1 MKSRKNNINRP
12 APSRRLLLQLLTMM
26 ALTAA
31 PSSVYAQS
39 FHQTGASGLPLD
51 SRGMQQT
58 AEWNYY
64 YYLPTGSTSMTL
76 DLPIMGWT
84 DNYANELEPYGWY
97 RWYDYNTD
105 LNSANLTAYDVTS
118 SSWYGGTTHST
129 QLKTNITDNSG
140 KNIGLVAY
148 KLSATYITRK
158 HVGVNYSYSNSDATN
173 PNWKGDIV
181 ACDVS
186 RYIDYT
192 ISGTKVSKEPTLSVR
207 YIFHIQSAAYL
218 AQKLKEALC
227 EGSKSKAADLTFE
240 DNKRIVFGAKDENAK
255 MSLRT
260 NLKNS
265 GGQSYWFYPL
275 STTKGK
281 TVYPTTESQKITAAD
296 FKTTMKQAD
305 KIVWKVYNEDKTK
318 FCQLSAT
325 SSTTQFCDLTI
336 SALNSAT
343 WYNVSNDATTTKP
356 TDIGFEHT
364 VYVVAWAANSND
376 MCPVANFEVFIH
388 KGYPK
393 TKDEITADNNIDR
406 TLSYLEDED
415 RYEKKMDISFD
426 DDNADLTFDAP
437 TVNNN
442 VSLKP
447 SDFKSR
453 AYGFTYANLADYDYF
468 YGTYMRQSW
477 TGKRPTYSSP
487 NHGDYGLYKSANKT
501 GVSTTDYNKGYQ
513 WWANGNPE
521 IYDRT
526 YERTSGK
533 QYGYFLYVDASDES
547 RQIASADF
555 KANLC
560 TGSQLVFS
568 GAVAEY
574 TSGANAP
581 QVMFRLYGIDKDENG
596 NEIGKKLIQS
606 FSSGDFKTNTKSL
619 QYGKWYQ
626 IYSKQVLQKSAG
638 ADNYTDFRIVL
649 DNMCQG
655 TDGADYCIDDLC
667 LYTQT
672 SKLDVLQNKPL
683 CPNETGYE
691 TAPEE
696 ITLKLRGIY
705 ETFQAMVNMKESKL
719 FYRICDATGKQ
730 VDNIDYD
737 GDGQPDEYGTARIPA
752 SYNAA
757 YVLPPEAADGKNNV
771 AMFENDNSGN
781 RCLVIANR
789 NFNIVPGKDYYF
801 SIAYPSDDN
810 PDVPGKWGK
819 STDVCSTYSG
829 IFQVVEQSIKLTD
842 KNSNVLTALRV
853 NCDTK
858 TPTVEVIAKIET
870 ADPVNG
876 GKVTIDNV
884 KFDWFLSKPNKE
896 NELYTTPGLLEALR
910 AYRAKYPSDNGLN
923 TGFRSINYT
932 QYTLLKQYVDSKQLI
947 LNASN
952 SMGNRTFEA
961 NEMGL
966 YKIAV
971 IPVQA
976 KATIN
981 GQNYDI
987 CADPMLVDLR
997 VVTDGPNINLG
1008 FSDVIYPNDAR
1019 TVRVGLPQIKA
1030 IADNNGALNLPMTG
1044 IEGATSV
1051 KMSDAQVY
1059 ISNTNDPDF
1068 NSTKQVIGVVTS
1080 STIKNSDKTV
1090 GIRFNSNAATILK
1103 EGYWYEINFSY
1114 NNSSASTASCPGETF
1129 VKMCIVPEYATWN
1142 SSPRTASTNWNDDN
1156 NWLRS
1161 TKAEIFKDSYTDY
1174 NTTTAFMPM
1183 KFTKVTV
1190 ANQKDKGKV
1199 YPNLDEISYRSN
1211 GIASSTK
1218 MKSFAYDFVAKWSD
1232 ATADGS
1238 DNGNGTFSCE
1248 KWAGNFCDQIYFK
1261 PEAELL
1267 YANYLNYNKAYVEKE
1282 LTPNTWSIMSS
1293 PLKQTYAGDLYV
1305 QKDDG
1310 QEKSE
1315 AFKPITYKE
1324 GVNDRSAYPVYQR
1337 SWDGNA
1343 QEVKDNVTNYSA
1355 NHDGTVD
1362 VTTDNELSINSGYW
1376 SHVYNK
1382 VDELYTKGQA
1392 FAVKAGD
1399 KYTAGAQGANATA
1412 VIRLPKADTQFSYYD
1427 SESQKP
1433 VNVTVNRDANS
1444 YRMLQGDVAGD
1455 KTMAMTQPL
1464 KENLHRDN
1472 RYHLVG
1478 NPYTSSLSMYRFL
1491 KANTAFENS
1500 IWTLDN
1506 GVMKTHSVPVDLDY
1520 DKKTDVIVN
1529 PTQAFFVKVKEGE
1542 TAPANVTFNATMLIN
1557 KDVTPGEKA
1566 LIIRPT
1572 VTLTTVNGERSSQ
1585 SELIVNDEASRDY
1598 VEGED
1603 VEMLGEGNIAEIAQV
1618 YSVAGSQAVALNA
1631 SDDINWMPVGVV
1643 APKSK
1648 DIDVNISLNSK
1659 MLIKMNNEGSQ
1670 LFLFDATTKTF
1681 SEIKDGMT
1689 VKMMA
1694 NDHGRYYIT
1703 NQSSLNTTDIN
1714 TIDCFSPTENTI
1726 VVATLKGDMKRV
1738 MVYDISGALVTSNHS
1753 VNGGRCQLN
1762 VPKAGIYVVKA
1773 TTKEDRTETFK
1784 IVVR

>member
-12 APSRRLLLQLLTMM
+12 APSRRLLLQLLAMM

-31 PSSVYAQS
+31 PSSVYAQNLG
-39 FHQTGASGLPLD
+39 FHKEGQSGLPLD

-58 AEWNYY
+58 AEWHYY
-64 YYLPTGSTSMTL
+64 YYLPTNSNTMELELPFDGWLKSSTN
-76 DLPIMGWT
+76 D
-84 DNYANELEPYGWY
+84 LEPYGWI
-97 RWYDYNTD
+97 RWYDYTTD
-105 LNSANLTAYDVTS
+105 LKSDRLTVYSRYYTSLKSLKDDTSKKDIGLIAGTLRNSARDYAGVKYNKPTGADAED
-118 SSWYGGTTHST
+118 WGGET
-129 QLKTNITDNSG
+129 I
-140 KNIGLVAY
+140 
-148 KLSATYITRK
+148 
-158 HVGVNYSYSNSDATN
+158 
-173 PNWKGDIV
+173 

-186 RYIDYT
+186 RYNDYS
-192 ISGTKVSKEPTLSVR
+192 ISTNYVEKEPTLSIR
-207 YIFHIQSAAYL
+207 YIFHIKSAAYL
-218 AQKLKEALC
+218 AKRIKDALC
-227 EGSKSKAADLTFE
+227 DHSRAADLTLE
-240 DNKRIVFGAKDENAK
+240 DNKRIVFGAKDANAN
-255 MSLRT
+255 MTLRT
-260 NLKNS
+260 NMKNS

-275 STTKGK
+275 RTTVGK

-296 FKTTMKQAD
+296 FNTTMKQAN
-305 KIVWKVYNEDKTK
+305 KIVWIVYNEDKTK
-318 FCQLSAT
+318 FCQLS
-325 SSTTQFCDLTI
+325 SEIQFCDLTI
-336 SALNSAT
+336 NALKNAT
-343 WYNVSNDATTTKP
+343 WYNVSNDAKTSKP
-356 TDIGFEHT
+356 TDIGFEQT
-364 VYVVAWAANSND
+364 VYVVAWAANGD
-376 MCPVANFEVFIH
+376 YMCPVANFEVFIH

-393 TKDEITADNNIDR
+393 MKDELTADGDVDR

-426 DDNADLTFDAP
+426 DDNPDLTLDAP
-437 TVNNN
+437 TTPENNM
-442 VSLKP
+442 SLKP

-453 AYGFTYANLADYDYF
+453 AYGFTYAQLASYDY
-468 YGTYMRQSW
+468 YYDGSTPHHS
-477 TGKRPTYSSP
+477 KSP
-487 NHGDYGLYKSANKT
+487 IHGDYGLYKSGNLR
-501 GVSTTDYNKGYQ
+501 GISYDNENGYQ
-513 WWANGNPE
+513 WWAAGSPT

-526 YERTSGK
+526 HAKTSGK
-533 QYGYFLYVDASDES
+533 QYGHFLYVDASNES

-560 TGSQLVFS
+560 TGSQLIFS

-574 TSGANAP
+574 TASYNATAP
-581 QVMFRLYGIDKDENG
+581 QVMFRLYGINKDENG
-596 NEIGKKLIQS
+596 NVTDQKLIQS
-606 FSSGDFKTNTKSL
+606 FSSGDFKTNTKSHE
-619 QYGKWYQ
+619 YGKWYQ
-626 IYSKQVLQKSAG
+626 IYSKQVLQKSAA

-649 DNMCQG
+649 DNMCQN
-655 TDGADYCIDDLC
+655 TKGADYCIDDLC
-667 LYTQT
+667 LFTQT

-691 TAPEE
+691 TAPDD

-705 ETFQAMVNMKESKL
+705 ETFQAMVNQKESKL

-737 GDGQPDEYGTARIPA
+737 GDGHPDEYGTARIPA

-757 YVLPPEAADGKNNV
+757 YVLPSAAAGGKTNV

-801 SIAYPSDDN
+801 SIAYPSEDN
-810 PDVPGKWGK
+810 PNVPGKWGE

-829 IFQVVEQSIKLTD
+829 IFQVVEQNIKLTD

-853 NCDTK
+853 NCNTHI
-858 TPTVEVIAKIET
+858 PTVEMIAKIET

-884 KFDWFLSKPNKE
+884 KFDWFLSKPNAE
-896 NELYTTPGLLEALR
+896 NELYSTSGLLEALH
-910 AYRAKYPSDNGLN
+910 AYRAKYPEYNGLS
-923 TGFRSINYT
+923 TDFRYVNNV
-932 QYTLLKQYVDSKQLI
+932 QYNLLKKYVDSKQLI

-952 SMGNRTFEA
+952 SMGTRKFEA
-961 NEMGL
+961 KEMGL

-981 GQNYDI
+981 GQVYEI
-987 CADPMLVDLR
+987 CAAPMLVDLR
-997 VVTDGPNINLG
+997 VVTDGPNINFG
-1008 FSDVIYPNDAR
+1008 FPNVIYPNDAR
-1019 TVRVGLPQIKA
+1019 TVRVGLPQIQA
-1030 IADNNGALNLPMTG
+1030 IAEKNGALNLPMTG

-1051 KMSDAQVY
+1051 EMIDKAQVS

-1068 NSTKQVIGVVTS
+1068 NSTEQMIGVVTAN
-1080 STIKNSDKTV
+1080 TIKNSDNTV

-1103 EGYWYEINFSY
+1103 EGYWYEIHFRYANADGSM
-1114 NNSSASTASCPGETF
+1114 ASCPGETF
-1129 VKMCIVPEYATWN
+1129 IKMCIVPEYATWN

-1161 TKAEIFKDSYTDY
+1161 TKAEIFKDSYADY

-1232 ATADGS
+1232 TKDGS

-1267 YANYLNYNKAYVEKE
+1267 YANYLTYNKAYVEKE

-1293 PLKQTYAGDLYV
+1293 PLQQTYAGDLYV
-1305 QKDDG
+1305 PKNNG
-1310 QEKSE
+1310 QEMSE
-1315 AFKPITYKE
+1315 AFKPMTYDE
-1324 GVNDRSAYPVYQR
+1324 NVNDRSAYPVYQR

-1343 QEVKDNVTNYSA
+1343 QEVMGNVTNYSA

-1382 VDELYTKGQA
+1382 VDEQYTKGQA

-1433 VNVTVNRDANS
+1433 VNVTVSRDANS

-1455 KTMAMTQPL
+1455 KTMAMIQPL

-1542 TAPANVTFNATMLIN
+1542 TAPANVTFNAMMLIN

-1585 SELIVNDEASRDY
+1585 SELIVNDEASREY

>member
-39 FHQTGASGLPLD
+39 FHQTGASGMPLD

-58 AEWNYY
+58 AEWHYY

-84 DNYANELEPYGWY
+84 DEKANDLEPYGWY

-105 LNSANLTAYDVTS
+105 LESANLTAYDVTT
-118 SSWYGGTTHST
+118 SSWYGSTKHST

-148 KLSATYITRK
+148 KLSDTYVTRK
-158 HVGVNYSYSNSDATN
+158 HVGVNYEYTNSDAIN

-186 RYIDYT
+186 RYIDYS

-218 AQKLKEALC
+218 AKQIKDALC
-227 EGSKSKAADLTFE
+227 DHSRAADLTLE
-240 DNKRIVFGAKDENAK
+240 DNKRIVFGAKDANAK
-255 MSLRT
+255 MTLRT
-260 NLKNS
+260 NMKNS

-275 STTKGK
+275 KNTVGK
-281 TVYPTTESQKITAAD
+281 SVYPTTESQKITAAD
-296 FKTTMKQAD
+296 FNTTMKQAD
-305 KIVWKVYNEDKTK
+305 NIVWRVYNEDKTK
-318 FCQLSAT
+318 YCQLPP
-325 SSTTQFCDLTI
+325 STPSNPRTPISPQFCDLTI
-336 SALNSAT
+336 NALKNAT
-343 WYNVSNDATTTKP
+343 WRNVSNGATTAKP

-364 VYVVAWAANSND
+364 VYVVAWAANGD
-376 MCPVANFEVFIH
+376 YMCPVANFEVFIH

-393 TKDEITADNNIDR
+393 TKDELTADGDVDR
-406 TLSYLEDED
+406 TISYFEGK
-415 RYEKKMDISFD
+415 YEQQMDISFD
-426 DDNADLTFDAP
+426 DDNPYLTLDAP
-437 TVNNN
+437 TTPLNNM
-442 VSLKP
+442 SPKP

-453 AYGFTYANLADYDYF
+453 AYGFTYAELASFDYYN
-468 YGTYMRQSW
+468 G
-477 TGKRPTYSSP
+477 SSP
-487 NHGDYGLYKSANKT
+487 HHSKSPIHGDYGLYKSGNLH
-501 GVSTTDYNKGYQ
+501 GISYNNENGYQ
-513 WWANGNPE
+513 WWAEGSPT

-526 YERTSGK
+526 YAKTSGK
-533 QYGYFLYVDASDES
+533 QYGHFLYVDASNES

-560 TGSQLVFS
+560 TGSQLIFS

-574 TSGANAP
+574 TAANNSTAP

-596 NEIGKKLIQS
+596 NVTDQKLIQS
-606 FSSGDFKTNTKSL
+606 FSSGDFKTNTKSHE
-619 QYGKWYQ
+619 YGKWYQ
-626 IYSKQVLQKSAG
+626 IYSKQVLQKSAA

-649 DNMCQG
+649 DNMCQD
-655 TDGADYCIDDLC
+655 TWGADYCVDDLC

-705 ETFQAMVNMKESKL
+705 ETFQAMVNQKESKL
-719 FYRICDATGKQ
+719 FYRICDATGKP
-730 VDNIDYD
+730 VENIDYD
-737 GDGQPDEYGTARIPA
+737 GDGKPDDYGIARIPE
-752 SYNAA
+752 SYNAG
-757 YVLPPEAADGKNNV
+757 YVLPSAAAGGKTNV
-771 AMFENDNSGN
+771 PMFENDNSGN

-810 PDVPGKWGK
+810 PDVPGDWGK
-819 STDVCSTYSG
+819 STDVCSTYSD
-829 IFQVVEQSIKLTD
+829 IFQVVEQNIKLTD

-853 NCDTK
+853 NCNSK

-884 KFDWFLSKPNKE
+884 KFDWFLSKPNAE
-896 NELYTTPGLLEALR
+896 NELYSTANLLEALH
-910 AYRAKYPSDNGLN
+910 AYRAKYPEYNGLS
-923 TGFRSINYT
+923 TGFSSVNYT
-932 QYTLLKQYVDSKQLI
+932 QYALLKKYVDSKQLI

-952 SMGNRTFEA
+952 SMGNRTFDSD
-961 NEMGL
+961 EMGL

-981 GQNYDI
+981 GQVYEI
-987 CADPMLVDLR
+987 CAAPMLVDLR
-997 VVTDGPNINLG
+997 VVTDGPNINFG
-1008 FSDVIYPNDAR
+1008 FPGVIYPNDAR
-1019 TVRVGLPQIKA
+1019 TVRVGLPQINA
-1030 IADNNGALNLPMTG
+1030 IATKNGALNLPMTG

-1051 KMSDAQVY
+1051 RMRDYAKVF
-1059 ISNTNDPDF
+1059 ISNTNDPSF
-1068 NSTKQVIGVVTS
+1068 NSTKQEIGVVTS
-1080 STIKNSDKTV
+1080 NTIYRTDNTV
-1090 GIRFNSNAATILK
+1090 GIRFNPNAATILK

-1114 NNSSASTASCPGETF
+1114 DNADGSMASCPGETF
-1129 VKMCIVPEYATWN
+1129 IKMCIVPEYATWN

-1232 ATADGS
+1232 TADGS

-1293 PLKQTYAGDLYV
+1293 PLQQTYAGDLYV
-1305 QKDDG
+1305 PKDNG
-1310 QEKSE
+1310 QEQSE
-1315 AFKPITYKE
+1315 AFKPMTYDE
-1324 GVNDRSAYPVYQR
+1324 NVNDRSAYPVYQR
-1337 SWDGNA
+1337 SWDGDA
-1343 QEVKDNVTNYSA
+1343 KEIVDNTKFYQA
-1355 NHDGTVD
+1355 HEDGTVEE
-1362 VTTDNELSINSGYW
+1362 TTNDFFLTSGYW

-1382 VDELYTKGQA
+1382 VDEQYTKGQA

-1444 YRMLQGDVAGD
+1444 YRMLLGDVAGD

-1464 KENLHRDN
+1464 KENLHSEN

-1491 KANTAFENS
+1491 KANPAFENS

-1506 GVMKTHSVPVDLDY
+1506 GKVTAYTLALDEAY
-1520 DKKTDVIVN
+1520 DKKTDVLVS
-1529 PTQAFFVKVKEGE
+1529 PTQAFFVKLKTGE
-1542 TAPANVTFNATMLIN
+1542 SATEATFNASMLIN

-1566 LIIRPT
+1566 LVIRPT
-1572 VTLTTVNGERSSQ
+1572 LTLTTTDGVRN
-1585 SELIVNDEASRDY
+1585 SESKLIVNDEASRDY

-1643 APKSK
+1643 APKNK

-1726 VVATLKGDMKRV
+1726 VEATLKGDVKRV
-1738 MVYDISGALVTSNHS
+1738 VVYDISGALVTSNHS

>member
-12 APSRRLLLQLLTMM
+12 APSRRLLLQLLAMM

-39 FHQTGASGLPLD
+39 LGFHKNGKSGLPLD

-58 AEWNYY
+58 AEWHYY
-64 YYLPTGSTSMTL
+64 YYLPTNSNTMELELPFAGWENSTN
-76 DLPIMGWT
+76 D
-84 DNYANELEPYGWY
+84 LEPYGWI
-97 RWYDYNTD
+97 RWYDYTTD
-105 LNSANLTAYDVTS
+105 LKSDRLTVYNSSSTSLYNSKDNTSNKDIGLIAGSLSNSARDYA
-118 SSWYGGTTHST
+118 
-129 QLKTNITDNSG
+129 
-140 KNIGLVAY
+140 
-148 KLSATYITRK
+148 
-158 HVGVNYSYSNSDATN
+158 GVKYNKPTGADAEDWAGET
-173 PNWKGDIV
+173 I

-186 RYIDYT
+186 RYNDYNL
-192 ISGTKVSKEPTLSVR
+192 TKRGYYPKYTNYVEHEPTLSIR
-207 YIFHIQSAAYL
+207 YIFHIKSAAYL
-218 AQKLKEALC
+218 AKQIKDALC
-227 EGSKSKAADLTFE
+227 DHSRAADLTLE
-240 DNKRIVFGAKDENAK
+240 DNKRIVFGAKDANAN
-255 MSLRT
+255 MTLRT
-260 NLKNS
+260 NMKNS

-275 STTKGK
+275 RTTVGK
-281 TVYPTTESQKITAAD
+281 TVYPTTEAQKITAAD
-296 FKTTMKQAD
+296 FNTTMKQAN
-305 KIVWKVYNEDKTK
+305 KIVWIVYNEDKTK
-318 FCQLSAT
+318 FCQLS
-325 SSTTQFCDLTI
+325 STTQFCDLTI
-336 SALNSAT
+336 NALKNAT
-343 WYNVSNDATTTKP
+343 WYNVSNDAKTSKP

-364 VYVVAWAANSND
+364 VYVVAWAANGD
-376 MCPVANFEVFIH
+376 YMCPVANFEVFIH

-393 TKDEITADNNIDR
+393 TKDELTADGDVDR
-406 TLSYLEDED
+406 TLSYFEGK
-415 RYEKKMDISFD
+415 YEQQTVISFD
-426 DDNADLTFDAP
+426 DDNPDLTLDAP
-437 TVNNN
+437 KTPLDNM
-442 VSLKP
+442 SLKP

-453 AYGFTYANLADYDYF
+453 AYGFTYAELSSYDY
-468 YGTYMRQSW
+468 YKGGTHN
-477 TGKRPTYSSP
+477 GKSP
-487 NHGDYGLYKSANKT
+487 IHGDYGLYKSGNLR
-501 GVSTTDYNKGYQ
+501 GISYTDQNGYK
-513 WWANGNPE
+513 WWAEGSPT
-521 IYDRT
+521 IFDRT
-526 YERTSGK
+526 YAKTSGK
-533 QYGYFLYVDASDES
+533 QYGHFLYVDASNES

-560 TGSQLVFS
+560 TGSQLIFS

-574 TSGANAP
+574 TAAMNSTAP

-606 FSSGDFKTNTKSL
+606 FSSGDFKTNTKTHA
-619 QYGKWYQ
+619 YGKWYQ
-626 IYSKQVLQKSAG
+626 IYSKQVLQKSAA
-638 ADNYTDFRIVL
+638 ADHYTDFRIVL
-649 DNMCQG
+649 DNMCQD
-655 TDGADYCIDDLC
+655 TWGADYCIDDLC

-691 TAPEE
+691 TAPDD

-705 ETFQAMVNMKESKL
+705 ETFQAMVNQKESKL
-719 FYRICDATGKQ
+719 FYRICDATGKR
-730 VDNIDYD
+730 VENIDYD
-737 GDGQPDEYGTARIPA
+737 GDGHPDEYGTARIPA

-757 YVLPPEAADGKNNV
+757 YVLPPAAAGGKTNV
-771 AMFENDNSGN
+771 PMFENDNSGN

-810 PDVPGKWGK
+810 PNVPGDWGK

-829 IFQVVEQSIKLTD
+829 LFQVVEQNIKLTD

-853 NCDTK
+853 NCNTN

-876 GKVTIDNV
+876 GKVTIDKV
-884 KFDWFLSKPNKE
+884 KFDWFLSKPNAE
-896 NELYTTPGLLEALR
+896 NELYSTTGLLEALH
-910 AYRAKYPSDNGLN
+910 AYRAKYPEYNGLS
-923 TGFRSINYT
+923 TDFRYVNYA
-932 QYTLLKQYVDSKQLI
+932 QYDLLKKYVDSKQLI

-952 SMGNRTFEA
+952 SMGNRTFA
-961 NEMGL
+961 SDEMGL

-981 GQNYDI
+981 GQVYEI
-987 CADPMLVDLR
+987 CAAPMLVDLR
-997 VVTDGPNINLG
+997 VVTDGPNINFG
-1008 FSDVIYPNDAR
+1008 FPNVIYPNDAR

-1030 IADNNGALNLPMTG
+1030 IAEKNGALNLPMTG
-1044 IEGATSV
+1044 IEGAKSV
-1051 KMSDAQVY
+1051 KMRYDAQVS

-1068 NSTKQVIGVVTS
+1068 NSTKQAIGVVTS
-1080 STIKNSDKTV
+1080 STIYETDKTV
-1090 GIRFNSNAATILK
+1090 GIRFNPNAATILK

-1114 NNSSASTASCPGETF
+1114 DNADGSMASCPGETF
-1129 VKMCIVPEYATWN
+1129 IKMCIVPEYATWN

-1161 TKAEIFKDSYTDY
+1161 TKAEIFKDSYADY

-1232 ATADGS
+1232 TADGS

-1267 YANYLNYNKAYVEKE
+1267 YANYLTYNKAYVEKE

-1293 PLKQTYAGDLYV
+1293 PLQQTYAGDLYV
-1305 QKDDG
+1305 PKNNG
-1310 QEKSE
+1310 QEMSE
-1315 AFKPITYKE
+1315 AFQPITYKE

-1337 SWDGNA
+1337 SWDGDA
-1343 QEVKDNVTNYSA
+1343 KEIVDNTKFYQA
-1355 NHDGTVD
+1355 HEDGTVEE
-1362 VTTDNELSINSGYW
+1362 TTNDFFLTSGYW

-1382 VDELYTKGQA
+1382 VDEQYTKGQA

-1427 SESQKP
+1427 SESQNP

-1444 YRMLQGDVAGD
+1444 YRMLLGDVAGD

-1464 KENLHRDN
+1464 KENLHSEN

-1491 KANTAFENS
+1491 KANPAFENS

-1506 GVMKTHSVPVDLDY
+1506 GKVTAYTLALDEAY
-1520 DKKTDVIVN
+1520 DKKTDVLVS
-1529 PTQAFFVKVKEGE
+1529 PTQAFFVKLKTGE
-1542 TAPANVTFNATMLIN
+1542 SATEATFNASMLIN

-1566 LIIRPT
+1566 LVIRPT
-1572 VTLTTVNGERSSQ
+1572 LTLTTTDGVRN
-1585 SELIVNDEASRDY
+1585 SESKLIVNDEASRDY
-1598 VEGED
+1598 VDGED

-1631 SDDINWMPVGVV
+1631 SDDINWMSVGVV

-1648 DIDVNISLNSK
+1648 DIDVNICLNSK

-1694 NDHGRYYIT
+1694 NDHGRYYVT

-1714 TIDCFSPTENTI
+1714 TIDCFSPTDNTI

-1738 MVYDISGALVTSNHS
+1738 VVYDVAGSLVTSNHS
-1753 VNGGRCQLN
+1753 VNGGRCRLN

>member
-1 MKSRKNNINRP
+1 MKSRKNNINRL

-39 FHQTGASGLPLD
+39 LGFHKKGQSGLPLD

-58 AEWNYY
+58 AEWHYN
-64 YYLPTGSTSMTL
+64 YYLPNNSNTMELELPFDGWEKSSTN
-76 DLPIMGWT
+76 D
-84 DNYANELEPYGWY
+84 LEPYGWI
-97 RWYDYNTD
+97 RWYDYTTD
-105 LNSANLTAYDVTS
+105 LTSNRLTVYSSSTSLNSLKDYNSKKDIGLIAGTLKNSARNYA
-118 SSWYGGTTHST
+118 
-129 QLKTNITDNSG
+129 
-140 KNIGLVAY
+140 
-148 KLSATYITRK
+148 
-158 HVGVNYSYSNSDATN
+158 GVKYNKPTGADAEDWPGET
-173 PNWKGDIV
+173 I

-186 RYIDYT
+186 RYNDYSFQRVN
-192 ISGTKVSKEPTLSVR
+192 IGTKNNPKYTNRVEKEPTLSIR
-207 YIFHIQSAAYL
+207 YIFHIKSAAYL
-218 AQKLKEALC
+218 AKRIKDALC
-227 EGSKSKAADLTFE
+227 DHSRAADLTLE
-240 DNKRIVFGAKDENAK
+240 DNKRIVFGAKDANAN
-255 MSLRT
+255 MTLRT
-260 NLKNS
+260 NMKNS

-275 STTKGK
+275 RTTVGK

-296 FKTTMKQAD
+296 FNTTMKQAN
-305 KIVWKVYNEDKTK
+305 KIVWIVYNEDKTK
-318 FCQLSAT
+318 FCQLS
-325 SSTTQFCDLTI
+325 SETQFCDLTI
-336 SALNSAT
+336 NALKNAT
-343 WYNVSNDATTTKP
+343 WYNVSNDAKTSKP
-356 TDIGFEHT
+356 TDIGFEQT
-364 VYVVAWAANSND
+364 VYVVAWAANGD
-376 MCPVANFEVFIH
+376 YMCPVANFEVFIH

-393 TKDEITADNNIDR
+393 MKDELTADGDVDR
-406 TLSYLEDED
+406 TISYFEDK
-415 RYEKKMDISFD
+415 YEQQMDISFD
-426 DDNADLTFDAP
+426 DDNPDLTLDAP
-437 TVNNN
+437 TTPLNNM
-442 VSLKP
+442 SLKP

-453 AYGFTYANLADYDYF
+453 AYGFTYAQLASYDY
-468 YGTYMRQSW
+468 YYDGSTPHHS
-477 TGKRPTYSSP
+477 KSP
-487 NHGDYGLYKSANKT
+487 IHGDYGLYKSGNLR
-501 GVSTTDYNKGYQ
+501 GISYDNENGYQ
-513 WWANGNPE
+513 WWAAGSPT

-526 YERTSGK
+526 YAKTSGK
-533 QYGYFLYVDASDES
+533 QYGHFLYVDASNES

-560 TGSQLVFS
+560 TGSQLIFS

-574 TSGANAP
+574 TASYNATAP
-581 QVMFRLYGIDKDENG
+581 QVMFRLYGINKDENG
-596 NEIGKKLIQS
+596 NVTDQKLIQS
-606 FSSGDFKTNTKSL
+606 FSSGDFKTNTKSHE
-619 QYGKWYQ
+619 YGKWYQ
-626 IYSKQVLQKSAG
+626 IYSKQVLQKSAA

-649 DNMCQG
+649 DNMCQN
-655 TDGADYCIDDLC
+655 TKGADYCIDDLC

-672 SKLDVLQNKPL
+672 TKLDVLQNKPL

-691 TAPEE
+691 TAPDD

-705 ETFQAMVNMKESKL
+705 ETFQAMVNQKESKL
-719 FYRICDATGKQ
+719 FYRICDATGTP
-730 VDNIDYD
+730 VDNIDYN
-737 GDGQPDEYGTARIPA
+737 GDGKPDEYGTARIPE

-757 YVLPPEAADGKNNV
+757 YVLPPAAADGKNNV

-801 SIAYPSDDN
+801 SIAYPSEEN
-810 PDVPGKWGK
+810 SEVPGKWGI
-819 STDVCSTYSG
+819 STDVCSTYSDK
-829 IFQVVEQSIKLTD
+829 FQVVEQNIKLTD

-853 NCDTK
+853 NCNTH
-858 TPTVEVIAKIET
+858 TPTVEMIAKIET

-884 KFDWFLSKPNKE
+884 KFDWFLSKPNAE
-896 NELYTTPGLLEALR
+896 NELYTTAGLLEALH
-910 AYRAKYPSDNGLN
+910 AYRAKYPEYNGLS
-923 TGFRSINYT
+923 TDFRNDNRT
-932 QYTLLKQYVDSKQLI
+932 QYNLLKQYVDSKQLI

-952 SMGNRTFEA
+952 SMGNRQFA
-961 NEMGL
+961 SDEMGL

-981 GQNYDI
+981 GQVYDI
-987 CADPMLVDLR
+987 CAAPMLVDLR
-997 VVTDGPNINLG
+997 VVTDGPNINFG
-1008 FSDVIYPNDAR
+1008 FPGVIYPNDAR
-1019 TVRVGLPQIKA
+1019 TVRVGLPQIEA
-1030 IADNNGALNLPMTG
+1030 IATKKGALNLPMTG

-1051 KMSDAQVY
+1051 KMRDYAKVF
-1059 ISNTNDPDF
+1059 ISNTNDPSF
-1068 NSTKQVIGVVTS
+1068 NSTKQEIGVVTS
-1080 STIKNSDKTV
+1080 NTIYNSSKTV
-1090 GIRFNSNAATILK
+1090 GIRFNSNAKTILK

-1114 NNSSASTASCPGETF
+1114 DNADGSMASCPGETF
-1129 VKMCIVPEYATWN
+1129 IKMCIVPEYATWN

-1161 TKAEIFKDSYTDY
+1161 TKAEIFKDSYADY

-1218 MKSFAYDFVAKWSD
+1218 MKSFAYDFVAKWSNTTD
-1232 ATADGS
+1232 DGS

-1267 YANYLNYNKAYVEKE
+1267 YANYLTYNKAYVEKE

-1293 PLKQTYAGDLYV
+1293 PLQQTYAGDLYV
-1305 QKDDG
+1305 PKDDG

-1315 AFKPITYKE
+1315 AFQPITYKE

-1337 SWDGNA
+1337 SWDGDA

-1362 VTTDNELSINSGYW
+1362 VTTDNELSINSVYW

-1382 VDELYTKGQA
+1382 VDEQYTKGQA

-1399 KYTAGAQGANATA
+1399 KYTAGAQDANATA

-1427 SESQKP
+1427 SKSNKP

-1444 YRMLQGDVAGD
+1444 YRMLLGDVDGD
-1455 KTMAMTQPL
+1455 KTMRMTQPL

-1491 KANTAFENS
+1491 KANPAFENS
-1500 IWTLDN
+1500 IWTLNN
-1506 GVMKTHSVPVDLDY
+1506 GKVTAYTLALDEAY
-1520 DKKTDVIVN
+1520 DKKTDVLVS
-1529 PTQAFFVKVKEGE
+1529 PTQAFFVKLKTGE
-1542 TAPANVTFNATMLIN
+1542 SATEATFNASMLIN

-1566 LIIRPT
+1566 LVIRPT
-1572 VTLTTVNGERSSQ
+1572 LTLTTTDGVRN
-1585 SELIVNDEASRDY
+1585 SESKLIVNDEASRDY
-1598 VEGED
+1598 VDGED

-1714 TIDCFSPTENTI
+1714 TIECFSPTENTI

-1738 MVYDISGALVTSNHS
+1738 VVYDISGALVTSNHS

>member
-31 PSSVYAQS
+31 PSSVYAQNLG
-39 FHQTGASGLPLD
+39 FHKKGQSGLPLD

-58 AEWNYY
+58 AEWHYY
-64 YYLPTGSTSMTL
+64 YYLPTNSNTMELELPFDGWGKSSTN
-76 DLPIMGWT
+76 D
-84 DNYANELEPYGWY
+84 LEPYGWI
-97 RWYDYNTD
+97 RWYDYTTD
-105 LNSANLTAYDVTS
+105 LKSNRLTVYSSSTSLNSLKDYTSQKDIGLIAGTLRNSARDYA
-118 SSWYGGTTHST
+118 
-129 QLKTNITDNSG
+129 
-140 KNIGLVAY
+140 
-148 KLSATYITRK
+148 
-158 HVGVNYSYSNSDATN
+158 GVKYNKPTGADAEDWAGET
-173 PNWKGDIV
+173 I

-186 RYIDYT
+186 RYNDYSFQRVN
-192 ISGTKVSKEPTLSVR
+192 IGTKYNPKYTNRVEKEPTLSIR
-207 YIFHIQSAAYL
+207 YIFHIKSAAYL
-218 AQKLKEALC
+218 AKRIKDALC
-227 EGSKSKAADLTFE
+227 DHSRAADLTLE
-240 DNKRIVFGAKDENAK
+240 DNKRIVFGAKDANAT

-265 GGQSYWFYPL
+265 GGQTYWFYPL
-275 STTKGK
+275 NTAQPKS
-281 TVYPTTESQKITAAD
+281 VYPTTESQKITASD
-296 FKTTMKQAD
+296 FGSNMLKAEYVSW
-305 KIVWKVYNEDKTK
+305 IAYNEDKTK
-318 FCQLSAT
+318 YKVLGTT
-325 SSTTQFCDLTI
+325 STQFFDLSI
-336 SALNSAT
+336 SKLKGSGWLNVKDDKST
-343 WYNVSNDATTTKP
+343 GVP
-356 TDIGFEHT
+356 EDIGFGHT
-364 VYVVAWAANSND
+364 VYVVAWAVNGTTD
-376 MCPVANFEVFIH
+376 MCPVANYEVFIH
-388 KGYPK
+388 EGYPK
-393 TKDEITADNNIDR
+393 TKDEITADNNTDR

-415 RYEKKMDISFD
+415 RYEKQMDISFD
-426 DDNADLTFDAP
+426 DDNPDLTLDAP
-437 TVNNN
+437 TTPLNNM
-442 VSLKP
+442 SLKP

-453 AYGFTYANLADYDYF
+453 AYGFTYAELARYDY
-468 YGTYMRQSW
+468 YYDGSTPHHS
-477 TGKRPTYSSP
+477 KSP
-487 NHGDYGLYKSANKT
+487 IHGDYGLYKSGNLR
-501 GVSTTDYNKGYQ
+501 GISYDNENGYQ
-513 WWANGNPE
+513 WWAAGSPT

-526 YERTSGK
+526 HAKTSGK
-533 QYGYFLYVDASDES
+533 QYGHFLYVDASNES

-560 TGSQLVFS
+560 TGSQLIFS

-574 TSGANAP
+574 TASYNATAP
-581 QVMFRLYGIDKDENG
+581 QVMFRLYGINKDENG
-596 NEIGKKLIQS
+596 NVTDQKLIQS
-606 FSSGDFKTNTKSL
+606 FSSGDFKTNTKSHE
-619 QYGKWYQ
+619 YGKWYQ
-626 IYSKQVLQKSAG
+626 IYSKQVLQKSAA

-649 DNMCQG
+649 DNMCQN
-655 TDGADYCIDDLC
+655 TKGADYCIDDLC

-691 TAPEE
+691 TAPDD

-705 ETFQAMVNMKESKL
+705 ETFQAMVNQKESKL

-737 GDGQPDEYGTARIPA
+737 GDGHPDEYGTARIPA

-757 YVLPPEAADGKNNV
+757 YVLPSAAAGGKTNV
-771 AMFENDNSGN
+771 PMFENDNSGN

-810 PDVPGKWGK
+810 PDVPGVWGK

-829 IFQVVEQSIKLTD
+829 IFQVVEQNIKLTD

-853 NCDTK
+853 NCNTH
-858 TPTVEVIAKIET
+858 TPTVEMIAKIET

-884 KFDWFLSKPNKE
+884 KFDWFLSKPNQE
-896 NELYTTPGLLEALR
+896 NELYTTAGLLEALHD
-910 AYRAKYPSDNGLN
+910 YRAKYPAYNGLS
-923 TGFRSINYT
+923 TYFRNDNPT
-932 QYTLLKQYVDSKQLI
+932 QYALLKTYVDSKQLI

-952 SMGNRTFEA
+952 SMGNRQFA
-961 NEMGL
+961 SNEMGL

-976 KATIN
+976 KAIIN
-981 GQNYDI
+981 GREYEI
-987 CADPMLVDLR
+987 CAAPMLVDLR
-997 VVTDGPNINLG
+997 VVTDGPSINFG

-1019 TVRVGLPQIKA
+1019 TVRVGLPQIEA
-1030 IADNNGALNLPMTG
+1030 IAANNGALNLPMTG

-1051 KMSDAQVY
+1051 NMRDYAKVF
-1059 ISNTNDPDF
+1059 ISNTNDPSF
-1068 NSTKQVIGVVTS
+1068 NSTKQEIGVVTS
-1080 STIKNSDKTV
+1080 STIYNSSKTV
-1090 GIRFNSNAATILK
+1090 GIRFNSNAKTTLK

-1114 NNSSASTASCPGETF
+1114 DNADGSMASCQGETF
-1129 VKMCIVPEYATWN
+1129 IKMCIVPEYATWN

-1161 TKAEIFKDSYTDY
+1161 TKAEIFKDSYADY

-1190 ANQKDKGKV
+1190 ANQNDKGKV

-1232 ATADGS
+1232 TTDDGS
-1238 DNGNGTFSCE
+1238 DTGNGTFSCE

-1293 PLKQTYAGDLYV
+1293 PLQQTYAGDLYV
-1305 QKDDG
+1305 PKNNG
-1310 QEKSE
+1310 QEQSE
-1315 AFKPITYKE
+1315 AFKPMTYDE
-1324 GVNDRSAYPVYQR
+1324 NVNDRSAYPVYQR

-1343 QEVKDNVTNYSA
+1343 QEVMDNVTNYSA

-1382 VDELYTKGQA
+1382 VDEQYTKGQA

-1399 KYTAGAQGANATA
+1399 KYTAGAQDANAKA

-1433 VNVTVNRDANS
+1433 VNVTVSRDANS

-1464 KENLHRDN
+1464 KENLHSDN

-1714 TIDCFSPTENTI
+1714 TIECFSPTENTI

-1762 VPKAGIYVVKA
+1762 VPKAGIYIVKA

>member
-39 FHQTGASGLPLD
+39 FHQTGASLMPLD

-58 AEWNYY
+58 AEWHYY
-64 YYLPTGSTSMTL
+64 YYLPTNSTSMTL

-84 DNYANELEPYGWY
+84 DEKANDLEPYGWY

-105 LNSANLTAYDVTS
+105 LESANLTAYDVTT
-118 SSWYGGTTHST
+118 SSWLGGTKHST

-148 KLSATYITRK
+148 KLSDTYVTRK
-158 HVGVNYSYSNSDATN
+158 HVGVNYEYTNSDAIN

-186 RYIDYT
+186 RYIDYS

-218 AQKLKEALC
+218 AKQIKDALC
-227 EGSKSKAADLTFE
+227 DHSRAADLTLE
-240 DNKRIVFGAKDENAK
+240 DNKRIVFGAKDANAK
-255 MSLRT
+255 MTLRT
-260 NLKNS
+260 NMKNS

-275 STTKGK
+275 RTTKGK
-281 TVYPTTESQKITAAD
+281 SVYPTTESQKITAAD
-296 FKTTMKQAD
+296 FNTTMKQANN
-305 KIVWKVYNEDKTK
+305 IVWRFYNEDKTK
-318 FCQLSAT
+318 YCQLPP
-325 SSTTQFCDLTI
+325 STPSNPRTPISPQFCDLTI
-336 SALNSAT
+336 SALNNAT
-343 WYNVSNDATTTKP
+343 WYNVSNGATTEKP
-356 TDIGFEHT
+356 TDIGFEQT
-364 VYVVAWAANSND
+364 VYVVAWAANGD
-376 MCPVANFEVFIH
+376 YMCPVANFEVFIH

-393 TKDEITADNNIDR
+393 TKDELTADGDVDR
-406 TLSYLEDED
+406 TISYFEDK
-415 RYEKKMDISFD
+415 YQQQMDISFD
-426 DDNADLTFDAP
+426 DDNPGLTLDAP
-437 TVNNN
+437 TTPLNNM
-442 VSLKP
+442 SRKP

-453 AYGFTYANLADYDYF
+453 AYGFTYADLASFDYNN
-468 YGTYMRQSW
+468 G
-477 TGKRPTYSSP
+477 SSP
-487 NHGDYGLYKSANKT
+487 HHSNSPIHGDYGLYKSGNLH
-501 GVSTTDYNKGYQ
+501 GISYNNENGYQ
-513 WWANGNPE
+513 WWAEGSPT

-526 YERTSGK
+526 HAKTSGK
-533 QYGYFLYVDASDES
+533 QYGHFLYVDASNES

-560 TGSQLVFS
+560 TGSQLIFS

-574 TSGANAP
+574 TAANNSTAP

-596 NEIGKKLIQS
+596 NVTDQKLIQS
-606 FSSGDFKTNTKSL
+606 FSSGDFKTNTKSHE
-619 QYGKWYQ
+619 YGKWYQ
-626 IYSKQVLQKSAG
+626 IYSKQVLQKSAA

-649 DNMCQG
+649 DNMCQD
-655 TDGADYCIDDLC
+655 TWGADYCVDDLC

-705 ETFQAMVNMKESKL
+705 ETFQAMVNQKESKL
-719 FYRICDATGKQ
+719 FYRICDATGKR
-730 VDNIDYD
+730 VENIDYD
-737 GDGQPDEYGTARIPA
+737 GDGHPDDYGTARIPE
-752 SYNAA
+752 SYNAG
-757 YVLPPEAADGKNNV
+757 YVLPSAAAGGKTNV
-771 AMFENDNSGN
+771 PMFENDNSGN

-810 PDVPGKWGK
+810 PDVPGDWGK

-829 IFQVVEQSIKLTD
+829 LFQVVEQNIKLTD

-853 NCDTK
+853 NCNSK

-884 KFDWFLSKPNKE
+884 KFDWFLSKPNAE
-896 NELYTTPGLLEALR
+896 NELYSTSGLLEALH
-910 AYRAKYPSDNGLN
+910 AYRAKYPEYNGLS
-923 TGFRSINYT
+923 TAFSSSKHYA
-932 QYTLLKQYVDSKQLI
+932 LLKKYVDSKQLI

-952 SMGNRTFEA
+952 SMGNRTFA
-961 NEMGL
+961 SDEMGL

-981 GQNYDI
+981 GQEYEI

-997 VVTDGPNINLG
+997 VVTDGPNINFG
-1008 FSDVIYPNDAR
+1008 FPNVIYPNDAR

-1030 IADNNGALNLPMTG
+1030 IAEKNGALNLPMTG

-1051 KMSDAQVY
+1051 KMRDYAKVF
-1059 ISNTNDPDF
+1059 ISNTNDPSF
-1068 NSTKQVIGVVTS
+1068 NSTKQEIGVVTS
-1080 STIKNSDKTV
+1080 NTIYNSSKTV
-1090 GIRFNSNAATILK
+1090 GIRFNSNAVTTLK

-1114 NNSSASTASCPGETF
+1114 DNASGSMASCPGETF
-1129 VKMCIVPEYATWN
+1129 IKMCIVPEYATWN

-1232 ATADGS
+1232 TADGS
-1238 DNGNGTFSCE
+1238 DTGNGTFSCE

-1293 PLKQTYAGDLYV
+1293 PLQQTYAGDLYV
-1305 QKDDG
+1305 PKNNG
-1310 QEKSE
+1310 QEQSE
-1315 AFKPITYKE
+1315 AFKPMTYDE
-1324 GVNDRSAYPVYQR
+1324 NVNDRSAYPVYQR

-1343 QEVKDNVTNYSA
+1343 QEVMDNVTNYSA

-1382 VDELYTKGQA
+1382 VDEQYTKGQA

-1427 SESQKP
+1427 SESNKP

-1464 KENLHRDN
+1464 KENLHSDN

-1506 GVMKTHSVPVDLDY
+1506 GVMKTHSVPVDQDY

-1585 SELIVNDEASRDY
+1585 SELIVNYEASRDY

-1648 DIDVNISLNSK
+1648 DIDVNVSLNSK
-1659 MLIKMNNEGSQ
+1659 MLRKMNNEGSQ

-1694 NDHGRYYIT
+1694 NDHGRYYVT

>member
-12 APSRRLLLQLLTMM
+12 APSRRLLLQLLAMM

-39 FHQTGASGLPLD
+39 LGFHKNGQSGLPLD

-58 AEWNYY
+58 AEWHYN
-64 YYLPTGSTSMTL
+64 YYLPNNSSTM
-76 DLPIMGWT
+76 DLELPFDGWEKSST
-84 DNYANELEPYGWY
+84 NDLEPYGWI
-97 RWYDYNTD
+97 RWYDYTTD
-105 LNSANLTAYDVTS
+105 LKSNRLTVYSSSTSLNSLKDYTSQKDIGLIAGTLRNSARDYA
-118 SSWYGGTTHST
+118 
-129 QLKTNITDNSG
+129 
-140 KNIGLVAY
+140 
-148 KLSATYITRK
+148 
-158 HVGVNYSYSNSDATN
+158 GVKYNKPTGADAEDWAGET
-173 PNWKGDIV
+173 I

-186 RYIDYT
+186 RYNDYSFQRVN
-192 ISGTKVSKEPTLSVR
+192 IGTKYNPKYTNRVEKEPTLSIR
-207 YIFHIQSAAYL
+207 YIFHIKSAAYL
-218 AQKLKEALC
+218 AKRIKDALC
-227 EGSKSKAADLTFE
+227 DHSRAADLTLE
-240 DNKRIVFGAKDENAK
+240 DNKRIVFGAKDANAN
-255 MSLRT
+255 MTLRT
-260 NLKNS
+260 NMKNS

-275 STTKGK
+275 RTTVDK

-296 FKTTMKQAD
+296 FNTTMKQAD
-305 KIVWKVYNEDKTK
+305 KIVWAVYNEDKTK
-318 FCQLSAT
+318 YCQLS
-325 SSTTQFCDLTI
+325 SKTQFCDLTI
-336 SALNSAT
+336 NALKNAT

-364 VYVVAWAANSND
+364 VYVVAWAVNGTTD

-393 TKDEITADNNIDR
+393 MKDELTADGDVDR
-406 TLSYLEDED
+406 MLSYFEDK
-415 RYEKKMDISFD
+415 YERQMDISFD
-426 DDNADLTFDAP
+426 DDNPDLTLDAP
-437 TVNNN
+437 TTPENNM
-442 VSLKP
+442 SHKP

-453 AYGFTYANLADYDYF
+453 AYGFTYADLADYDY
-468 YGTYMRQSW
+468 YYDRSTPHHS
-477 TGKRPTYSSP
+477 KSP
-487 NHGDYGLYKSANKT
+487 IHGDYGLYKSGNLP
-501 GVSTTDYNKGYQ
+501 GISYDNQNGYQ
-513 WWANGNPE
+513 WWAAGSPT

-526 YERTSGK
+526 HAKTSGK
-533 QYGYFLYVDASDES
+533 QYGHFLYVDASNES

-560 TGSQLVFS
+560 TGSQLIFS

-574 TSGANAP
+574 TASYNATAP
-581 QVMFRLYGIDKDENG
+581 QVMFRLYGINKDENG
-596 NEIGKKLIQS
+596 NVTDQKLIQS
-606 FSSGDFKTNTKSL
+606 FSSGDFKTNTKSHEF
-619 QYGKWYQ
+619 GKWYQ
-626 IYSKQVLQKSAG
+626 IYSKQVLQKSAA

-649 DNMCQG
+649 DNMCQN
-655 TDGADYCIDDLC
+655 TKGADYCIDDLC

-672 SKLDVLQNKPL
+672 SKLDVLQNRPL

-705 ETFQAMVNMKESKL
+705 ETFQAMVNQKESKL
-719 FYRICDATGKQ
+719 FYRICDATGKR
-730 VDNIDYD
+730 VENIDYN
-737 GDGQPDEYGTARIPA
+737 GDGQPDDYGTARIPE
-752 SYNAA
+752 SYNAG
-757 YVLPPEAADGKNNV
+757 YVLPPEAADGKTNV

-810 PDVPGKWGK
+810 PEVPGKWGK

-829 IFQVVEQSIKLTD
+829 LFQVVEQNIKLTD

-853 NCDTK
+853 DCNSK

-876 GKVTIDNV
+876 GKVTIDKV
-884 KFDWFLSKPNKE
+884 KFDWFLSKPNAE
-896 NELYTTPGLLEALR
+896 NELYSTQGLLEALHD
-910 AYRAKYPSDNGLN
+910 YRAKYPEYNGLS
-923 TGFRSINYT
+923 TDFRYVNNV
-932 QYTLLKQYVDSKQLI
+932 QYNLLKKYVDNKQLI

-952 SMGNRTFEA
+952 SMGNRTFDSD
-961 NEMGL
+961 EMGL

-971 IPVQA
+971 IPVQD

-981 GQNYDI
+981 GQVYEI
-987 CADPMLVDLR
+987 CAAPMLVDLR
-997 VVTDGPNINLG
+997 VVTDGPNINFG
-1008 FSDVIYPNDAR
+1008 FPNIIYPNDAR
-1019 TVRVGLPQIKA
+1019 TVRVGLPQIEA
-1030 IADNNGALNLPMTG
+1030 IAEKNGALNLPMTR

-1051 KMSDAQVY
+1051 NMIHDAQVY

-1068 NSTKQVIGVVTS
+1068 NSTKQVIGVVTAN
-1080 STIKNSDKTV
+1080 TIYDTDETV

-1114 NNSSASTASCPGETF
+1114 VNADGSTASCPGETF
-1129 VKMCIVPEYATWN
+1129 IKMCIVPEYATWN

-1218 MKSFAYDFVAKWSD
+1218 MKSFAYDFVAKWNKSSD
-1232 ATADGS
+1232 DGS
-1238 DNGNGTFSCE
+1238 DTGDGTFSCE

-1267 YANYLNYNKAYVEKE
+1267 YANYLTYNKAYVEKE

-1293 PLKQTYAGDLYV
+1293 PLQQTYAGDLYV

-1310 QEKSE
+1310 LEKSE
-1315 AFKPITYKE
+1315 AFQPITYQE

-1337 SWDGNA
+1337 SWDGDAKEIVDNA
-1343 QEVKDNVTNYSA
+1343 KFYKA
-1355 NHDGTVD
+1355 NEDGTV
-1362 VTTDNELSINSGYW
+1362 TETIDNDFFLTSGYW

-1382 VDELYTKGQA
+1382 VDEQYTKGQA

-1427 SESQKP
+1427 SESNKP
-1433 VNVTVNRDANS
+1433 VNVTVTRDANS
-1444 YRMLQGDVAGD
+1444 YRMLLGDVAGD
-1455 KTMAMTQPL
+1455 KTMAMTQLL
-1464 KENLHRDN
+1464 KKNLHSEN

-1491 KANTAFENS
+1491 KANPAFENS

-1506 GVMKTHSVPVDLDY
+1506 GKVTAYTLALDEAY
-1520 DKKTDVIVN
+1520 DKKTDVLVS
-1529 PTQAFFVKVKEGE
+1529 PTQAFFVKLKAGE
-1542 TAPANVTFNATMLIN
+1542 TATEATFNASMLIN

-1566 LIIRPT
+1566 LVIRPT
-1572 VTLTTVNGERSSQ
+1572 LTLTTTDGVRN
-1585 SELIVNDEASRDY
+1585 SESKLIVNEEACRDY
-1598 VEGED
+1598 VVGED
-1603 VEMLGEGNIAEIAQV
+1603 VEMLGEGNIAEVAQV

-1643 APKSK
+1643 AAKSK
-1648 DIDVNISLNSK
+1648 EVDVNVSLNSK
-1659 MLIKMNNEGSQ
+1659 MLRKMDNEGSQ

-1694 NDHGRYYIT
+1694 NDHGRYYVT

-1714 TIDCFSPTENTI
+1714 TIECFSPTENTI

-1738 MVYDISGALVTSNHS
+1738 VVYDISGALVTSNHS

>member
-1 MKSRKNNINRP
+1 MKSRKNNINSP
-12 APSRRLLLQLLTMM
+12 APSKRLLLQLLAMM

-39 FHQTGASGLPLD
+39 LGFHKNGQSGLPLD

-58 AEWNYY
+58 AEWHYY
-64 YYLPTGSTSMTL
+64 YYLPTNSNTMELELPFDGWLKSSTN
-76 DLPIMGWT
+76 D
-84 DNYANELEPYGWY
+84 LEPYGWI
-97 RWYDYNTD
+97 RWYDYTTD
-105 LNSANLTAYDVTS
+105 LKSDRLTEYSRSTSLKRLKDDTSKKDIGLIAGTLKNSARDYAGVKYNKPTGADAED
-118 SSWYGGTTHST
+118 WAG
-129 QLKTNITDNSG
+129 
-140 KNIGLVAY
+140 
-148 KLSATYITRK
+148 ATI
-158 HVGVNYSYSNSDATN
+158 
-173 PNWKGDIV
+173 

-186 RYIDYT
+186 RYNDYSIYT
-192 ISGTKVSKEPTLSVR
+192 NYVKYEPTLSIR
-207 YIFHIQSAAYL
+207 YIFHIKSAAYL
-218 AQKLKEALC
+218 AKRIKDALC
-227 EGSKSKAADLTFE
+227 DHSRAADLTLE
-240 DNKRIVFGAKDENAK
+240 DNKRIVFGAKDANAN
-255 MSLRT
+255 MTLRT
-260 NLKNS
+260 NMKNS

-275 STTKGK
+275 RTTVGK

-296 FKTTMKQAD
+296 FNTTMKQAD
-305 KIVWKVYNEDKTK
+305 KIVWEVYNEGKTK
-318 FCQLSAT
+318 YCQLS
-325 SSTTQFCDLTI
+325 SKTQFCDLTI
-336 SALNSAT
+336 NALKNAT

-364 VYVVAWAANSND
+364 VYVVAWAVNGTTD

-393 TKDEITADNNIDR
+393 TKDELTADGDVDR
-406 TLSYLEDED
+406 TISYFE
-415 RYEKKMDISFD
+415 EKKYEQQMDISFD
-426 DDNADLTFDAP
+426 DDNPDLTLDAP
-437 TVNNN
+437 TTPLNNM
-442 VSLKP
+442 SLKP

-453 AYGFTYANLADYDYF
+453 AYGFTYAQLENYDY
-468 YGTYMRQSW
+468 YYDRSTPHHS
-477 TGKRPTYSSP
+477 KSP
-487 NHGDYGLYKSANKT
+487 IHGDYGLYKSGNLR
-501 GVSTTDYNKGYQ
+501 GISYDNENGYQ
-513 WWANGNPE
+513 WWAAGSPT

-526 YERTSGK
+526 HAKTSGK
-533 QYGYFLYVDASDES
+533 QYGHFLYVDASNES

-560 TGSQLVFS
+560 TGSQLIFS

-574 TSGANAP
+574 TAAYNATAP
-581 QVMFRLYGIDKDENG
+581 QVMFRLYGINKDENG
-596 NEIGKKLIQS
+596 NVTDQKLIQS
-606 FSSGDFKTNTKSL
+606 FSSGDFKTNTKSHE
-619 QYGKWYQ
+619 YGKWYQ
-626 IYSKQVLQKSAG
+626 IYSKQVLQKSAA

-649 DNMCQG
+649 DNMCQN
-655 TDGADYCIDDLC
+655 TKGADYCIDDLC

-672 SKLDVLQNKPL
+672 SKLDVLQNRPL

-691 TAPEE
+691 TAPEY

-705 ETFQAMVNMKESKL
+705 ETFQAMVNQKESKL
-719 FYRICDATGKQ
+719 FYRIYDATGKQ

-737 GDGQPDEYGTARIPA
+737 GDGHPDDYGIARIPE
-752 SYNAA
+752 SYNAG
-757 YVLPPEAADGKNNV
+757 YVLPSAAAGGKTNV
-771 AMFENDNSGN
+771 PMFENDNSGN

-810 PDVPGKWGK
+810 PDVPGDWGK
-819 STDVCSTYSG
+819 STDVCSTYSD
-829 IFQVVEQSIKLTD
+829 IFQVVEQNIKLTD

-853 NCDTK
+853 DCNSK

-884 KFDWFLSKPNKE
+884 KFDWFLSKPNAE
-896 NELYTTPGLLEALR
+896 NELYSTSGLLEALH
-910 AYRAKYPSDNGLN
+910 AYRAKYPEYNGLS
-923 TGFRSINYT
+923 TDFRYVNYT
-932 QYTLLKQYVDSKQLI
+932 QYNLLKKYVDSKQLI

-952 SMGNRTFEA
+952 SMGNRTFA
-961 NEMGL
+961 SDEMGL

-981 GQNYDI
+981 GQVYEI
-987 CADPMLVDLR
+987 CAAPMLVDLR
-997 VVTDGPNINLG
+997 VVTDGPNINFG
-1008 FSDVIYPNDAR
+1008 FPNVIYPNDAR

-1030 IADNNGALNLPMTG
+1030 IAENNDGALNLPMTG
-1044 IEGATSV
+1044 IERATSV
-1051 KMSDAQVY
+1051 RMRDNEKVF
-1059 ISNTNDPDF
+1059 ISNTNDPSF
-1068 NSTKQVIGVVTS
+1068 NSTKQVIGVVTAN
-1080 STIKNSDKTV
+1080 TIYRTDNTV

-1114 NNSSASTASCPGETF
+1114 DNADGSMASCPGETF
-1129 VKMCIVPEYATWN
+1129 IKMCIVPEYATWN

-1190 ANQKDKGKV
+1190 ANQNDKGKV

-1232 ATADGS
+1232 TKDGS

-1293 PLKQTYAGDLYV
+1293 PLQQTYAGDLYV
-1305 QKDDG
+1305 PKNNG
-1310 QEKSE
+1310 QEMSE
-1315 AFKPITYKE
+1315 AFKPMTYDE
-1324 GVNDRSAYPVYQR
+1324 NVNDRSAYPVYQR
-1337 SWDGNA
+1337 SWDGDA
-1343 QEVKDNVTNYSA
+1343 KEIVDNTKFYQA
-1355 NHDGTVD
+1355 HEDGTVEE
-1362 VTTDNELSINSGYW
+1362 TTNDFFLTSGYW

-1382 VDELYTKGQA
+1382 VNEQYTKGQA

-1444 YRMLQGDVAGD
+1444 YRMLLGDVAGD

-1464 KENLHRDN
+1464 KENLHREN

-1506 GVMKTHSVPVDLDY
+1506 GKVTAYTLALDEAY
-1520 DKKTDVIVN
+1520 DKKTDVLVS
-1529 PTQAFFVKVKEGE
+1529 PTQAFFVKLKTGE
-1542 TAPANVTFNATMLIN
+1542 SATVATFNASMLIN

-1566 LIIRPT
+1566 LVIRPT
-1572 VTLTTVNGERSSQ
+1572 LTLTTTDGVRN
-1585 SELIVNDEASRDY
+1585 SESKLIVNDEASRDY
-1598 VEGED
+1598 VDGED
-1603 VEMLGEGNIAEIAQV
+1603 VEMLGEGNIAEIAQI

-1689 VKMMA
+1689 MKMMA

-1738 MVYDISGALVTSNHS
+1738 VVYDISGALVTSNHS

>member
-1 MKSRKNNINRP
+1 MKSRKNNINRL

-39 FHQTGASGLPLD
+39 LGFHKEGKSGLPLD

-58 AEWNYY
+58 AEWHYY
-64 YYLPTGSTSMTL
+64 YYLPTNSNTMELELPFDGWEKSSTN
-76 DLPIMGWT
+76 D
-84 DNYANELEPYGWY
+84 LEPYGWI
-97 RWYDYNTD
+97 RWYDYTTD
-105 LNSANLTAYDVTS
+105 LKSDRLTVYSRYNTS
-118 SSWYGGTTHST
+118 
-129 QLKTNITDNSG
+129 LKSLKDDTSK
-140 KNIGLVAY
+140 KNIGLIADTL
-148 KLSATYITRK
+148 KNSARDYA
-158 HVGVNYSYSNSDATN
+158 GVKYNKPTGADAEDWPGET
-173 PNWKGDIV
+173 I

-186 RYIDYT
+186 RYNDYS
-192 ISGTKVSKEPTLSVR
+192 ISTNYVEKEPTLSIR
-207 YIFHIQSAAYL
+207 YIFHIKSAAYL
-218 AQKLKEALC
+218 AKRIKDALC
-227 EGSKSKAADLTFE
+227 DHSRAADLTLE
-240 DNKRIVFGAKDENAK
+240 DNKRIVFGAKDANAN
-255 MSLRT
+255 MTLRT
-260 NLKNS
+260 NMKNS

-275 STTKGK
+275 RTTVGK

-296 FKTTMKQAD
+296 FNTTMKQAN
-305 KIVWKVYNEDKTK
+305 KIVWAVYNEDKTK
-318 FCQLSAT
+318 YCHLT
-325 SSTTQFCDLTI
+325 SETQFCDLTI
-336 SALNSAT
+336 NALKNAT
-343 WYNVSNDATTTKP
+343 WYNVSNDATTSKP

-364 VYVVAWAANSND
+364 VYVVAWAVNGTTD

-393 TKDEITADNNIDR
+393 TKDELTADGDVDR
-406 TLSYLEDED
+406 TISYFE
-415 RYEKKMDISFD
+415 EKKYEQQMDISFD
-426 DDNADLTFDAP
+426 DDNPDLTLDAP
-437 TVNNN
+437 TTPLNNM
-442 VSLKP
+442 STKP

-453 AYGFTYANLADYDYF
+453 AYGFTYALLENYDY
-468 YGTYMRQSW
+468 YYYRSTPHHS
-477 TGKRPTYSSP
+477 KSP
-487 NHGDYGLYKSANKT
+487 IHGDYGLYKSGNLR
-501 GVSTTDYNKGYQ
+501 GISYDNENGYQ
-513 WWANGNPE
+513 WWAAGSPT
-521 IYDRT
+521 IFDRT
-526 YERTSGK
+526 YAKTSGK
-533 QYGYFLYVDASDES
+533 QYGHFLYVDASNES

-560 TGSQLVFS
+560 TGSQLIFS

-574 TSGANAP
+574 TASYNATAP
-581 QVMFRLYGIDKDENG
+581 QVMFRLYGINKDENG
-596 NEIGKKLIQS
+596 NVTNQKLIQS
-606 FSSGDFKTNTKSL
+606 FSSGDFKTNTKSHE
-619 QYGKWYQ
+619 YGKWYQ
-626 IYSKQVLQKSAG
+626 IYSKQVLQKSAA

-649 DNMCQG
+649 DNMCQH
-655 TDGADYCIDDLC
+655 TKGADYCIDDLC

-691 TAPEE
+691 TAPEY

-705 ETFQAMVNMKESKL
+705 ETFQAMVNQKESKL

-737 GDGQPDEYGTARIPA
+737 GDGHPDEYGTARIPA

-757 YVLPPEAADGKNNV
+757 YVLPSAAAGGKTNV
-771 AMFENDNSGN
+771 PMFENDNSGN

-801 SIAYPSDDN
+801 SIAYPSEDN
-810 PDVPGKWGK
+810 PNVPGDWGK

-829 IFQVVEQSIKLTD
+829 LFQVVEQNIKLTD

-853 NCDTK
+853 DCNSK

-884 KFDWFLSKPNKE
+884 KFDWFLSKPNAE
-896 NELYTTPGLLEALR
+896 NELYSTTGLLEALH
-910 AYRAKYPSDNGLN
+910 AYRAKYPEYNGLSAY
-923 TGFRSINYT
+923 FRNDNRT
-932 QYTLLKQYVDSKQLI
+932 QYDLLKKYVDSKQLI

-952 SMGNRTFEA
+952 SMGNRTFA
-961 NEMGL
+961 SDEMGL

-981 GQNYDI
+981 GQVYEI
-987 CADPMLVDLR
+987 CAAPMLVDLR
-997 VVTDGPNINLG
+997 VVTDGPNINFG
-1008 FSDVIYPNDAR
+1008 FPGVIYPNDAR
-1019 TVRVGLPQIKA
+1019 TVRVGLPQINA
-1030 IADNNGALNLPMTG
+1030 IATKNGALNLPMTG

-1051 KMSDAQVY
+1051 EMIDEAQVS

-1068 NSTKQVIGVVTS
+1068 NSTEQMIGVVTAN
-1080 STIKNSDKTV
+1080 TIKNSDNTV
-1090 GIRFNSNAATILK
+1090 GIRFNSNAVKTLK
-1103 EGYWYEINFSY
+1103 EGYWYEIHFRYANADGSM
-1114 NNSSASTASCPGETF
+1114 ASCPGETF
-1129 VKMCIVPEYATWN
+1129 IKMCIVPEYATWN

-1190 ANQKDKGKV
+1190 ANQNDKGKV

-1232 ATADGS
+1232 TADGS

-1267 YANYLNYNKAYVEKE
+1267 YANYLTYNKAYVEKE

-1293 PLKQTYAGDLYV
+1293 PLQQTYAGDLYV

-1315 AFKPITYKE
+1315 AFLPMTYKE

-1337 SWDGNA
+1337 SWDGDA
-1343 QEVKDNVTNYSA
+1343 KEIVDNTKFYQA
-1355 NHDGTVD
+1355 HEDGTVEE
-1362 VTTDNELSINSGYW
+1362 TTNDFFLTSGYW

-1382 VDELYTKGQA
+1382 VDEQYTKGQA

-1491 KANTAFENS
+1491 KANPAFENS

-1506 GVMKTHSVPVDLDY
+1506 GKVTAYTLALDEAY
-1520 DKKTDVIVN
+1520 DKKTDVLVS
-1529 PTQAFFVKVKEGE
+1529 PTQAFFVKLKTGE
-1542 TAPANVTFNATMLIN
+1542 SATEATFNASMLIN

-1566 LIIRPT
+1566 LVIRPT
-1572 VTLTTVNGERSSQ
+1572 LTLTTTDGVRN
-1585 SELIVNDEASRDY
+1585 SESKLIVNDEASRDY
-1598 VEGED
+1598 VDGED

-1738 MVYDISGALVTSNHS
+1738 VVYDVAGSLVTSNHS

>member
-39 FHQTGASGLPLD
+39 LGFHKEGQSGLPLD

-58 AEWNYY
+58 AEWHYY
-64 YYLPTGSTSMTL
+64 YYLPTNSNTMEL
-76 DLPIMGWT
+76 ELPFAGWGDSKT
-84 DNYANELEPYGWY
+84 NDLEPYGWI

-105 LNSANLTAYDVTS
+105 LKSDKLTVYSRYYTSLDRLKDKTSKKDIGLIAGTLRNSARDYA
-118 SSWYGGTTHST
+118 
-129 QLKTNITDNSG
+129 
-140 KNIGLVAY
+140 
-148 KLSATYITRK
+148 
-158 HVGVNYSYSNSDATN
+158 GVKYNKPTGADAEDWAGET
-173 PNWKGDIV
+173 I

-186 RYIDYT
+186 RYNDYS
-192 ISGTKVSKEPTLSVR
+192 ISTNYVEKEPTLSIR
-207 YIFHIQSAAYL
+207 YIFHIKSAAYL
-218 AQKLKEALC
+218 AKRIKDALC
-227 EGSKSKAADLTFE
+227 DHSRAADLTLE
-240 DNKRIVFGAKDENAK
+240 DNKRIVFGAKDANAN
-255 MSLRT
+255 MTLRT
-260 NLKNS
+260 NMKNS

-275 STTKGK
+275 RTTVGK

-296 FKTTMKQAD
+296 FNTTMKQAN
-305 KIVWKVYNEDKTK
+305 KIVWIVYNEDKTK
-318 FCQLSAT
+318 FCQLS
-325 SSTTQFCDLTI
+325 SETQFCDLTI
-336 SALNSAT
+336 NALKNAT
-343 WYNVSNDATTTKP
+343 WYNVSNDATTSKP
-356 TDIGFEHT
+356 TDIGFEQT
-364 VYVVAWAANSND
+364 VYVVAWAANGD
-376 MCPVANFEVFIH
+376 YMCPVANFEVFIH

-393 TKDEITADNNIDR
+393 TKDELTADGDVDR
-406 TLSYLEDED
+406 TISYFE
-415 RYEKKMDISFD
+415 EKKYEQQMDISFD
-426 DDNADLTFDAP
+426 DDNPDLTLDAP
-437 TVNNN
+437 TTPLNNM
-442 VSLKP
+442 SLKP

-453 AYGFTYANLADYDYF
+453 AYGFTYAQLENYDY
-468 YGTYMRQSW
+468 YYDRSTPHHS
-477 TGKRPTYSSP
+477 KSP
-487 NHGDYGLYKSANKT
+487 IHGDYGLYKSGNLR
-501 GVSTTDYNKGYQ
+501 GISYDNENGYQ
-513 WWANGNPE
+513 WWAAGSPT
-521 IYDRT
+521 IFDRT
-526 YERTSGK
+526 YAKTSGK
-533 QYGYFLYVDASDES
+533 QYGHFLYVDASNES

-560 TGSQLVFS
+560 TGSQLIFS

-574 TSGANAP
+574 TASYNATAP
-581 QVMFRLYGIDKDENG
+581 QVMFRLYGINKDGNG
-596 NEIGKKLIQS
+596 NVTDQKLIQS
-606 FSSGDFKTNTKSL
+606 FSSGDFKTNTKTHE
-619 QYGKWYQ
+619 YGKWYQ
-626 IYSKQVLQKSAG
+626 IYSKQVLQKSAA

-649 DNMCQG
+649 DNMCQN
-655 TDGADYCIDDLC
+655 TKGADYCIDDLC

-691 TAPEE
+691 TAPDD

-705 ETFQAMVNMKESKL
+705 ETFQAMVNQKESKL
-719 FYRICDATGKQ
+719 FYRICDATGKR

-737 GDGQPDEYGTARIPA
+737 GDGQPDDYGTARIPE
-752 SYNAA
+752 SYNAG
-757 YVLPPEAADGKNNV
+757 YVLPSAAAGGKTNV
-771 AMFENDNSGN
+771 PMFENDNSGN

-819 STDVCSTYSG
+819 STDVCSTYSD
-829 IFQVVEQSIKLTD
+829 IFQVVEQNIKLTD

-853 NCDTK
+853 DCNSK

-876 GKVTIDNV
+876 GKVTIDKV
-884 KFDWFLSKPNKE
+884 KFDWFLSKPNAE
-896 NELYTTPGLLEALR
+896 NELYSTSGLLEALH
-910 AYRAKYPSDNGLN
+910 AYRAKYPEYNGLS
-923 TGFRSINYT
+923 TDFRYVNYA
-932 QYTLLKQYVDSKQLI
+932 QYDLLKKYVDSKQLI

-952 SMGNRTFEA
+952 SMGNRTFA
-961 NEMGL
+961 SDEMGL

-971 IPVQA
+971 IPVQD

-981 GQNYDI
+981 GQVYEI
-987 CADPMLVDLR
+987 CAAPMLVDLR
-997 VVTDGPNINLG
+997 VVTDGPNINFG
-1008 FSDVIYPNDAR
+1008 FPGVIYPNDAR
-1019 TVRVGLPQIKA
+1019 TVRVGLPQIQA
-1030 IADNNGALNLPMTG
+1030 IAEKNGALNLPMTG

-1051 KMSDAQVY
+1051 EMIDEAQVS

-1068 NSTKQVIGVVTS
+1068 NSTEQMIGVVTAN
-1080 STIKNSDKTV
+1080 TIKNSDNTV
-1090 GIRFNSNAATILK
+1090 GIRFNSNAVKTLK
-1103 EGYWYEINFSY
+1103 EGYWYEIHFRYANADGSM
-1114 NNSSASTASCPGETF
+1114 ASCPGETF
-1129 VKMCIVPEYATWN
+1129 IKMCIVPEYATWN

-1161 TKAEIFKDSYTDY
+1161 TKAEIFKDSYADY

-1190 ANQKDKGKV
+1190 ANQNDKGKV

-1218 MKSFAYDFVAKWSD
+1218 MKSFAYDFVAKWSNTTD
-1232 ATADGS
+1232 DGS

-1267 YANYLNYNKAYVEKE
+1267 YANYLTYNKAYVEKE

-1293 PLKQTYAGDLYV
+1293 PLQQTYAGDLYV
-1305 QKDDG
+1305 PKNNG
-1310 QEKSE
+1310 QEQSE
-1315 AFKPITYKE
+1315 AFQPMTYKE

-1337 SWDGNA
+1337 SWDGDA
-1343 QEVKDNVTNYSA
+1343 KEIVDNTKFYQA
-1355 NHDGTVD
+1355 HEDGTVEE
-1362 VTTDNELSINSGYW
+1362 TTNDFFLTSGYW

-1382 VDELYTKGQA
+1382 VDEKYTKGQA

-1444 YRMLQGDVAGD
+1444 YRMLLGDVAGD

-1464 KENLHRDN
+1464 KENLHSEN

-1491 KANTAFENS
+1491 KANPAFENS

-1506 GVMKTHSVPVDLDY
+1506 GKVTAYTLALDEAY
-1520 DKKTDVIVN
+1520 DKKTDVLVS
-1529 PTQAFFVKVKEGE
+1529 PTQAFFVKLKTGE
-1542 TAPANVTFNATMLIN
+1542 SATEATFNASMLIN
-1557 KDVTPGEKA
+1557 KEVTPGEKA
-1566 LIIRPT
+1566 LVIRPT
-1572 VTLTTVNGERSSQ
+1572 LTLTTTDGVRN
-1585 SELIVNDEASRDY
+1585 SESKLIVNDEASRDY

-1659 MLIKMNNEGSQ
+1659 MLIKMDNEGSQ

-1714 TIDCFSPTENTI
+1714 TIECFSPTENTI

-1738 MVYDISGALVTSNHS
+1738 VVYDISGALVTSNHS

>member
-12 APSRRLLLQLLTMM
+12 APSRRLLLQLLAMM

-39 FHQTGASGLPLD
+39 LGFHKEGQSGLPLD

-58 AEWNYY
+58 AEWHYY
-64 YYLPTGSTSMTL
+64 YYLPTNRNTMELELPFDGWLKSSTN
-76 DLPIMGWT
+76 D
-84 DNYANELEPYGWY
+84 LEPYGWI

-105 LNSANLTAYDVTS
+105 LKSDKLTVYSSSTSLNSLKDYTSQKDIGLIAGTLRNSARDYA
-118 SSWYGGTTHST
+118 
-129 QLKTNITDNSG
+129 
-140 KNIGLVAY
+140 
-148 KLSATYITRK
+148 
-158 HVGVNYSYSNSDATN
+158 GVKYNKPTGADAEDWAGET
-173 PNWKGDIV
+173 I

-186 RYIDYT
+186 RYNDYSFQRVN
-192 ISGTKVSKEPTLSVR
+192 IGTKYNPKYTNRVEKEPTLSIR
-207 YIFHIQSAAYL
+207 YIFHIKSAAYL
-218 AQKLKEALC
+218 AKRIKDALC
-227 EGSKSKAADLTFE
+227 DHSRAADLTLE
-240 DNKRIVFGAKDENAK
+240 DNKRIVFGAKDANAN
-255 MSLRT
+255 MTLRT
-260 NLKNS
+260 NMKNS

-275 STTKGK
+275 RTTVGK

-296 FKTTMKQAD
+296 FNTTMKQAN
-305 KIVWKVYNEDKTK
+305 KIVWIVYNEDKTK
-318 FCQLSAT
+318 FCQLS
-325 SSTTQFCDLTI
+325 SETQFCDLTI
-336 SALNSAT
+336 NALKNAT
-343 WYNVSNDATTTKP
+343 WYNVSNDAKTSKP
-356 TDIGFEHT
+356 TDIGFEQT
-364 VYVVAWAANSND
+364 VYVVAWAANGD
-376 MCPVANFEVFIH
+376 YMCPVANFEVFIH

-393 TKDEITADNNIDR
+393 MKDELTADGDVDR
-406 TLSYLEDED
+406 TISYFEDK
-415 RYEKKMDISFD
+415 YEQQMDISFD
-426 DDNADLTFDAP
+426 DDNPDLTLDAP
-437 TVNNN
+437 TTPLNNM
-442 VSLKP
+442 SLKP

-453 AYGFTYANLADYDYF
+453 AYGFTYAELANYDY
-468 YGTYMRQSW
+468 YYDGSTPHHS
-477 TGKRPTYSSP
+477 KSP
-487 NHGDYGLYKSANKT
+487 IHGDYGLYKSGNLR
-501 GVSTTDYNKGYQ
+501 GISYDNENGYQ
-513 WWANGNPE
+513 WWAAGSPT

-526 YERTSGK
+526 YAKTSGK
-533 QYGYFLYVDASDES
+533 QYGHFLYVDASNES

-560 TGSQLVFS
+560 TGSQLIFS

-574 TSGANAP
+574 TASYNATAP
-581 QVMFRLYGIDKDENG
+581 QVMFRLYGINKDGNG
-596 NEIGKKLIQS
+596 NVTDQKLIQS
-606 FSSGDFKTNTKSL
+606 FSSGDFKTNTKSHE
-619 QYGKWYQ
+619 YGKWYQ
-626 IYSKQVLQKSAG
+626 IYSKQVLQKSAA

-649 DNMCQG
+649 DNMCQN
-655 TDGADYCIDDLC
+655 TKGADYCIDDLC

-691 TAPEE
+691 TAPDD

-705 ETFQAMVNMKESKL
+705 ETFQAMVNQKESKL
-719 FYRICDATGKQ
+719 FYRICDATGKR
-730 VDNIDYD
+730 VENIDYD
-737 GDGQPDEYGTARIPA
+737 GDGQPDDYGIARIPA

-757 YVLPPEAADGKNNV
+757 YVLPSAAAGGKTNV
-771 AMFENDNSGN
+771 PMFENDNSGN

-810 PDVPGKWGK
+810 PNVPGDWGK
-819 STDVCSTYSG
+819 STDVCSTYSD
-829 IFQVVEQSIKLTD
+829 IFQVVEQNIKLTD

-853 NCDTK
+853 DCNSK

-884 KFDWFLSKPNKE
+884 KFDWFLSKPNAE
-896 NELYTTPGLLEALR
+896 NELYSTSGLLEALH
-910 AYRAKYPSDNGLN
+910 AYRAKYPEYNGLS
-923 TGFRSINYT
+923 TDFRNDNRT
-932 QYTLLKQYVDSKQLI
+932 QYDLLKKYVDSKQLI

-952 SMGNRTFEA
+952 SMGNRTFA
-961 NEMGL
+961 SDEMGL

-981 GQNYDI
+981 GQVYEI
-987 CADPMLVDLR
+987 CAAPMLVDLR
-997 VVTDGPNINLG
+997 VVTDGPNINFG
-1008 FSDVIYPNDAR
+1008 FPNVIYPNDAR

-1030 IADNNGALNLPMTG
+1030 IAANNGALNLPMTG

-1051 KMSDAQVY
+1051 EMRDYAKVF
-1059 ISNTNDPDF
+1059 ISNTNDPSF
-1068 NSTKQVIGVVTS
+1068 NSTKQEIGVVTS
-1080 STIKNSDKTV
+1080 NTIYRTDNTV
-1090 GIRFNSNAATILK
+1090 GIRFNSNAAKILK

-1114 NNSSASTASCPGETF
+1114 DNADGSMASCPGETF
-1129 VKMCIVPEYATWN
+1129 IKMCIVPEYATWN

-1161 TKAEIFKDSYTDY
+1161 TKAEIFKDSYADY

-1190 ANQKDKGKV
+1190 ANQNDKGKV

-1232 ATADGS
+1232 TKDGS

-1293 PLKQTYAGDLYV
+1293 PLQQTYAGDLYV
-1305 QKDDG
+1305 PKDDG

-1315 AFKPITYKE
+1315 AFKPMTYDE
-1324 GVNDRSAYPVYQR
+1324 NVNDRSAYPVYQR
-1337 SWDGNA
+1337 SWDGDA

-1382 VDELYTKGQA
+1382 VDEQYTKGQA

-1427 SESQKP
+1427 SESNKP
-1433 VNVTVNRDANS
+1433 VNVTVSRDANS
-1444 YRMLQGDVAGD
+1444 YRMLLGDVAGD

-1506 GVMKTHSVPVDLDY
+1506 GKVTAYTLALDEAY
-1520 DKKTDVIVN
+1520 DKKTDVLVS
-1529 PTQAFFVKVKEGE
+1529 PTQAFFVKLKTGE
-1542 TAPANVTFNATMLIN
+1542 SATEATFNASMLIN

-1566 LIIRPT
+1566 LVIRPT
-1572 VTLTTVNGERSSQ
+1572 LTLTTTDGVRN
-1585 SELIVNDEASRDY
+1585 SESKLIVNDEASRDY

-1694 NDHGRYYIT
+1694 NDHGRYYVT

>member
-12 APSRRLLLQLLTMM
+12 APSRRLLLQLLAMM

-39 FHQTGASGLPLD
+39 LGFHKEGKSGLPLD

-58 AEWNYY
+58 AEWHYY
-64 YYLPTGSTSMTL
+64 YYLPTNSNTMELELPFDGWEKSSTN
-76 DLPIMGWT
+76 D
-84 DNYANELEPYGWY
+84 LEPYGWI
-97 RWYDYNTD
+97 RWYDYTTD
-105 LNSANLTAYDVTS
+105 LMSNRLTVYSSSTSLNSLKDYNSKKDIGLIAGTLRNSARNYA
-118 SSWYGGTTHST
+118 
-129 QLKTNITDNSG
+129 
-140 KNIGLVAY
+140 
-148 KLSATYITRK
+148 
-158 HVGVNYSYSNSDATN
+158 GVKYNKPTGADAEDWAGET
-173 PNWKGDIV
+173 I

-186 RYIDYT
+186 RYNDYSIYT
-192 ISGTKVSKEPTLSVR
+192 NYVEYEPTLSIR
-207 YIFHIQSAAYL
+207 YIFHIKSAAYL
-218 AQKLKEALC
+218 AKRIKDALC
-227 EGSKSKAADLTFE
+227 DHSRAADLTLE
-240 DNKRIVFGAKDENAK
+240 DNKRIVFGAKDANAN
-255 MSLRT
+255 MTLRT
-260 NLKNS
+260 NMKNS
-265 GGQSYWFYPL
+265 GGQRYWFYPL
-275 STTKGK
+275 RTTKGK
-281 TVYPTTESQKITAAD
+281 TVYPTTEAQKITAAD
-296 FKTTMKQAD
+296 FNTTMKQAN
-305 KIVWKVYNEDKTK
+305 KIVWRVYNEDKTK
-318 FCQLSAT
+318 YCQL

-336 SALNSAT
+336 NALKNAT
-343 WYNVSNDATTTKP
+343 WYNVSNGATTSKP
-356 TDIGFEHT
+356 SDIGFEQT
-364 VYVVAWAANSND
+364 VYVVAWAANGD
-376 MCPVANFEVFIH
+376 YYMCPVANFEVFIH

-393 TKDEITADNNIDR
+393 MKDELTADGDVDR
-406 TLSYLEDED
+406 TISYFEDK
-415 RYEKKMDISFD
+415 YEQQMDISFD
-426 DDNADLTFDAP
+426 DDNPDLTLDAP
-437 TVNNN
+437 TTPLNNM
-442 VSLKP
+442 SLKP

-453 AYGFTYANLADYDYF
+453 AYGFTYAELASFDYYYD
-468 YGTYMRQSW
+468 GSTPHHS
-477 TGKRPTYSSP
+477 KSP
-487 NHGDYGLYKSANKT
+487 IHGDYGLYKSGNLR
-501 GVSTTDYNKGYQ
+501 GISYDNENGYQ
-513 WWANGNPE
+513 WWAAGSPT

-526 YERTSGK
+526 HAKTSGK
-533 QYGYFLYVDASDES
+533 QYGHFLYVDASNES

-560 TGSQLVFS
+560 TGSQLIFS

-574 TSGANAP
+574 TASYNATAP
-581 QVMFRLYGIDKDENG
+581 QVMFRLYGINKDENG
-596 NEIGKKLIQS
+596 NVTDQKLIQS
-606 FSSGDFKTNTKSL
+606 FSSGDFKTNTKTHE
-619 QYGKWYQ
+619 YGKWYQ
-626 IYSKQVLQKSAG
+626 IYSKQVLQKSAA

-649 DNMCQG
+649 DNMCQN
-655 TDGADYCIDDLC
+655 TKGADYCIDDLC

-672 SKLDVLQNKPL
+672 SKLDVLQNRPL

-705 ETFQAMVNMKESKL
+705 ETFQAMVNQKESKL

-730 VDNIDYD
+730 VENIDYD
-737 GDGQPDEYGTARIPA
+737 GDGHPDDYGTARIPA

-757 YVLPPEAADGKNNV
+757 YVLPSAAAGGKTNV
-771 AMFENDNSGN
+771 PMFENDNSGN

-801 SIAYPSDDN
+801 SIAYPSDDD

-829 IFQVVEQSIKLTD
+829 IFQVVEQNIKLTD

-853 NCDTK
+853 DCNSK

-896 NELYTTPGLLEALR
+896 NELYSTSGLLEALH
-910 AYRAKYPSDNGLN
+910 AYRAKYPEYNGLS
-923 TGFRSINYT
+923 TDFRNDNRT
-932 QYTLLKQYVDSKQLI
+932 QYDLLKQYVDSKQLI

-952 SMGNRTFEA
+952 SMGNRTFA
-961 NEMGL
+961 SDEMGL

-981 GQNYDI
+981 GQVYEI
-987 CADPMLVDLR
+987 CAAPMLVDLR
-997 VVTDGPNINLG
+997 VVTDGPNINFG

-1030 IADNNGALNLPMTG
+1030 IATKNGALNLPMTG

-1051 KMSDAQVY
+1051 EMRDYAKVF
-1059 ISNTNDPDF
+1059 ISNTNDPSF
-1068 NSTKQVIGVVTS
+1068 NSTKQEIGVVTS
-1080 STIKNSDKTV
+1080 NTIYRTDNTV
-1090 GIRFNSNAATILK
+1090 GIRFNPNAATILK

-1114 NNSSASTASCPGETF
+1114 DNADGSMASCPGETF
-1129 VKMCIVPEYATWN
+1129 IKMCIVPEYATWN

-1190 ANQKDKGKV
+1190 ANQNDKGKV

-1232 ATADGS
+1232 TTDDGS
-1238 DNGNGTFSCE
+1238 DTGNGTFSCE

-1267 YANYLNYNKAYVEKE
+1267 YANYLTYNKAYVEKE

-1305 QKDDG
+1305 QKDNG
-1310 QEKSE
+1310 QEQSE
-1315 AFKPITYKE
+1315 AFKPMTYDE
-1324 GVNDRSAYPVYQR
+1324 NVNDRSAYPVYQR

-1382 VDELYTKGQA
+1382 VDEQYTKGQA

-1506 GVMKTHSVPVDLDY
+1506 GKVTAYTLDLDDVY
-1520 DKKTDVIVN
+1520 DKKTDVLVG
-1529 PTQAFFVKVKEGE
+1529 PTQAFFVKLKAGASATE
-1542 TAPANVTFNATMLIN
+1542 ATFNASMLIN

-1566 LIIRPT
+1566 LVIRPT
-1572 VTLTTVNGERSSQ
+1572 LTLTTTDGVRN
-1585 SELIVNDEASRDY
+1585 SESKLIVNDEACRDY

-1603 VEMLGEGNIAEIAQV
+1603 VEMLGEGNIAEVAQV

-1648 DIDVNISLNSK
+1648 EVDVNVSLNSK

-1738 MVYDISGALVTSNHS
+1738 VVYDISGALVTSNHS

>member
-39 FHQTGASGLPLD
+39 LGFHKNGQSGLPLD

-58 AEWNYY
+58 AEWHYY
-64 YYLPTGSTSMTL
+64 YYLPTNSNTMELELPFDGWGKSSTN
-76 DLPIMGWT
+76 D
-84 DNYANELEPYGWY
+84 LEPYGWI
-97 RWYDYNTD
+97 RWYDYTTD
-105 LNSANLTAYDVTS
+105 LKSDRLTVYNSSSTSLYNSKDNTSNKDIGLIAGTLRNSARDYA
-118 SSWYGGTTHST
+118 
-129 QLKTNITDNSG
+129 
-140 KNIGLVAY
+140 
-148 KLSATYITRK
+148 
-158 HVGVNYSYSNSDATN
+158 GVKYNKPTGADAEDWAGET
-173 PNWKGDIV
+173 I

-186 RYIDYT
+186 RYNDYDL
-192 ISGTKVSKEPTLSVR
+192 TKRGNYPKYTNYVKKEPTLSIR
-207 YIFHIQSAAYL
+207 YIFHIKSAAYL
-218 AQKLKEALC
+218 AKRIKDALC
-227 EGSKSKAADLTFE
+227 DHSRAADLTLE
-240 DNKRIVFGAKDENAK
+240 DNKRIVFGAKDANAN
-255 MSLRT
+255 MTLRT
-260 NLKNS
+260 NMKNS

-275 STTKGK
+275 RITKGK

-296 FKTTMKQAD
+296 FNTTMKQAI
-305 KIVWKVYNEDKTK
+305 KIVWRVYNEDKTK
-318 FCQLSAT
+318 YCQLS
-325 SSTTQFCDLTI
+325 SETQFCDLTI
-336 SALNSAT
+336 NALKNAT
-343 WYNVSNDATTTKP
+343 WRNVSNGATTAKP
-356 TDIGFEHT
+356 TDIGFEQT
-364 VYVVAWAANSND
+364 VYVVAWAANGD
-376 MCPVANFEVFIH
+376 YMCPVANFEVFIH

-393 TKDEITADNNIDR
+393 TKDELTADGDVDR
-406 TLSYLEDED
+406 TLSYFEDK
-415 RYEKKMDISFD
+415 YEQQMDISFD
-426 DDNADLTFDAP
+426 DDNPDLTLDAP
-437 TVNNN
+437 TTPLNNM
-442 VSLKP
+442 SLKP

-453 AYGFTYANLADYDYF
+453 AYGFTYALLANNDYYYDRS
-468 YGTYMRQSW
+468 TPHHS
-477 TGKRPTYSSP
+477 KSP
-487 NHGDYGLYKSANKT
+487 IHGDYGLYKSGNLR
-501 GVSTTDYNKGYQ
+501 GISYDNENGYQ
-513 WWANGNPE
+513 WWAAGSPT

-526 YERTSGK
+526 YAKTNHK
-533 QYGYFLYVDASDES
+533 QYGHFLYVDASNES

-560 TGSQLVFS
+560 TGSQLIFS

-574 TSGANAP
+574 TASYNATAP

-596 NEIGKKLIQS
+596 NVTDQKLIQS
-606 FSSGDFKTNTKSL
+606 FSSGDFKTNTKTHE
-619 QYGKWYQ
+619 YGKWYQ
-626 IYSKQVLQKSAG
+626 IYSKQVLQKSAA

-649 DNMCQG
+649 DNMCQN
-655 TDGADYCIDDLC
+655 TMGADYCIDDLC

-672 SKLDVLQNKPL
+672 SKLDVLQNRPL

-705 ETFQAMVNMKESKL
+705 ETFQAMVNQKESKL
-719 FYRICDATGKQ
+719 FYRIYDATGKQ
-730 VDNIDYD
+730 VENIDYD
-737 GDGQPDEYGTARIPA
+737 GDGHPDDYGIARIPE
-752 SYNAA
+752 SYNAG
-757 YVLPPEAADGKNNV
+757 YVLPSAAAGGKTNV
-771 AMFENDNSGN
+771 PMFENDNSGN

-819 STDVCSTYSG
+819 STDVCSTYSD
-829 IFQVVEQSIKLTD
+829 IFQVVEQNIKLTD

-853 NCDTK
+853 DCNSQ

-884 KFDWFLSKPNKE
+884 KFDWFLSKPNAE
-896 NELYTTPGLLEALR
+896 NELYSTTGLLEALH
-910 AYRAKYPSDNGLN
+910 AYRAKYPEYNGLS
-923 TGFRSINYT
+923 TDFRYVNYA
-932 QYTLLKQYVDSKQLI
+932 QYDLLKKYVDSKQLI

-952 SMGNRTFEA
+952 SMGNRTFA
-961 NEMGL
+961 SDEMGL

-981 GQNYDI
+981 GQVYEI
-987 CADPMLVDLR
+987 CAAPMLVDLR
-997 VVTDGPNINLG
+997 VVTDGPNINFG
-1008 FSDVIYPNDAR
+1008 FPNVIYPNDAR

-1030 IADNNGALNLPMTG
+1030 IAEKNGALNLPMTG
-1044 IEGATSV
+1044 IEGAKSV
-1051 KMSDAQVY
+1051 KMRYDAQVS

-1068 NSTKQVIGVVTS
+1068 NSTKQAIGVVTS
-1080 STIKNSDKTV
+1080 STIYETDKTV
-1090 GIRFNSNAATILK
+1090 GIRFNPNAATILK

-1114 NNSSASTASCPGETF
+1114 DNADGSMASCPGETF
-1129 VKMCIVPEYATWN
+1129 IKMCIVPEYATWN

-1161 TKAEIFKDSYTDY
+1161 TKAEIFKDSYADY

-1232 ATADGS
+1232 TADGS

-1267 YANYLNYNKAYVEKE
+1267 YANYLTYNKAYVEKE

-1293 PLKQTYAGDLYV
+1293 PLQQTYAGDLYV
-1305 QKDDG
+1305 PKNNG
-1310 QEKSE
+1310 QEMSE
-1315 AFKPITYKE
+1315 AFQPITYKE

-1337 SWDGNA
+1337 SWDGDA
-1343 QEVKDNVTNYSA
+1343 KEIVDNTKFYQA
-1355 NHDGTVD
+1355 HEDGTVEE
-1362 VTTDNELSINSGYW
+1362 TTNDFFLTSGYW

-1382 VDELYTKGQA
+1382 VDEQYTKGQA

-1427 SESQKP
+1427 SESQNP

-1464 KENLHRDN
+1464 KENLHSEN

-1491 KANTAFENS
+1491 KANPAFENS

-1506 GVMKTHSVPVDLDY
+1506 GKVTAYTLALDEAY
-1520 DKKTDVIVN
+1520 DKKTDVLVS
-1529 PTQAFFVKVKEGE
+1529 PTQAFFVKLKTGE
-1542 TAPANVTFNATMLIN
+1542 SATEATFNASMLIN

-1566 LIIRPT
+1566 LVIRPT
-1572 VTLTTVNGERSSQ
+1572 LTLTTTDGVRN
-1585 SELIVNDEASRDY
+1585 SESKLIVNDEASRDY

-1689 VKMMA
+1689 VKMMT

-1738 MVYDISGALVTSNHS
+1738 VVYDISGALVTSNHS

>member
-39 FHQTGASGLPLD
+39 LGFHKNGQSGLPLD

-58 AEWNYY
+58 AEWHYY
-64 YYLPTGSTSMTL
+64 YYLPTNSNTMELELPFDGWGKSSTN
-76 DLPIMGWT
+76 D
-84 DNYANELEPYGWY
+84 LEPYGWI
-97 RWYDYNTD
+97 RWYDYTTD
-105 LNSANLTAYDVTS
+105 LKSDRLTVYNSSSTSLYNSKDNTSNKDIGLIAGTLRNSARDYA
-118 SSWYGGTTHST
+118 
-129 QLKTNITDNSG
+129 
-140 KNIGLVAY
+140 
-148 KLSATYITRK
+148 
-158 HVGVNYSYSNSDATN
+158 GVKYNKPTGADAEDWAGET
-173 PNWKGDIV
+173 I

-186 RYIDYT
+186 RYNDYDL
-192 ISGTKVSKEPTLSVR
+192 TKRGNYPKYTNYVKKEPTLSIR
-207 YIFHIQSAAYL
+207 YIFHIKSAAYL
-218 AQKLKEALC
+218 AKRIKDALC
-227 EGSKSKAADLTFE
+227 DHSRAADLTLE
-240 DNKRIVFGAKDENAK
+240 DNKRIVFGAKDANAN
-255 MSLRT
+255 MTLRT
-260 NLKNS
+260 NMKNS

-275 STTKGK
+275 RITKGK

-296 FKTTMKQAD
+296 FNTTMKQAI
-305 KIVWKVYNEDKTK
+305 KIVWRVYNEDKTK
-318 FCQLSAT
+318 YCQLS
-325 SSTTQFCDLTI
+325 SETQFCDLTI
-336 SALNSAT
+336 NALKNAT
-343 WYNVSNDATTTKP
+343 WRNVSNGATTAKP
-356 TDIGFEHT
+356 TDIGFEQT
-364 VYVVAWAANSND
+364 VYVVAWAANGD
-376 MCPVANFEVFIH
+376 YMCPVANFEVFIH

-393 TKDEITADNNIDR
+393 TKDELTADGDVDR
-406 TLSYLEDED
+406 TLSYFEDK
-415 RYEKKMDISFD
+415 YEQQMDISFD
-426 DDNADLTFDAP
+426 DDNPDLTLDAP
-437 TVNNN
+437 TTPLNNM
-442 VSLKP
+442 SLKP

-453 AYGFTYANLADYDYF
+453 AYGFTYALLANNDYYYDRS
-468 YGTYMRQSW
+468 TPHHS
-477 TGKRPTYSSP
+477 KSP
-487 NHGDYGLYKSANKT
+487 IHGDYGLYKSGNLR
-501 GVSTTDYNKGYQ
+501 GISYDNENGYQ
-513 WWANGNPE
+513 WWAAGSPT

-526 YERTSGK
+526 YAKTNHK
-533 QYGYFLYVDASDES
+533 QYGHFLYVDASNES

-560 TGSQLVFS
+560 TGSQLIFS

-574 TSGANAP
+574 TASYNATAP
-581 QVMFRLYGIDKDENG
+581 QVMFRLYGINKDENG
-596 NEIGKKLIQS
+596 NVTDQKLIQS
-606 FSSGDFKTNTKSL
+606 FSSGDFKTNTKTHE
-619 QYGKWYQ
+619 YGKWYQ
-626 IYSKQVLQKSAG
+626 IYSKQVLQKSAA

-649 DNMCQG
+649 DNMCQN
-655 TDGADYCIDDLC
+655 TMGADYCIDDLC

-672 SKLDVLQNKPL
+672 SKLDVLQNRPL

-705 ETFQAMVNMKESKL
+705 ETFQAMVNQKKSKL

-730 VDNIDYD
+730 VENIDYD
-737 GDGQPDEYGTARIPA
+737 GDGQPDEYGIALIPA
-752 SYNAA
+752 SYNAGL
-757 YVLPPEAADGKNNV
+757 VLPPYAADNKTV
-771 AMFENDNSGN
+771 PMFENDNSGN

-801 SIAYPSDDN
+801 SIAYPSDDDPN
-810 PDVPGKWGK
+810 VPGKWGK
-819 STDVCSTYSG
+819 STDVCSTYSD
-829 IFQVVEQSIKLTD
+829 IFQVVEQNIKLTD

-853 NCDTK
+853 NCNTH

-876 GKVTIDNV
+876 GKVTIDKV
-884 KFDWFLSKPNKE
+884 KFDWFLSKPNAE
-896 NELYTTPGLLEALR
+896 NELYSTQGLLEALHD
-910 AYRAKYPSDNGLN
+910 YRAKYPSYNGLS
-923 TGFRSINYT
+923 TDFRNDNRT
-932 QYTLLKQYVDSKQLI
+932 QYDLLKKYVDSKQLI

-952 SMGNRTFEA
+952 SMGNRTFA
-961 NEMGL
+961 SDEMGL

-981 GQNYDI
+981 GQVYEI
-987 CADPMLVDLR
+987 CAAPMLVDLR
-997 VVTDGPNINLG
+997 VVTDGPNINFG
-1008 FSDVIYPNDAR
+1008 FPNVIYPNDAR

-1030 IADNNGALNLPMTG
+1030 IAEKNGALNLPMTG

-1051 KMSDAQVY
+1051 RMRDYAKVF
-1059 ISNTNDPDF
+1059 ISNTNDPSF
-1068 NSTKQVIGVVTS
+1068 NSTKQEIGVVTS
-1080 STIKNSDKTV
+1080 NTIYNSSKTV
-1090 GIRFNSNAATILK
+1090 GIRFNPNAATILK

-1114 NNSSASTASCPGETF
+1114 DNADGSTASCPGETF
-1129 VKMCIVPEYATWN
+1129 IKMCIVPEYATWN

-1232 ATADGS
+1232 TKDGS

-1267 YANYLNYNKAYVEKE
+1267 YANYLTYNKAYVEKE

-1293 PLKQTYAGDLYV
+1293 PLQQTYAGDLYV
-1305 QKDDG
+1305 PKNNG
-1310 QEKSE
+1310 QEQSE
-1315 AFKPITYKE
+1315 AFKPITYDE
-1324 GVNDRSAYPVYQR
+1324 NVNDRSAYPVYQR
-1337 SWDGNA
+1337 SWDGDA
-1343 QEVKDNVTNYSA
+1343 QEVMDNTKFYQA
-1355 NHDGTVD
+1355 HEDGTVEE
-1362 VTTDNELSINSGYW
+1362 TTNDFFLTSGYW

-1382 VDELYTKGQA
+1382 VDEQYTKGQA

-1427 SESQKP
+1427 SESNKP

-1444 YRMLQGDVAGD
+1444 YRMLLGDVAGD

-1464 KENLHRDN
+1464 KENLHREN

-1491 KANTAFENS
+1491 KANPAFENS

-1506 GVMKTHSVPVDLDY
+1506 GKVTAYTLALDEAY
-1520 DKKTDVIVN
+1520 DKKTDVLVS
-1529 PTQAFFVKVKEGE
+1529 PTQAFFVKLKTGE
-1542 TAPANVTFNATMLIN
+1542 SATEATFNASMLIN

-1566 LIIRPT
+1566 LVIRPT
-1572 VTLTTVNGERSSQ
+1572 LTLTTTDGVRN
-1585 SELIVNDEASRDY
+1585 SESKLIVNDEASRDY

>member
-1 MKSRKNNINRP
+1 MKSRKNNINRL
-12 APSRRLLLQLLTMM
+12 APSRRLLLQLLAMM

-39 FHQTGASGLPLD
+39 LGFHKNGQSGLPLD

-58 AEWNYY
+58 AEWHYY
-64 YYLPTGSTSMTL
+64 YYLPTNSNTMELELPFAGWGDNSTN
-76 DLPIMGWT
+76 D
-84 DNYANELEPYGWY
+84 LEPYGWI
-97 RWYDYNTD
+97 RWYDYTTD
-105 LNSANLTAYDVTS
+105 LNSDKLTVYSRSTS
-118 SSWYGGTTHST
+118 LNST
-129 QLKTNITDNSG
+129 KDYNS
-140 KNIGLVAY
+140 KKDIGLIAGS
-148 KLSATYITRK
+148 LGNSARNYA
-158 HVGVNYSYSNSDATN
+158 GVKYNKPRGADAVDWPGET
-173 PNWKGDIV
+173 I

-186 RYIDYT
+186 RYNDYSIEQEGPWYDCT
-192 ISGTKVSKEPTLSVR
+192 YYVKHEPTLSIR
-207 YIFHIQSAAYL
+207 YIFHIKSAAYL
-218 AQKLKEALC
+218 AKRIKDALC
-227 EGSKSKAADLTFE
+227 DHSRAADLTLE
-240 DNKRIVFGAKDENAK
+240 DNKRIVFGAKDANAK
-255 MSLRT
+255 ITLRT
-260 NLKNS
+260 NMKNS
-265 GGQSYWFYPL
+265 GGQSYWYYPL
-275 STTKGK
+275 NNANNSSKS
-281 TVYPTTESQKITAAD
+281 VYPTKDSQKIKSTD
-296 FKTTMKQAD
+296 FGSTLTQATN
-305 KIVWKVYNEDKTK
+305 IRWIAYNEDRTK
-318 FCQLSAT
+318 YCVLATKGSQFYNLSIN
-325 SSTTQFCDLTI
+325 DLTNNTLGWRTVGTGA
-336 SALNSAT
+336 STST
-343 WYNVSNDATTTKP
+343 P

-364 VYVVAWAANSND
+364 VYIVAYAYNSSSS

-393 TKDEITADNNIDR
+393 TKDELTADGDVDR
-406 TLSYLEDED
+406 TISYFEDK
-415 RYEKKMDISFD
+415 YEQQMDISFD
-426 DDNADLTFDAP
+426 DDNPDLTLDAP
-437 TVNNN
+437 TTPLNNM
-442 VSLKP
+442 SLKP

-453 AYGFTYANLADYDYF
+453 AYGFTYAELANNDYYN
-468 YGTYMRQSW
+468 G
-477 TGKRPTYSSP
+477 SSP
-487 NHGDYGLYKSANKT
+487 HHSKSPIHGDYGLYKSGNLP
-501 GVSTTDYNKGYQ
+501 GISYNNQDGYQ
-513 WWANGNPE
+513 WWAEGSPT

-526 YERTSGK
+526 HAKTSGK
-533 QYGYFLYVDASDES
+533 QYGHFLYVDASNES

-560 TGSQLVFS
+560 TGSQLIFS

-574 TSGANAP
+574 TAAKNTTAP
-581 QVMFRLYGIDKDENG
+581 QVMFRLYGINKDENG
-596 NEIGKKLIQS
+596 NVTDQKLIQS
-606 FSSGDFKTNTKSL
+606 FSSGDFATNTKTHA
-619 QYGKWYQ
+619 YGQWYQ
-626 IYSKQVLQKSAG
+626 IYSKQVLQKSAA

-649 DNMCQG
+649 DNMCKD
-655 TDGADYCIDDLC
+655 TWGADYCVDDLC

-691 TAPEE
+691 TAPDD

-705 ETFQAMVNMKESKL
+705 ETFQAMVNQKESKL

-737 GDGQPDEYGTARIPA
+737 GDGHPDEYGTARIPA

-757 YVLPPEAADGKNNV
+757 YVLPPEAAGGKTNV
-771 AMFENDNSGN
+771 PMFEYDNSGN

-801 SIAYPSDDN
+801 SIAYPSDDDPN
-810 PDVPGKWGK
+810 VPGKWGI

-829 IFQVVEQSIKLTD
+829 MFQVVEQNIKLTD

-853 NCDTK
+853 NCNTH
-858 TPTVEVIAKIET
+858 TPTVEMIAKIET

-884 KFDWFLSKPNKE
+884 KFDWFLSKPNAE
-896 NELYTTPGLLEALR
+896 NELYSTSGLLEALH
-910 AYRAKYPSDNGLN
+910 AYRAKYPEYNGLSPN
-923 TGFRSINYT
+923 FRNDNRT
-932 QYTLLKQYVDSKQLI
+932 QYNLLKMYVDSKQLI

-952 SMGNRTFEA
+952 SMGNRTFA
-961 NEMGL
+961 SDEMGL

-971 IPVQA
+971 IPVQD

-981 GQNYDI
+981 GQVYEI
-987 CADPMLVDLR
+987 CAAPMLVDLR
-997 VVTDGPNINLG
+997 VVTDGPNINFG
-1008 FSDVIYPNDAR
+1008 FPNVIYPNDAR
-1019 TVRVGLPQIKA
+1019 TVRVGLPQINA
-1030 IADNNGALNLPMTG
+1030 IATKNGALNLPMTG

-1051 KMSDAQVY
+1051 RMRDYAKVF

-1068 NSTKQVIGVVTS
+1068 NSTKQEIGVVTS
-1080 STIKNSDKTV
+1080 NTIYNSSKTV
-1090 GIRFNSNAATILK
+1090 GIRFNPNAATILK

-1114 NNSSASTASCPGETF
+1114 DNADGSMASCPGETF
-1129 VKMCIVPEYATWN
+1129 IKMCIVPEYATWN

-1190 ANQKDKGKV
+1190 ANQNDKGKV

-1218 MKSFAYDFVAKWSD
+1218 MKSFAYDFVAKWSN
-1232 ATADGS
+1232 TADGS

-1267 YANYLNYNKAYVEKE
+1267 YANYLTYNKAYVEKE

-1293 PLKQTYAGDLYV
+1293 PLQQTYAGDLYV
-1305 QKDDG
+1305 PKNNG
-1310 QEKSE
+1310 QEQSE
-1315 AFKPITYKE
+1315 AFQPMTYDEK
-1324 GVNDRSAYPVYQR
+1324 VNDRSAYPVYQR
-1337 SWDGNA
+1337 SWDGDA
-1343 QEVKDNVTNYSA
+1343 KEIVDNTKFYQA
-1355 NHDGTVD
+1355 HEDGTVEE
-1362 VTTDNELSINSGYW
+1362 TTNDFFLTSGYW

-1382 VDELYTKGQA
+1382 VNEQYTKGQA

-1444 YRMLQGDVAGD
+1444 YRMLLGDVAGD

-1464 KENLHRDN
+1464 KENLHREN

-1491 KANTAFENS
+1491 KANPAFENS

-1506 GVMKTHSVPVDLDY
+1506 GKVTAYTLALDEAY
-1520 DKKTDVIVN
+1520 DKKTDVLVS
-1529 PTQAFFVKVKEGE
+1529 PTQAFFVKLKTGE
-1542 TAPANVTFNATMLIN
+1542 SATEATFNASMLIN

-1566 LIIRPT
+1566 LVIRPT
-1572 VTLTTVNGERSSQ
+1572 LTLTTTDGVRN
-1585 SELIVNDEASRDY
+1585 SESKLIVNDEASRDY
-1598 VEGED
+1598 VDGED

-1714 TIDCFSPTENTI
+1714 TIECFSPTENTI

-1738 MVYDISGALVTSNHS
+1738 VVYDISGALVTSNHS

-1762 VPKAGIYVVKA
+1762 VPKSGIYVVKA

>member
-12 APSRRLLLQLLTMM
+12 APSRRLLLQLLAMM

-39 FHQTGASGLPLD
+39 LGFHKNGQSGLPLD

-58 AEWNYY
+58 AEWHYY
-64 YYLPTGSTSMTL
+64 YYLPTNSDPMELELPFAGWGDSSTN
-76 DLPIMGWT
+76 D
-84 DNYANELEPYGWY
+84 LEPYGWI
-97 RWYDYNTD
+97 RWYDYTTD
-105 LNSANLTAYDVTS
+105 LKSDNLTVYSRYYTSLNSLKDKTSKKDIGLIAGSLRNSARNYA
-118 SSWYGGTTHST
+118 
-129 QLKTNITDNSG
+129 
-140 KNIGLVAY
+140 
-148 KLSATYITRK
+148 
-158 HVGVNYSYSNSDATN
+158 GVKYNKPTGADAEDWAGET
-173 PNWKGDIV
+173 I

-186 RYIDYT
+186 RYNDY
-192 ISGTKVSKEPTLSVR
+192 SGYNPTYTNYVEKESTLSIR
-207 YIFHIQSAAYL
+207 YIFHIKSAAYL
-218 AQKLKEALC
+218 AKRIKDALC
-227 EGSKSKAADLTFE
+227 DHSRAADLTLE
-240 DNKRIVFGAKDENAK
+240 DNKRIVFGAKDANAK
-255 MSLRT
+255 MTLRT

-265 GGQSYWFYPL
+265 GGQTYWFYPL
-275 STTKGK
+275 NTAQPKS
-281 TVYPTTESQKITAAD
+281 VYPTTESQKITASD
-296 FKTTMKQAD
+296 FGSNMLKAEYVSW
-305 KIVWKVYNEDKTK
+305 IAYNEDKTK
-318 FCQLSAT
+318 YKVLGTT
-325 SSTTQFCDLTI
+325 STQFFDLSI
-336 SALNSAT
+336 SKLKGSGWLNVKDDQST
-343 WYNVSNDATTTKP
+343 GVP
-356 TDIGFEHT
+356 EDIGFEHT
-364 VYVVAWAANSND
+364 VYVVAWAVNGTTD

-393 TKDEITADNNIDR
+393 TKDELTADGDVDR
-406 TLSYLEDED
+406 TISYFEDK
-415 RYEKKMDISFD
+415 YKQQMDISFD
-426 DDNADLTFDAP
+426 DDNPDLTLDAP
-437 TVNNN
+437 TTPLNNM
-442 VSLKP
+442 SLKP

-453 AYGFTYANLADYDYF
+453 AYGFTYAKLESNDPYD
-468 YGTYMRQSW
+468 
-477 TGKRPTYSSP
+477 GKTPHHSKSP
-487 NHGDYGLYKSANKT
+487 IHGDYGLYKSGNLP
-501 GVSTTDYNKGYQ
+501 GISYNNQDGYQ
-513 WWANGNPE
+513 WWAAGSPT

-526 YERTSGK
+526 YAKTNHK
-533 QYGYFLYVDASDES
+533 QYGHFLYVDASNES

-560 TGSQLVFS
+560 TGSQLIFS

-574 TSGANAP
+574 TAANNSTAP
-581 QVMFRLYGIDKDENG
+581 QVMFRLYGIDKDKNG
-596 NEIGKKLIQS
+596 NVTDQKLIQS
-606 FSSGDFKTNTKSL
+606 FSSGDFATNTKSHE
-619 QYGKWYQ
+619 YGKWYQ
-626 IYSKQVLQKSAG
+626 IYSKQVLQKSAA

-649 DNMCQG
+649 DNMCKD
-655 TDGADYCIDDLC
+655 TWGADYCVDDLC

-672 SKLDVLQNKPL
+672 SKLDVLQNRPL

-705 ETFQAMVNMKESKL
+705 ETFQAMVNQKESKL
-719 FYRICDATGKQ
+719 FYRICDATGKP
-730 VDNIDYD
+730 VENIDYD
-737 GDGQPDEYGTARIPA
+737 GDRLPDDYGTARIPE
-752 SYNAA
+752 SYSST
-757 YVLPPEAADGKNNV
+757 YVLPSAAAGGKTNV
-771 AMFENDNSGN
+771 PMFENDNSGN

-810 PDVPGKWGK
+810 PEVPGDWGK
-819 STDVCSTYSG
+819 STDVCSTYSD
-829 IFQVVEQSIKLTD
+829 IFQVVEQNIKLTD

-853 NCDTK
+853 DCNSK

-876 GKVTIDNV
+876 GKVTIDKV
-884 KFDWFLSKPNKE
+884 KFDWFLSKPNAE
-896 NELYTTPGLLEALR
+896 NELYSTSGLLEALH
-910 AYRAKYPSDNGLN
+910 AYRAKYPEYNGLS
-923 TGFRSINYT
+923 TDFRYVNNV
-932 QYTLLKQYVDSKQLI
+932 QYNLLKKYVDSKQLI

-952 SMGNRTFEA
+952 SMGNRTFA
-961 NEMGL
+961 SDEMGL

-971 IPVQA
+971 IPVQD

-981 GQNYDI
+981 GQVYEI
-987 CADPMLVDLR
+987 CAAPMLVDLR
-997 VVTDGPNINLG
+997 VVTDGPNINFG
-1008 FSDVIYPNDAR
+1008 FPNVIYPNDAR
-1019 TVRVGLPQIKA
+1019 TVRVGLPQIQA
-1030 IADNNGALNLPMTG
+1030 IAEKNGALNLPMTG

-1051 KMSDAQVY
+1051 ELIDEAQVS

-1068 NSTKQVIGVVTS
+1068 NSTEQMIGVVTAN
-1080 STIKNSDKTV
+1080 TIKNSDNTV
-1090 GIRFNSNAATILK
+1090 GIRFNSNAVKTLK
-1103 EGYWYEINFSY
+1103 EGYWYEIHFRYANADGSM
-1114 NNSSASTASCPGETF
+1114 ASCPGETF
-1129 VKMCIVPEYATWN
+1129 IKMCIVPEYATWN

-1190 ANQKDKGKV
+1190 ANQNDKGKV

-1232 ATADGS
+1232 TKDGS

-1267 YANYLNYNKAYVEKE
+1267 YANYLTYNKAYVEKE

-1293 PLKQTYAGDLYV
+1293 PLQQTYAGDLYV
-1305 QKDDG
+1305 PKNDG

-1315 AFKPITYKE
+1315 AFKPMTYQE

-1343 QEVKDNVTNYSA
+1343 KEIVDNTKFYQA
-1355 NHDGTVD
+1355 HEDGTVEE
-1362 VTTDNELSINSGYW
+1362 TTNDFFLTSGYW

-1506 GVMKTHSVPVDLDY
+1506 GVMKTHSVPVDQDY

-1542 TAPANVTFNATMLIN
+1542 TAPAHVTFNATMLIN

-1694 NDHGRYYIT
+1694 NDHGRYYVT

-1738 MVYDISGALVTSNHS
+1738 VVYDISGALVTSNHS

-1762 VPKAGIYVVKA
+1762 VQKAGIYVVKA

>member
-39 FHQTGASGLPLD
+39 LGFHKNGQSGLPLD

-58 AEWNYY
+58 AEWHYY
-64 YYLPTGSTSMTL
+64 YYLPTGSSTMEL
-76 DLPIMGWT
+76 ELPFAGWGDSST
-84 DNYANELEPYGWY
+84 NDLEPYGWI
-97 RWYDYNTD
+97 RWYDYTTD
-105 LNSANLTAYDVTS
+105 LKSDRLTVFNSSSTSLYNSKDNDSKKDIGLIAGSLGNSARDYA
-118 SSWYGGTTHST
+118 
-129 QLKTNITDNSG
+129 
-140 KNIGLVAY
+140 
-148 KLSATYITRK
+148 
-158 HVGVNYSYSNSDATN
+158 GVKYNKPTGADAEDWAGET
-173 PNWKGDIV
+173 I

-186 RYIDYT
+186 RYNDYNL
-192 ISGTKVSKEPTLSVR
+192 TKRGYYPKYTNYVVYEPTLSIR
-207 YIFHIQSAAYL
+207 YIFHIKSAAYL
-218 AQKLKEALC
+218 AKRIKDALC
-227 EGSKSKAADLTFE
+227 DHSRAADLTLE
-240 DNKRIVFGAKDENAK
+240 DNKRIVFGAKDANAN
-255 MSLRT
+255 MTLRT
-260 NLKNS
+260 NMKNS

-275 STTKGK
+275 RTTVGK
-281 TVYPTTESQKITAAD
+281 TVYPTTEAQKITAAD
-296 FKTTMKQAD
+296 FNTTMKQAN
-305 KIVWKVYNEDKTK
+305 KIVWIVYNEDKTK
-318 FCQLSAT
+318 FCQLS
-325 SSTTQFCDLTI
+325 STTQFCDLTI
-336 SALNSAT
+336 NALNSAT

-356 TDIGFEHT
+356 TDIGFERT
-364 VYVVAWAANSND
+364 VYVVAWAANGNY

-393 TKDEITADNNIDR
+393 MKDELTADGDVDR
-406 TLSYLEDED
+406 TISYFEDK
-415 RYEKKMDISFD
+415 YEQQMDISFD
-426 DDNADLTFDAP
+426 DDNPDLTLDAP
-437 TVNNN
+437 TTPLNNM
-442 VSLKP
+442 SRKP

-453 AYGFTYANLADYDYF
+453 AYGFTYADLASSDYYKG
-468 YGTYMRQSW
+468 GTHN
-477 TGKRPTYSSP
+477 GKSP
-487 NHGDYGLYKSANKT
+487 IHGDYGLYKSGNLR
-501 GVSTTDYNKGYQ
+501 GISYTDQNGYK
-513 WWANGNPE
+513 WWAEGSPT
-521 IYDRT
+521 IFDRT
-526 YERTSGK
+526 YAKTSGK
-533 QYGYFLYVDASDES
+533 QYGHFLYVDASNES

-560 TGSQLVFS
+560 TGSQLIFS

-574 TSGANAP
+574 TAAMNATAP
-581 QVMFRLYGIDKDENG
+581 QVMFRLYGINKDENG
-596 NEIGKKLIQS
+596 NVTDQKLIQS
-606 FSSGDFKTNTKSL
+606 FSSGDFKTNTKSHE
-619 QYGKWYQ
+619 YGKWYQ
-626 IYSKQVLQKSAG
+626 IYSKQVLQKSAA

-649 DNMCQG
+649 DNMCQD
-655 TDGADYCIDDLC
+655 TWGADYCVDDLC

-672 SKLDVLQNKPL
+672 SKLDVLQNRPL

-705 ETFQAMVNMKESKL
+705 ETFQAMVNQKESKL
-719 FYRICDATGKQ
+719 FYRICDATGKP
-730 VDNIDYD
+730 VENIDYD
-737 GDGQPDEYGTARIPA
+737 GDRLPDDYGTARIPE
-752 SYNAA
+752 SYSST
-757 YVLPPEAADGKNNV
+757 YVLPSAAAGGKTNV
-771 AMFENDNSGN
+771 PMFENDNSGN

-810 PDVPGKWGK
+810 PEVPGDWGK

-829 IFQVVEQSIKLTD
+829 LFQVVEQNIKLTD

-853 NCDTK
+853 DCNSK

-876 GKVTIDNV
+876 GKVTIDKV
-884 KFDWFLSKPNKE
+884 KFDWFLSKPNAE
-896 NELYTTPGLLEALR
+896 NELYSTQGLLEALHD
-910 AYRAKYPSDNGLN
+910 YRAKYPEYNGLSAY
-923 TGFRSINYT
+923 FRNDNRT
-932 QYTLLKQYVDSKQLI
+932 QYDLLKKYVDSKQLI

-952 SMGNRTFEA
+952 SMGNRTFA
-961 NEMGL
+961 SDEMGL

-971 IPVQA
+971 IPVQD

-981 GQNYDI
+981 GQVYEI
-987 CADPMLVDLR
+987 CAAPMLVDLR
-997 VVTDGPNINLG
+997 VVTDGPNINFG
-1008 FSDVIYPNDAR
+1008 FPNVIYPNDAR

-1030 IADNNGALNLPMTG
+1030 IAEKNGAMNLPMTG
-1044 IEGATSV
+1044 IEGARSV
-1051 KMSDAQVY
+1051 NMSEEDAQVR

-1068 NSTKQVIGVVTS
+1068 NSTKQMIGVVTAN
-1080 STIKNSDKTV
+1080 TIYETDKTV
-1090 GIRFNSNAATILK
+1090 GIRFNSNAVTTLK
-1103 EGYWYEINFSY
+1103 EGYWYEIHFKY
-1114 NNSSASTASCPGETF
+1114 NNADGSMASCPGETF
-1129 VKMCIVPEYATWN
+1129 IKMCIVPEYATWN

-1161 TKAEIFKDSYTDY
+1161 TKSEIFKDSYTDY

-1218 MKSFAYDFVAKWSD
+1218 MKSFAYDFVAKWNKSS
-1232 ATADGS
+1232 ADGS

-1248 KWAGNFCDQIYFK
+1248 TWAGNFCDQIYFK

-1267 YANYLNYNKAYVEKE
+1267 YANYLTYNKAYVEKE

-1293 PLKQTYAGDLYV
+1293 PLQQTYAGDLYV
-1305 QKDDG
+1305 PKDNG

-1315 AFKPITYKE
+1315 AFKPMTYKE

-1337 SWDGNA
+1337 SWDGDA
-1343 QEVKDNVTNYSA
+1343 KEIVDNTKFYQA
-1355 NHDGTVD
+1355 HEDGTVEE
-1362 VTTDNELSINSGYW
+1362 TTNDFFLTSGYW

-1382 VDELYTKGQA
+1382 VDEQYTKGQA

-1427 SESQKP
+1427 SESNKP

-1444 YRMLQGDVAGD
+1444 YRMLLGDVAGD

-1464 KENLHRDN
+1464 KENLHSEN

-1506 GVMKTHSVPVDLDY
+1506 GKVTAYTLALDEAY
-1520 DKKTDVIVN
+1520 DKKTDVLVS
-1529 PTQAFFVKVKEGE
+1529 PTQAFFVKLKAGE
-1542 TAPANVTFNATMLIN
+1542 TATEATFNASMLIN

-1572 VTLTTVNGERSSQ
+1572 LTLTTTDGVRN
-1585 SELIVNDEASRDY
+1585 SESKLIVNEEASRDY
-1598 VEGED
+1598 VVGED
-1603 VEMLGEGNIAEIAQV
+1603 VEMLGEGNIAEVAQV

-1643 APKSK
+1643 AAKSK
-1648 DIDVNISLNSK
+1648 EVDVNVSLNSK
-1659 MLIKMNNEGSQ
+1659 MLRKMDNEGSQ

-1694 NDHGRYYIT
+1694 NDHGRYYVT

-1714 TIDCFSPTENTI
+1714 TIECFSPTENTI

-1738 MVYDISGALVTSNHS
+1738 VVYDISGALVTSNHS

>member
-39 FHQTGASGLPLD
+39 LGFHKEGQSGLPLD

-58 AEWNYY
+58 AEWHYY
-64 YYLPTGSTSMTL
+64 YYLPTNSNTMEL
-76 DLPIMGWT
+76 ELPFAGWGDSKT
-84 DNYANELEPYGWY
+84 NDLEPYGWI

-105 LNSANLTAYDVTS
+105 LKSDNLTVYSRYYTSLNSLKDKTSKKDIGLIAGSLRNSARNYA
-118 SSWYGGTTHST
+118 
-129 QLKTNITDNSG
+129 
-140 KNIGLVAY
+140 
-148 KLSATYITRK
+148 
-158 HVGVNYSYSNSDATN
+158 GVKYNKPTGADAEDWPGET
-173 PNWKGDIV
+173 I

-186 RYIDYT
+186 RYNDYRGYDPT
-192 ISGTKVSKEPTLSVR
+192 YTNYVEKEPTLSIR
-207 YIFHIQSAAYL
+207 YIFHIKSAAYL
-218 AQKLKEALC
+218 AKRIKDALC
-227 EGSKSKAADLTFE
+227 DHSRAADLTLE
-240 DNKRIVFGAKDENAK
+240 DNKRIVFGAKDANAK
-255 MSLRT
+255 MTLRT

-265 GGQSYWFYPL
+265 GGQTYWFYPL
-275 STTKGK
+275 NTAQPKS
-281 TVYPTTESQKITAAD
+281 VYPTTESQKITASD
-296 FKTTMKQAD
+296 FGSNMLKAEYVSW
-305 KIVWKVYNEDKTK
+305 IAYNEDKTK
-318 FCQLSAT
+318 YKVLGTT
-325 SSTTQFCDLTI
+325 STQFFDLSI
-336 SALNSAT
+336 SKLKGSGWLNVKDDQST
-343 WYNVSNDATTTKP
+343 GVP
-356 TDIGFEHT
+356 EDIGFEHT
-364 VYVVAWAANSND
+364 VYVVAWAVNGTTD

-393 TKDEITADNNIDR
+393 TKDELTADGDVDR
-406 TLSYLEDED
+406 TLSYFEDK
-415 RYEKKMDISFD
+415 YEQQMDISFD
-426 DDNADLTFDAP
+426 DDNSDLTLDAP
-437 TVNNN
+437 TTPLNNM
-442 VSLKP
+442 SRKP

-453 AYGFTYANLADYDYF
+453 AYGFTYAELANNDPYD
-468 YGTYMRQSW
+468 
-477 TGKRPTYSSP
+477 GKTPHHSKSP
-487 NHGDYGLYKSANKT
+487 IHGDYGLYKSGNLP
-501 GVSTTDYNKGYQ
+501 GISYNNQDGYQ
-513 WWANGNPE
+513 WWAAGSPT

-526 YERTSGK
+526 YAKTNHK
-533 QYGYFLYVDASDES
+533 QYGHFLYVDASNES

-560 TGSQLVFS
+560 TGSQLIFS

-574 TSGANAP
+574 TAANNSTAP

-596 NEIGKKLIQS
+596 NVTDQKLIQS
-606 FSSGDFKTNTKSL
+606 FSSGDFATNTKTHA
-619 QYGKWYQ
+619 YGKWYQ
-626 IYSKQVLQKSAG
+626 IYSKQVLQKSAA
-638 ADNYTDFRIVL
+638 ADHYTDFRIVL
-649 DNMCQG
+649 DNMCKD
-655 TDGADYCIDDLC
+655 TWGADYCVDDLC

-691 TAPEE
+691 TAPEY

-705 ETFQAMVNMKESKL
+705 ETFQAMVNQKESKL
-719 FYRICDATGKQ
+719 FYRICDATGKP

-737 GDGQPDEYGTARIPA
+737 GDKQPDDYGIARIPE
-752 SYNAA
+752 SYNAG
-757 YVLPPEAADGKNNV
+757 YVLPSAAAGGKTNV
-771 AMFENDNSGN
+771 PMFENDNSGN

-801 SIAYPSDDN
+801 SIAYPSDDDPN
-810 PDVPGKWGK
+810 VPGKWGK
-819 STDVCSTYSG
+819 STDVCSTYSD
-829 IFQVVEQSIKLTD
+829 IFQVVEQNIKLTD

-853 NCDTK
+853 DCNSK

-884 KFDWFLSKPNKE
+884 KFDWFLSKPNAE
-896 NELYTTPGLLEALR
+896 NELYSTQGLLEALHD
-910 AYRAKYPSDNGLN
+910 YRAKYPEYNGLS
-923 TGFRSINYT
+923 TDFRNDNRT
-932 QYTLLKQYVDSKQLI
+932 QYDLLKKYVDSKQLI

-952 SMGNRTFEA
+952 SMGNRTFDSD
-961 NEMGL
+961 EMGL

-981 GQNYDI
+981 GQVYEI
-987 CADPMLVDLR
+987 CAAPMLVDLR
-997 VVTDGPNINLG
+997 VVTDGPNINFG
-1008 FSDVIYPNDAR
+1008 FPGVIYPNDAR

-1030 IADNNGALNLPMTG
+1030 IATKNGALNLPMTG
-1044 IEGATSV
+1044 IERAQSV
-1051 KMSDAQVY
+1051 EMIDKAQVS

-1068 NSTKQVIGVVTS
+1068 NSTEQMIGVVTAN
-1080 STIKNSDKTV
+1080 TIKNSDNTV
-1090 GIRFNSNAATILK
+1090 GIRFNSNAVKTLK
-1103 EGYWYEINFSY
+1103 EGYWYEIHFRYANADGSM
-1114 NNSSASTASCPGETF
+1114 ASCPGETF
-1129 VKMCIVPEYATWN
+1129 IKMCIVPEYATWN

-1161 TKAEIFKDSYTDY
+1161 TKAEIFKDSYADY

-1232 ATADGS
+1232 TADGS

-1248 KWAGNFCDQIYFK
+1248 TWAGNFCDQIYFK

-1267 YANYLNYNKAYVEKE
+1267 YANYLTYNKAYVEKE

-1293 PLKQTYAGDLYV
+1293 PLQQTYAGDLYV
-1305 QKDDG
+1305 PKNNG

-1315 AFKPITYKE
+1315 AFQPITYKE

-1337 SWDGNA
+1337 SWDGDAKEIVDNA
-1343 QEVKDNVTNYSA
+1343 KFYQAHE
-1355 NHDGTVD
+1355 DGTVEE
-1362 VTTDNELSINSGYW
+1362 TTNDFFLTSGYW

-1382 VDELYTKGQA
+1382 VDEQYTKGQA

-1464 KENLHRDN
+1464 KENLHSEN
-1472 RYHLVG
+1472 RYRLVG

-1491 KANTAFENS
+1491 KANPAFENS

-1506 GVMKTHSVPVDLDY
+1506 GKVTAYTLALDEAY
-1520 DKKTDVIVN
+1520 DKKTDVLVS
-1529 PTQAFFVKVKEGE
+1529 PTQAFFVKLKTGE
-1542 TAPANVTFNATMLIN
+1542 SATEATFNASMLIN

-1566 LIIRPT
+1566 LVIRPT
-1572 VTLTTVNGERSSQ
+1572 LTLTTTDGVRN
-1585 SELIVNDEASRDY
+1585 SESKLIVNDEASRDY

-1738 MVYDISGALVTSNHS
+1738 VVYDISGALVTSNHS

-1762 VPKAGIYVVKA
+1762 VPKSGIYVVKA

>member
-12 APSRRLLLQLLTMM
+12 APSRRLLLQLLAMM

-39 FHQTGASGLPLD
+39 LGFHKKGQSGLPLD

-58 AEWNYY
+58 AEWHYY
-64 YYLPTGSTSMTL
+64 YYLPTNSNTMELELPFDGWLKSSTN
-76 DLPIMGWT
+76 D
-84 DNYANELEPYGWY
+84 LEPYGWI
-97 RWYDYNTD
+97 RWYDYTTD
-105 LNSANLTAYDVTS
+105 LKSDRLTVYSRYYTSLNSLKDKTSKKDIGLIAGTLRNSARDYA
-118 SSWYGGTTHST
+118 
-129 QLKTNITDNSG
+129 
-140 KNIGLVAY
+140 
-148 KLSATYITRK
+148 
-158 HVGVNYSYSNSDATN
+158 GVKYNKPTGADAEDWAGET
-173 PNWKGDIV
+173 I

-186 RYIDYT
+186 RYNDYS
-192 ISGTKVSKEPTLSVR
+192 ISTNYVEYEPTLSIR
-207 YIFHIQSAAYL
+207 YIFHIKSAAYL
-218 AQKLKEALC
+218 AKRIKDALC
-227 EGSKSKAADLTFE
+227 DHSRAADLTLE
-240 DNKRIVFGAKDENAK
+240 DNKRIVFGAKDANAN
-255 MSLRT
+255 MTLRT
-260 NLKNS
+260 NMKNS

-275 STTKGK
+275 RTTVGK

-296 FKTTMKQAD
+296 FNTTMKQAN
-305 KIVWKVYNEDKTK
+305 KIVWRVYNEDKTK
-318 FCQLSAT
+318 YCQL

-336 SALNSAT
+336 NALKNAT
-343 WYNVSNDATTTKP
+343 WYNVSNGATTSKP
-356 TDIGFEHT
+356 TDIGFEQT
-364 VYVVAWAANSND
+364 VYVVAWAANGD
-376 MCPVANFEVFIH
+376 YYMCPVANFEVFIH

-393 TKDEITADNNIDR
+393 MKDELTADGDVDR
-406 TLSYLEDED
+406 TLSYFEDK
-415 RYEKKMDISFD
+415 YERQMDISFD
-426 DDNADLTFDAP
+426 DDNPDLTLDAP
-437 TVNNN
+437 TTPENNM
-442 VSLKP
+442 SLKP

-453 AYGFTYANLADYDYF
+453 AYGFTYALLASNDYYYD
-468 YGTYMRQSW
+468 GSTPHHS
-477 TGKRPTYSSP
+477 KSP
-487 NHGDYGLYKSANKT
+487 IHGDYGLYKSGNLP
-501 GVSTTDYNKGYQ
+501 GISYDNQNGYQ
-513 WWANGNPE
+513 WWAAGSPT

-526 YERTSGK
+526 YAKTNGK
-533 QYGYFLYVDASDES
+533 QYGHFLYVDASNES

-560 TGSQLVFS
+560 TGSQLIFS

-574 TSGANAP
+574 TAAYNATAP
-581 QVMFRLYGIDKDENG
+581 QVMFRLYGINKDENG
-596 NEIGKKLIQS
+596 NVTDQKLIQS
-606 FSSGDFKTNTKSL
+606 FSSGDFKTNTKSHE
-619 QYGKWYQ
+619 YGKWYQ
-626 IYSKQVLQKSAG
+626 IYSKQVLQKSAA

-649 DNMCQG
+649 DNMCQN
-655 TDGADYCIDDLC
+655 TRGADYCIDDLC

-672 SKLDVLQNKPL
+672 SKLDVLQNRPL

-705 ETFQAMVNMKESKL
+705 ETFQAMVNQKESKL

-730 VDNIDYD
+730 VENIDYD
-737 GDGQPDEYGTARIPA
+737 GDGHPDEYGTARIPA

-757 YVLPPEAADGKNNV
+757 YVLPPEAAGGKNNV

-810 PDVPGKWGK
+810 PNVPGKWGK

-829 IFQVVEQSIKLTD
+829 LFQVVEQSIKLTD

-853 NCDTK
+853 DCNSK

-876 GKVTIDNV
+876 GKVTIDKV
-884 KFDWFLSKPNKE
+884 KFDWFLSKPNAE
-896 NELYTTPGLLEALR
+896 NELYTTTGLLEALH
-910 AYRAKYPSDNGLN
+910 AYRKAYPSYNGLH
-923 TGFRSINYT
+923 TGFSSVNYT
-932 QYTLLKQYVDSKQLI
+932 QYTLLKKYVDSKQLI

-952 SMGNRTFEA
+952 SMGNRKFETK
-961 NEMGL
+961 ETGL

-981 GQNYDI
+981 GQEYEI
-987 CADPMLVDLR
+987 CADPMLVNLR
-997 VVTDGPNINLG
+997 VVTDGPNINFG
-1008 FSDVIYPNDAR
+1008 FPGVIYPNDAR
-1019 TVRVGLPQIKA
+1019 TVRVGLPQINA
-1030 IADNNGALNLPMTG
+1030 IATKNGALNLPMTG
-1044 IEGATSV
+1044 IERAKSV
-1051 KMSDAQVY
+1051 EMIDEAQVS

-1068 NSTKQVIGVVTS
+1068 NSTEQMIGVVTS
-1080 STIKNSDKTV
+1080 STINETDKTV
-1090 GIRFNSNAATILK
+1090 GIRFNSNAVTTLK
-1103 EGYWYEINFSY
+1103 EGYWYEIHFRYKNADGSM
-1114 NNSSASTASCPGETF
+1114 ASCPGETF
-1129 VKMCIVPEYATWN
+1129 IKMCIVPEYATWN

-1232 ATADGS
+1232 TADGS

-1267 YANYLNYNKAYVEKE
+1267 YANYLTYNKAYVEKE

-1293 PLKQTYAGDLYV
+1293 PLQQTYAGDLYV

-1310 QEKSE
+1310 QEQSE
-1315 AFKPITYKE
+1315 AFQPMTYDEK
-1324 GVNDRSAYPVYQR
+1324 VNDRSAYPVYQR
-1337 SWDGNA
+1337 SWDGDA
-1343 QEVKDNVTNYSA
+1343 KEIVDNTKFYQA
-1355 NHDGTVD
+1355 HEDGTVEE
-1362 VTTDNELSINSGYW
+1362 TTNDFFLTSGYW

-1382 VDELYTKGQA
+1382 VDEQYTKGQA

-1427 SESQKP
+1427 SESNKP

-1444 YRMLQGDVAGD
+1444 YRMLLGDVAGD

-1464 KENLHRDN
+1464 KENLHSEN

-1491 KANTAFENS
+1491 KANPAFENS

-1506 GVMKTHSVPVDLDY
+1506 GKVTAYTLALDEAY
-1520 DKKTDVIVN
+1520 DKKTDVLVS
-1529 PTQAFFVKVKEGE
+1529 PTQAFFVKLKTGE
-1542 TAPANVTFNATMLIN
+1542 SATEATFNASMLIN
-1557 KDVTPGEKA
+1557 KDVTPGEKT
-1566 LIIRPT
+1566 LVIRPT
-1572 VTLTTVNGERSSQ
+1572 LTLTTTDGVRN
-1585 SELIVNDEASRDY
+1585 SESKLIVNDEASRDY

-1714 TIDCFSPTENTI
+1714 TIECFSPTDNTI

-1738 MVYDISGALVTSNHS
+1738 VVYDVAGSLVTSNHS

>member
-39 FHQTGASGLPLD
+39 LGFHKKGQSGLPLD

-58 AEWNYY
+58 AEWHYY
-64 YYLPTGSTSMTL
+64 YYLPTNSNTMELELPFDGWKKSSTN
-76 DLPIMGWT
+76 D
-84 DNYANELEPYGWY
+84 LEPYGWI

-105 LNSANLTAYDVTS
+105 LKSNRLTVYSSSTSLNSLKDYTSQKDIGLIAGTLRNSARDYA
-118 SSWYGGTTHST
+118 
-129 QLKTNITDNSG
+129 
-140 KNIGLVAY
+140 
-148 KLSATYITRK
+148 
-158 HVGVNYSYSNSDATN
+158 GVKYNKPTGADAEDWAGET
-173 PNWKGDIV
+173 I

-186 RYIDYT
+186 RYNDYSFQRVN
-192 ISGTKVSKEPTLSVR
+192 IGTKYNPKYTNRVEKEPTLSIR
-207 YIFHIQSAAYL
+207 YIFHIKSAAYL
-218 AQKLKEALC
+218 AKRIKDALC
-227 EGSKSKAADLTFE
+227 DHSRAADLTLE
-240 DNKRIVFGAKDENAK
+240 DNKRIVFGAKDANAT

-265 GGQSYWFYPL
+265 GGQTYWFYPL
-275 STTKGK
+275 NTAQPKS
-281 TVYPTTESQKITAAD
+281 VYPTTESQKITASD
-296 FKTTMKQAD
+296 FGSNMLKAEYVSW
-305 KIVWKVYNEDKTK
+305 IAYNEDKTK
-318 FCQLSAT
+318 YKVLGTT
-325 SSTTQFCDLTI
+325 STQFFDLSI
-336 SALNSAT
+336 SKLKGSGWLNVKDDKST
-343 WYNVSNDATTTKP
+343 GVP
-356 TDIGFEHT
+356 EDIGFGHT
-364 VYVVAWAANSND
+364 VYVVAWAVNGTTD
-376 MCPVANFEVFIH
+376 MCPVANYEVFIH
-388 KGYPK
+388 EGYPK
-393 TKDEITADNNIDR
+393 TKDEITADNNTDR

-426 DDNADLTFDAP
+426 DDNPDLTLDAP
-437 TVNNN
+437 TTPLNNM
-442 VSLKP
+442 SLKP

-453 AYGFTYANLADYDYF
+453 AYGFTYALLASNDYYYD
-468 YGTYMRQSW
+468 GSTPHHS
-477 TGKRPTYSSP
+477 KSP
-487 NHGDYGLYKSANKT
+487 IHGDYGLYKSGNLR
-501 GVSTTDYNKGYQ
+501 GISYDNENGYQ
-513 WWANGNPE
+513 WWAAGSPT

-526 YERTSGK
+526 HAKTSGK
-533 QYGYFLYVDASDES
+533 QYGHFLYVDASNES

-560 TGSQLVFS
+560 TGSQLIFS

-574 TSGANAP
+574 TASYNATAP
-581 QVMFRLYGIDKDENG
+581 QVMFRLYGINKDENG
-596 NEIGKKLIQS
+596 NVTDQKLIQS
-606 FSSGDFKTNTKSL
+606 FSSGDFKTNTKTHE
-619 QYGKWYQ
+619 YGKWYQ
-626 IYSKQVLQKSAG
+626 IYSKQVLQKSAA

-649 DNMCQG
+649 DNMCQN
-655 TDGADYCIDDLC
+655 TKGADYCIDDLC

-691 TAPEE
+691 TAPDD

-705 ETFQAMVNMKESKL
+705 ETFQAMVNQKESKL
-719 FYRICDATGKQ
+719 FYRICDATGKP
-730 VDNIDYD
+730 VENIDYD
-737 GDGQPDEYGTARIPA
+737 GDKQPDDYGIASIPA
-752 SYNAA
+752 SYNAGL
-757 YVLPPEAADGKNNV
+757 VLPSAAAGGKTNV
-771 AMFENDNSGN
+771 PMFENDNSGN

-829 IFQVVEQSIKLTD
+829 IFQVVEQNIKLTD

-853 NCDTK
+853 DCNSK

-884 KFDWFLSKPNKE
+884 KFDWFLSKPNAE
-896 NELYTTPGLLEALR
+896 NELYSTSGLLEALHD
-910 AYRAKYPSDNGLN
+910 YRAKYPEYNGLS
-923 TGFRSINYT
+923 TYFRNDNRT
-932 QYTLLKQYVDSKQLI
+932 QYDLLKKYVDSKQLI

-952 SMGNRTFEA
+952 SMGNRTFA
-961 NEMGL
+961 SDEMGL

-981 GQNYDI
+981 GQVYEI
-987 CADPMLVDLR
+987 CAAPMLVDLR
-997 VVTDGPNINLG
+997 VVTDGPNINFG

-1030 IADNNGALNLPMTG
+1030 IAANNGALNLPMTG

-1051 KMSDAQVY
+1051 RMRDYAKVF
-1059 ISNTNDPDF
+1059 ISNTNDPSF
-1068 NSTKQVIGVVTS
+1068 NSTKQEIGVVTS
-1080 STIKNSDKTV
+1080 NTIYNSSKTV
-1090 GIRFNSNAATILK
+1090 GIRFNNNAATILK

-1114 NNSSASTASCPGETF
+1114 DNADGSMASCPGETF
-1129 VKMCIVPEYATWN
+1129 IKMCIVPEYATWN

-1190 ANQKDKGKV
+1190 ANQNDKGKV

-1232 ATADGS
+1232 TKDGS

-1267 YANYLNYNKAYVEKE
+1267 YANYLTYNKAYVEKE

-1293 PLKQTYAGDLYV
+1293 PLQQTYAGDLYV
-1305 QKDDG
+1305 QKDNG

-1315 AFKPITYKE
+1315 AFKPMTYDE
-1324 GVNDRSAYPVYQR
+1324 NVNDRSAYPVYQR

-1382 VDELYTKGQA
+1382 VDEQYTKGQA

-1399 KYTAGAQGANATA
+1399 KYTAGAQGANAKA

-1455 KTMAMTQPL
+1455 KTMAMTQSL

-1542 TAPANVTFNATMLIN
+1542 TAPTNVTFNATMLIN

-1738 MVYDISGALVTSNHS
+1738 VVYDISGALVTSNHS

>member
-1 MKSRKNNINRP
+1 MKSRKNNINRL
-12 APSRRLLLQLLTMM
+12 APSRRLLLQLLAMM

-39 FHQTGASGLPLD
+39 LGFHKKGQSGLPLD

-58 AEWNYY
+58 AEWHYY
-64 YYLPTGSTSMTL
+64 YYLPTNSNTMELELPFDGWLKSSTN
-76 DLPIMGWT
+76 D
-84 DNYANELEPYGWY
+84 LEPYGWI
-97 RWYDYNTD
+97 RWYDYTTD
-105 LNSANLTAYDVTS
+105 LMSDRLTVYSRYYTS
-118 SSWYGGTTHST
+118 
-129 QLKTNITDNSG
+129 LKSLKDDTSK
-140 KNIGLVAY
+140 KNIGLIAGT
-148 KLSATYITRK
+148 LRNSARDYA
-158 HVGVNYSYSNSDATN
+158 GVKYNKPTGADAEDWPGET
-173 PNWKGDIV
+173 I

-186 RYIDYT
+186 RYNDYS
-192 ISGTKVSKEPTLSVR
+192 ISTNYVEKEPTLSIR
-207 YIFHIQSAAYL
+207 YIFHIKSAAYL
-218 AQKLKEALC
+218 AKRIKDALC
-227 EGSKSKAADLTFE
+227 DHSRAADLTLE
-240 DNKRIVFGAKDENAK
+240 DNKRIVFGAKDANAN
-255 MSLRT
+255 MTLRT
-260 NLKNS
+260 NMKNF

-275 STTKGK
+275 RTTVGK
-281 TVYPTTESQKITAAD
+281 TVYPTTEAQKITAAD
-296 FKTTMKQAD
+296 FNTTMKQAN
-305 KIVWKVYNEDKTK
+305 KIVWRVYNEDKTK
-318 FCQLSAT
+318 YCQL

-336 SALNSAT
+336 NALKNAT
-343 WYNVSNDATTTKP
+343 WYNVSNGATTSKP
-356 TDIGFEHT
+356 TDIGFEQT
-364 VYVVAWAANSND
+364 VYVVAWAANGD
-376 MCPVANFEVFIH
+376 YYMCPVANFEVFIH

-393 TKDEITADNNIDR
+393 MKDELTADGDVDR
-406 TLSYLEDED
+406 TLSYFEDK
-415 RYEKKMDISFD
+415 YERQMDISFD
-426 DDNADLTFDAP
+426 DDNPDLTLDAP
-437 TVNNN
+437 TTPENNM
-442 VSLKP
+442 SLKP

-453 AYGFTYANLADYDYF
+453 AYGFTYAELASFDYYYD
-468 YGTYMRQSW
+468 GSTPHHS
-477 TGKRPTYSSP
+477 KSP
-487 NHGDYGLYKSANKT
+487 IHGDYGLYKSGNLP
-501 GVSTTDYNKGYQ
+501 GISYDNQNGYQ
-513 WWANGNPE
+513 WWAAGSPT

-526 YERTSGK
+526 YAKTNGK
-533 QYGYFLYVDASDES
+533 QYGHFLYVDASNES

-560 TGSQLVFS
+560 TGSQLIFS

-574 TSGANAP
+574 TAAYNATAP
-581 QVMFRLYGIDKDENG
+581 QVMFRLYGINKDENG
-596 NEIGKKLIQS
+596 NVTDQKLIQS
-606 FSSGDFKTNTKSL
+606 FSSGDFKTNTKTHE
-619 QYGKWYQ
+619 YGKWYQ
-626 IYSKQVLQKSAG
+626 IYSKQVLQKSAA

-649 DNMCQG
+649 DNMCQN
-655 TDGADYCIDDLC
+655 TKGADYCIDDLC

-672 SKLDVLQNKPL
+672 SKLDVLQNRPL

-705 ETFQAMVNMKESKL
+705 ETFQAMVNQKESKL
-719 FYRICDATGKQ
+719 FYRICDATGKR
-730 VDNIDYD
+730 VENIDYD
-737 GDGQPDEYGTARIPA
+737 GDGHPDEYGTARIPA

-757 YVLPPEAADGKNNV
+757 YVLPPEAAGGKTNV
-771 AMFENDNSGN
+771 PMFEYDNSGN

-810 PDVPGKWGK
+810 PDVPGDWGK
-819 STDVCSTYSG
+819 STDVCSTYSD
-829 IFQVVEQSIKLTD
+829 IFQVVEQNIKLTD

-853 NCDTK
+853 DCNSK

-876 GKVTIDNV
+876 GKVTIDKV
-884 KFDWFLSKPNKE
+884 KFDWFLSKPNAE
-896 NELYTTPGLLEALR
+896 NELYSTSGLLEALH
-910 AYRAKYPSDNGLN
+910 AYRAKYPEYNGLSPN
-923 TGFRSINYT
+923 FRNDNRT
-932 QYTLLKQYVDSKQLI
+932 QYNLLKMYVDSKQLI

-952 SMGNRTFEA
+952 SMGNRKFEA
-961 NEMGL
+961 KETGL

-971 IPVQA
+971 IPVQD

-981 GQNYDI
+981 GQVYEI
-987 CADPMLVDLR
+987 CAAPMLVDLR
-997 VVTDGPNINLG
+997 VVTDGPNINFG
-1008 FSDVIYPNDAR
+1008 FPGVIYPNDAR
-1019 TVRVGLPQIKA
+1019 TVRVGLPQINA
-1030 IADNNGALNLPMTG
+1030 IATKNGALNLPMTG
-1044 IEGATSV
+1044 IEGAKSV
-1051 KMSDAQVY
+1051 EMIDEAQVS

-1068 NSTKQVIGVVTS
+1068 NSTEQMIGVVTAN
-1080 STIKNSDKTV
+1080 TIKNSDNTV
-1090 GIRFNSNAATILK
+1090 GIRFNSNAVKTLK
-1103 EGYWYEINFSY
+1103 EGYWYEIHFRYANADGSM
-1114 NNSSASTASCPGETF
+1114 ASCPGETF
-1129 VKMCIVPEYATWN
+1129 IKMCIVPEYATWN

-1190 ANQKDKGKV
+1190 ANQNDKGKV

-1232 ATADGS
+1232 TADGS

-1248 KWAGNFCDQIYFK
+1248 TWAGNFCDQIYFK

-1267 YANYLNYNKAYVEKE
+1267 YANYLTYNKAYVEKE

-1293 PLKQTYAGDLYV
+1293 PLQQTYAGDLYV

-1315 AFKPITYKE
+1315 AFQPITYKE

-1337 SWDGNA
+1337 SWDGDA
-1343 QEVKDNVTNYSA
+1343 QEVMDNVTNYSA

-1382 VDELYTKGQA
+1382 VDEQYTKGQA

-1444 YRMLQGDVAGD
+1444 YRMLLGDVAGD

-1506 GVMKTHSVPVDLDY
+1506 GKVTAYTLALDEAY
-1520 DKKTDVIVN
+1520 DKKTDVLVS
-1529 PTQAFFVKVKEGE
+1529 PTQAFFVKLKTGE
-1542 TAPANVTFNATMLIN
+1542 SATEATFNASMLIN

-1566 LIIRPT
+1566 LVIRPT
-1572 VTLTTVNGERSSQ
+1572 LTLTTTDGVRN
-1585 SELIVNDEASRDY
+1585 SESKLIVNDEASRDY

-1714 TIDCFSPTENTI
+1714 TIECFSPTDNTI
-1726 VVATLKGDMKRV
+1726 VVATLKGDVKRV
-1738 MVYDISGALVTSNHS
+1738 VVYDVAGSLVTSNHS

>member
-39 FHQTGASGLPLD
+39 LGFHKKGQSGLPLD

-58 AEWNYY
+58 AEWHYY
-64 YYLPTGSTSMTL
+64 YYLPTNSNTMELELPFDGWKKSSTN
-76 DLPIMGWT
+76 D
-84 DNYANELEPYGWY
+84 LEPYGWI

-105 LNSANLTAYDVTS
+105 LKSNRLTVYSSSTSLNSLKDYTSQKDIGLIAGTLRNSARDYA
-118 SSWYGGTTHST
+118 
-129 QLKTNITDNSG
+129 
-140 KNIGLVAY
+140 
-148 KLSATYITRK
+148 
-158 HVGVNYSYSNSDATN
+158 GVKYNKPTGADAEDWAGET
-173 PNWKGDIV
+173 I

-186 RYIDYT
+186 RYNDYSFQRVN
-192 ISGTKVSKEPTLSVR
+192 IGTKYNPKYTNRVEKEPTLSIR
-207 YIFHIQSAAYL
+207 YIFHIKSAAYL
-218 AQKLKEALC
+218 AKRIKDALC
-227 EGSKSKAADLTFE
+227 DHSRAADLTLE
-240 DNKRIVFGAKDENAK
+240 DNKRIVFGAKDANAT

-265 GGQSYWFYPL
+265 GGQTYWFYPL
-275 STTKGK
+275 NTAQPKS
-281 TVYPTTESQKITAAD
+281 VYPTTESQKITASD
-296 FKTTMKQAD
+296 FGSNMLKAEYVSW
-305 KIVWKVYNEDKTK
+305 IAYNEDKTK
-318 FCQLSAT
+318 YKVLGTT
-325 SSTTQFCDLTI
+325 STQFFDLSI
-336 SALNSAT
+336 SKLKGSGWLNVKDDKST
-343 WYNVSNDATTTKP
+343 GVP
-356 TDIGFEHT
+356 EDIDFGHT
-364 VYVVAWAANSND
+364 VYVVAWAVNGTTD
-376 MCPVANFEVFIH
+376 MCPVANYEVFIH
-388 KGYPK
+388 EGYPK
-393 TKDEITADNNIDR
+393 TKDEITADNNTDR

-426 DDNADLTFDAP
+426 DDNPDLTLDAP
-437 TVNNN
+437 TTPLNNM
-442 VSLKP
+442 SLKP

-453 AYGFTYANLADYDYF
+453 AYGFTYAELARYDY
-468 YGTYMRQSW
+468 YYDGSTPHHS
-477 TGKRPTYSSP
+477 KSP
-487 NHGDYGLYKSANKT
+487 IHGDYGLYKSGNLR
-501 GVSTTDYNKGYQ
+501 GISYDNENGYQ
-513 WWANGNPE
+513 WWAAGSPT

-526 YERTSGK
+526 HAKTSGK
-533 QYGYFLYVDASDES
+533 QYGHFLYVDASNES

-560 TGSQLVFS
+560 TGSQLIFS

-574 TSGANAP
+574 TASYNATAP
-581 QVMFRLYGIDKDENG
+581 QVMFRLYGINKDENG
-596 NEIGKKLIQS
+596 NVTDQKLIQS
-606 FSSGDFKTNTKSL
+606 FSSGDFKTNTKSHE
-619 QYGKWYQ
+619 YGKWYQ
-626 IYSKQVLQKSAG
+626 IYSKQVLQKSAA

-649 DNMCQG
+649 DNMCQN
-655 TDGADYCIDDLC
+655 TKGADYCIDDLC

-672 SKLDVLQNKPL
+672 SKLDVLQNRPL

-705 ETFQAMVNMKESKL
+705 ETFQAMVNQKESKL
-719 FYRICDATGKQ
+719 FYRICDATGKR
-730 VDNIDYD
+730 VENIDYN
-737 GDGQPDEYGTARIPA
+737 GDGKPDEYGTARIPA

-757 YVLPPEAADGKNNV
+757 YVLPPAAADGKTNEP
-771 AMFENDNSGN
+771 MFENDNSGN

-789 NFNIVPGKDYYF
+789 NFKIVPGKDYYF
-801 SIAYPSDDN
+801 SIAYPSEDN
-810 PDVPGKWGK
+810 SEVPGKWGE

-829 IFQVVEQSIKLTD
+829 MFQVVEQNIKLTD

-853 NCDTK
+853 NCNTH
-858 TPTVEVIAKIET
+858 TPTVEMIAKIET

-884 KFDWFLSKPNKE
+884 KFDWFLSKPNQE
-896 NELYTTPGLLEALR
+896 NELYTTAGLLEALHD
-910 AYRAKYPSDNGLN
+910 YRAKYPEYNGLS
-923 TGFRSINYT
+923 TYFRNDNPT
-932 QYTLLKQYVDSKQLI
+932 QYALLKKYVDSKQLI

-952 SMGNRTFEA
+952 SMGNRQFDS

-981 GQNYDI
+981 GQVYEI
-987 CADPMLVDLR
+987 CAAPMLVDLR
-997 VVTDGPNINLG
+997 VVTDGPNINFG

-1030 IADNNGALNLPMTG
+1030 IAEKNGALNLPMTG

-1051 KMSDAQVY
+1051 KMKDEAQVF
-1059 ISNTNDPDF
+1059 ISNTNDPTF

-1080 STIKNSDKTV
+1080 STIYNSSKTV
-1090 GIRFNSNAATILK
+1090 GIRFNSNAKTILK

-1114 NNSSASTASCPGETF
+1114 DNADGSMASCPGETF
-1129 VKMCIVPEYATWN
+1129 IKMCIVPEYATWN

-1161 TKAEIFKDSYTDY
+1161 TKAEIFKDSYADY

-1232 ATADGS
+1232 TADGS
-1238 DNGNGTFSCE
+1238 DAGNGTFSCE

-1267 YANYLNYNKAYVEKE
+1267 YANYLTYNKAYVEKE

-1293 PLKQTYAGDLYV
+1293 PLQQTYAGDLYV
-1305 QKDDG
+1305 QKDNG
-1310 QEKSE
+1310 QEQSE
-1315 AFKPITYKE
+1315 AFKPMTYDE
-1324 GVNDRSAYPVYQR
+1324 NVNDRSAYPVYQR

-1382 VDELYTKGQA
+1382 VDEQYTKGQA

-1399 KYTAGAQGANATA
+1399 KYTAGAQDANAKA

-1572 VTLTTVNGERSSQ
+1572 VTLTTVKGERSSQ

-1659 MLIKMNNEGSQ
+1659 MLRKMDNEGSQ
-1670 LFLFDATTKTF
+1670 LFLFDATSKTF

-1714 TIDCFSPTENTI
+1714 TIECFSPTENTI

>member
-12 APSRRLLLQLLTMM
+12 APSKRLLLQLLAMM

-39 FHQTGASGLPLD
+39 LGFHKEGQSGLPLD

-58 AEWNYY
+58 AEWHYY
-64 YYLPTGSTSMTL
+64 YYLPTNSNTMELELPFDGWGKSSTN
-76 DLPIMGWT
+76 D
-84 DNYANELEPYGWY
+84 LEPYGWI

-105 LNSANLTAYDVTS
+105 LKSDRLTVYNSSSTSLYNSKDNTSNKDIGLIADTLRNSARDYA
-118 SSWYGGTTHST
+118 
-129 QLKTNITDNSG
+129 
-140 KNIGLVAY
+140 
-148 KLSATYITRK
+148 
-158 HVGVNYSYSNSDATN
+158 GVKYNKPTGADAEDWAGET
-173 PNWKGDIV
+173 I

-186 RYIDYT
+186 RYNDYKL
-192 ISGTKVSKEPTLSVR
+192 TKRGYYPKYTNYVEKEPTLSIR
-207 YIFHIQSAAYL
+207 YIFHIKSAAYL
-218 AQKLKEALC
+218 AKRIKDALC
-227 EGSKSKAADLTFE
+227 DHSRAADLTLE
-240 DNKRIVFGAKDENAK
+240 DNKRIVFGAKDANAT

-265 GGQSYWFYPL
+265 GGQTYWFYPL
-275 STTKGK
+275 NTAQPKS
-281 TVYPTTESQKITAAD
+281 VYPTTESQKITASD
-296 FKTTMKQAD
+296 FGSNMLKAEYVSW
-305 KIVWKVYNEDKTK
+305 IAYNEDKTK
-318 FCQLSAT
+318 YKVLGTT
-325 SSTTQFCDLTI
+325 STQFFDLSI
-336 SALNSAT
+336 SKLKGSGWLNVKDDKST
-343 WYNVSNDATTTKP
+343 GVP
-356 TDIGFEHT
+356 EDIGFGHT
-364 VYVVAWAANSND
+364 VYVVAWAVNGTTD
-376 MCPVANFEVFIH
+376 MCPVANYEVFIH
-388 KGYPK
+388 EGYPK
-393 TKDEITADNNIDR
+393 TKDEITADNNTDR

-426 DDNADLTFDAP
+426 DDNPDLTLDAP
-437 TVNNN
+437 TTPLNNM
-442 VSLKP
+442 SLKP

-453 AYGFTYANLADYDYF
+453 AYGFTYAQLASFDYYYD
-468 YGTYMRQSW
+468 GSTPHHS
-477 TGKRPTYSSP
+477 KSP
-487 NHGDYGLYKSANKT
+487 IHGDYGLYKSGNLR
-501 GVSTTDYNKGYQ
+501 GISYDNENGYQ
-513 WWANGNPE
+513 WWAAGSPT
-521 IYDRT
+521 IFDRT
-526 YERTSGK
+526 YAKTSGK
-533 QYGYFLYVDASDES
+533 QYGHFLYVDASNES

-560 TGSQLVFS
+560 TGSQLIFS

-574 TSGANAP
+574 TASYNATAP
-581 QVMFRLYGIDKDENG
+581 QVMFRLYGINKDENG
-596 NEIGKKLIQS
+596 NVTDQKLIQS
-606 FSSGDFKTNTKSL
+606 FSSGDFKTNTKTHE
-619 QYGKWYQ
+619 YGKWYQ
-626 IYSKQVLQKSAG
+626 IYSKQVLQKSAA

-649 DNMCQG
+649 DNMCQN
-655 TDGADYCIDDLC
+655 TKGADYCIDDLC

-672 SKLDVLQNKPL
+672 SKLDVLQNRPL

-705 ETFQAMVNMKESKL
+705 ETFQAMVNQKESKL
-719 FYRICDATGKQ
+719 FYRICDATGKR
-730 VDNIDYD
+730 VENIDYN
-737 GDGQPDEYGTARIPA
+737 GDGKPDEYGTARIPA

-757 YVLPPEAADGKNNV
+757 YVLPPAAADGKTNEP
-771 AMFENDNSGN
+771 MFENDNSGN

-789 NFNIVPGKDYYF
+789 NFKIVPGKDYYF
-801 SIAYPSDDN
+801 SIAYPSEDN
-810 PDVPGKWGK
+810 SEVPGKWGI

-829 IFQVVEQSIKLTD
+829 IFQVVEQNIKLTD

-853 NCDTK
+853 NCNTH
-858 TPTVEVIAKIET
+858 TPTVEMIAKIET

-876 GKVTIDNV
+876 GKVTIDKV
-884 KFDWFLSKPNKE
+884 KFDWFLSKPNAE
-896 NELYTTPGLLEALR
+896 NELYSTSGLLEALH
-910 AYRAKYPSDNGLN
+910 AYRAKYPEYNGLS
-923 TGFRSINYT
+923 TDFRNDNRT
-932 QYTLLKQYVDSKQLI
+932 QYDLLKQYVDSKQLI

-952 SMGNRTFEA
+952 SMGNRKFEA
-961 NEMGL
+961 KEMGL

-971 IPVQA
+971 IPVQD

-981 GQNYDI
+981 GQVYEI
-987 CADPMLVDLR
+987 CAAPMLVDLR
-997 VVTDGPNINLG
+997 VVTDGPNINFG
-1008 FSDVIYPNDAR
+1008 FPNVIYPNDAR
-1019 TVRVGLPQIKA
+1019 TVRVGLPQINA
-1030 IADNNGALNLPMTG
+1030 IATKNGALNLPMTG

-1051 KMSDAQVY
+1051 NMRDYAKVF
-1059 ISNTNDPDF
+1059 ISNTNDPSF
-1068 NSTKQVIGVVTS
+1068 NSTKQEIGVVTS
-1080 STIKNSDKTV
+1080 NTIYRTDNTV
-1090 GIRFNSNAATILK
+1090 GIRFNPNAATILK

-1114 NNSSASTASCPGETF
+1114 DNADGSMASCPGETF
-1129 VKMCIVPEYATWN
+1129 IKMCIVPEYATWN

-1161 TKAEIFKDSYTDY
+1161 TKAEIFKDSYADY

-1190 ANQKDKGKV
+1190 ANQNDKGKV

-1232 ATADGS
+1232 TADGS

-1293 PLKQTYAGDLYV
+1293 PLQQTYAGDLYV
-1305 QKDDG
+1305 PKNNG
-1310 QEKSE
+1310 QEQSE
-1315 AFKPITYKE
+1315 AFQPMTYDE
-1324 GVNDRSAYPVYQR
+1324 NVNDRSAYPVYQR

-1343 QEVKDNVTNYSA
+1343 QEVMNNVTNYSA

-1382 VDELYTKGQA
+1382 VDEQYTKGQA

-1506 GVMKTHSVPVDLDY
+1506 GVMKTHSVPVDQDY
-1520 DKKTDVIVN
+1520 DKNTDVIVN

-1585 SELIVNDEASRDY
+1585 SELIVNDEASREY

-1714 TIDCFSPTENTI
+1714 TIECFSPTENTI

-1738 MVYDISGALVTSNHS
+1738 VVYDISGALVTSNHS

>member
-12 APSRRLLLQLLTMM
+12 APSKRLLLQLLAMM

-39 FHQTGASGLPLD
+39 LGFHKEGQSELPLD

-58 AEWNYY
+58 AEWHYY
-64 YYLPTGSTSMTL
+64 YYLPTNSNTMELELPFDGWLKSSTN
-76 DLPIMGWT
+76 D
-84 DNYANELEPYGWY
+84 LEPYGWI
-97 RWYDYNTD
+97 RWYDYTTD
-105 LNSANLTAYDVTS
+105 LKSNRLTVYSSSTSLNSLKDYTSQKDIGLIAGTLRNSARDYA
-118 SSWYGGTTHST
+118 
-129 QLKTNITDNSG
+129 
-140 KNIGLVAY
+140 
-148 KLSATYITRK
+148 
-158 HVGVNYSYSNSDATN
+158 GVKYNKPTGADAEDWAGET
-173 PNWKGDIV
+173 I

-186 RYIDYT
+186 RYNDYSFQRVN
-192 ISGTKVSKEPTLSVR
+192 IGTKYNPKYTNRVEKEPTLSIR
-207 YIFHIQSAAYL
+207 YIFHIKSAAYL
-218 AQKLKEALC
+218 AKRIKDALC
-227 EGSKSKAADLTFE
+227 DHSRAADLTLE
-240 DNKRIVFGAKDENAK
+240 DNKRIVFGAKDANAN
-255 MSLRT
+255 MTLRT
-260 NLKNS
+260 NMKNS

-275 STTKGK
+275 RTTVGK

-296 FKTTMKQAD
+296 FNTTMKQAN
-305 KIVWKVYNEDKTK
+305 KIVWIVYNEDKTM
-318 FCQLSAT
+318 FCQL

-336 SALNSAT
+336 NALKKAT
-343 WYNVSNDATTTKP
+343 WYNVSNDAKTSEP
-356 TDIGFEHT
+356 TDIGFEQT
-364 VYVVAWAANSND
+364 VYVVAWAANGD
-376 MCPVANFEVFIH
+376 YMCPVANFEVFIH

-393 TKDEITADNNIDR
+393 MKDELTADGDVDR
-406 TLSYLEDED
+406 TISYFEDK
-415 RYEKKMDISFD
+415 YEQQMDISFD
-426 DDNADLTFDAP
+426 DDNPDLTLDAP
-437 TVNNN
+437 TTPLNNM
-442 VSLKP
+442 SRKP

-453 AYGFTYANLADYDYF
+453 AYGFTYADLASFDYYYD
-468 YGTYMRQSW
+468 GSTPHHS
-477 TGKRPTYSSP
+477 KSP
-487 NHGDYGLYKSANKT
+487 IHGDYGLYKSGNLR
-501 GVSTTDYNKGYQ
+501 GISYDNENGYQ
-513 WWANGNPE
+513 WWAAGSPT
-521 IYDRT
+521 IFDRT
-526 YERTSGK
+526 YAKTSGK
-533 QYGYFLYVDASDES
+533 QYGHFLYVDASNES

-560 TGSQLVFS
+560 TGSQLIFS

-574 TSGANAP
+574 TASYNATAP
-581 QVMFRLYGIDKDENG
+581 QVMFRLYGINKDENG
-596 NEIGKKLIQS
+596 NVTDQKLIQS
-606 FSSGDFKTNTKSL
+606 FSSGDFKTNTKSHE
-619 QYGKWYQ
+619 YGKWYQ
-626 IYSKQVLQKSAG
+626 IYSKQVLQKSAA

-649 DNMCQG
+649 DNMCQN
-655 TDGADYCIDDLC
+655 TKGADYCIDDLC

-691 TAPEE
+691 TAPDD

-705 ETFQAMVNMKESKL
+705 ETFQAMVNQKESKL

-737 GDGQPDEYGTARIPA
+737 GDGHPDEYGTARIPA

-757 YVLPPEAADGKNNV
+757 YVLPSAAAGGKTNV

-801 SIAYPSDDN
+801 SIAYPSEDN
-810 PDVPGKWGK
+810 PNVPGKWGE

-829 IFQVVEQSIKLTD
+829 IFQVVEQNIKLTD

-853 NCDTK
+853 NCNTHI
-858 TPTVEVIAKIET
+858 PTVEMIAKIET

-884 KFDWFLSKPNKE
+884 KFDWFLSKPNAE
-896 NELYTTPGLLEALR
+896 NELYSTSGLLEALH
-910 AYRAKYPSDNGLN
+910 AYRAKYPEYNGLS
-923 TGFRSINYT
+923 TDFRYVNNV
-932 QYTLLKQYVDSKQLI
+932 QYNLLKKYVDSKQLI

-952 SMGNRTFEA
+952 SMGTRKFEA
-961 NEMGL
+961 KEMGL

-981 GQNYDI
+981 GQVYEI
-987 CADPMLVDLR
+987 CAAPMLVDLR
-997 VVTDGPNINLG
+997 VVTDGPNINFG
-1008 FSDVIYPNDAR
+1008 FPNVIYPNDAR
-1019 TVRVGLPQIKA
+1019 TVRVGLPQIQA
-1030 IADNNGALNLPMTG
+1030 IAEKNGALNLPMTG

-1051 KMSDAQVY
+1051 EMIDKAQVS

-1068 NSTKQVIGVVTS
+1068 NSTEQMIGVVTAN
-1080 STIKNSDKTV
+1080 TIKNSDNTV

-1103 EGYWYEINFSY
+1103 EGYWYEIHFRYANADGSM
-1114 NNSSASTASCPGETF
+1114 ASCPGETF
-1129 VKMCIVPEYATWN
+1129 IKMCIVPEYATWN

-1161 TKAEIFKDSYTDY
+1161 TKAEIFKDAYADY

-1190 ANQKDKGKV
+1190 ANQNDKGKV
-1199 YPNLDEISYRSN
+1199 YPNLDEISYSKN

-1218 MKSFAYDFVAKWSD
+1218 MKSFAYDFVAKWSNTTD
-1232 ATADGS
+1232 DGS

-1267 YANYLNYNKAYVEKE
+1267 YANYLTYNKAYVEKE

-1293 PLKQTYAGDLYV
+1293 PLQQTYAGDLYV
-1305 QKDDG
+1305 PKNNG
-1310 QEKSE
+1310 QEQSE
-1315 AFKPITYKE
+1315 AFKPMTYDE
-1324 GVNDRSAYPVYQR
+1324 NVNDRSAYPVYQR

-1343 QEVKDNVTNYSA
+1343 QEVMDNVTNYSA

-1382 VDELYTKGQA
+1382 VDEQYTKGQA

-1444 YRMLQGDVAGD
+1444 YRMLLGDVAGD

-1506 GVMKTHSVPVDLDY
+1506 GVMKTHSVPVDQDY

-1542 TAPANVTFNATMLIN
+1542 TAPDNVTFNATMLIN

-1585 SELIVNDEASRDY
+1585 SELIVNYEASRDY

-1714 TIDCFSPTENTI
+1714 TIECFSPTENTI

>member
-1 MKSRKNNINRP
+1 MKSRKNNINRL
-12 APSRRLLLQLLTMM
+12 APSRRLLLQLLAMM

-39 FHQTGASGLPLD
+39 LGFHKEGKSGLPLD

-58 AEWNYY
+58 AEWHYY
-64 YYLPTGSTSMTL
+64 YYLPTNSNTMELELPFDGWLKSSTN
-76 DLPIMGWT
+76 D
-84 DNYANELEPYGWY
+84 LEPYGWI
-97 RWYDYNTD
+97 RWYDYTTD
-105 LNSANLTAYDVTS
+105 LMSDRLTVYSRYYTS
-118 SSWYGGTTHST
+118 
-129 QLKTNITDNSG
+129 LKSLKDDTSK
-140 KNIGLVAY
+140 KNIGLIAGTL
-148 KLSATYITRK
+148 KNSARDYA
-158 HVGVNYSYSNSDATN
+158 GVKYNKPTGADAEDWDGET
-173 PNWKGDIV
+173 I

-186 RYIDYT
+186 RYNDYSIYT
-192 ISGTKVSKEPTLSVR
+192 NYVEKEPTLSIR
-207 YIFHIQSAAYL
+207 YIFHIKSAAYL
-218 AQKLKEALC
+218 AKRIKDALC
-227 EGSKSKAADLTFE
+227 DHSRAADLTLE
-240 DNKRIVFGAKDENAK
+240 DNKRIVFGAKDANAN
-255 MSLRT
+255 MTLRT
-260 NLKNS
+260 NMKNS

-275 STTKGK
+275 RTTVGK
-281 TVYPTTESQKITAAD
+281 TVYPTTEAQKITAAD
-296 FKTTMKQAD
+296 FNTTMKQAN
-305 KIVWKVYNEDKTK
+305 KIVWRVYNEDKTK
-318 FCQLSAT
+318 YCQL

-336 SALNSAT
+336 NALKNAT
-343 WYNVSNDATTTKP
+343 WYNVSNGATTSKP
-356 TDIGFEHT
+356 TDIGFEQT
-364 VYVVAWAANSND
+364 VYVVAWAANGD
-376 MCPVANFEVFIH
+376 YYMCPVANFEVFIH

-393 TKDEITADNNIDR
+393 MKDELTADGDVDR
-406 TLSYLEDED
+406 TLSYFEDK
-415 RYEKKMDISFD
+415 YERQMDISFD
-426 DDNADLTFDAP
+426 DDNPDLTLDAP
-437 TVNNN
+437 TTPENNM
-442 VSLKP
+442 SLKP

-453 AYGFTYANLADYDYF
+453 AYGFTYALLASNDYYYD
-468 YGTYMRQSW
+468 GSTPHHS
-477 TGKRPTYSSP
+477 KSP
-487 NHGDYGLYKSANKT
+487 IHGDYGLYKSGNLP
-501 GVSTTDYNKGYQ
+501 GISYDNQNGYQ
-513 WWANGNPE
+513 WWAAGSPT

-526 YERTSGK
+526 YAKTNGK
-533 QYGYFLYVDASDES
+533 QYGHFLYVDASNES

-560 TGSQLVFS
+560 TGSQLIFS

-574 TSGANAP
+574 TAAYNATAP
-581 QVMFRLYGIDKDENG
+581 QVMFRLYGINKDENG
-596 NEIGKKLIQS
+596 NVTDQKLIQS
-606 FSSGDFKTNTKSL
+606 FSSGDFKTNTKSHE
-619 QYGKWYQ
+619 YGKWYQ
-626 IYSKQVLQKSAG
+626 IYSKQVLQKSAA

-649 DNMCQG
+649 DNMCQN
-655 TDGADYCIDDLC
+655 TRGADYCIDDLC

-672 SKLDVLQNKPL
+672 SKLDVLQNRPL

-705 ETFQAMVNMKESKL
+705 ETFQAMVNQKESKL
-719 FYRICDATGKQ
+719 FYRICDATGKR
-730 VDNIDYD
+730 VENIDYN
-737 GDGQPDEYGTARIPA
+737 GDGKPDDYGIASIPA
-752 SYNAA
+752 SYNAGL
-757 YVLPPEAADGKNNV
+757 VLPPYAADNKTV
-771 AMFENDNSGN
+771 PMFENDNSGN

-829 IFQVVEQSIKLTD
+829 IFQVVEQNIKLTD

-853 NCDTK
+853 DCNSK

-884 KFDWFLSKPNKE
+884 KFDWFLSKPNAE
-896 NELYTTPGLLEALR
+896 NELYSTSGLLEALH
-910 AYRAKYPSDNGLN
+910 AYRAKYPEYNGLSPN
-923 TGFRSINYT
+923 FRNDNRT
-932 QYTLLKQYVDSKQLI
+932 QYNLLKMYVDSKQLI

-952 SMGNRTFEA
+952 SMGNRTFA
-961 NEMGL
+961 SDEMGL

-981 GQNYDI
+981 GQVYEI
-987 CADPMLVDLR
+987 CAAPMLVDLR
-997 VVTDGPNINLG
+997 VVTDGPNINFG
-1008 FSDVIYPNDAR
+1008 FPNVIYPNDAR
-1019 TVRVGLPQIKA
+1019 TVRVGLPQIQA
-1030 IADNNGALNLPMTG
+1030 IAEKNGALNLPMTG

-1051 KMSDAQVY
+1051 EMIDEAQVS
-1059 ISNTNDPDF
+1059 ISNTNDPAF
-1068 NSTKQVIGVVTS
+1068 NSTEQMIGVVTAN
-1080 STIKNSDKTV
+1080 TIKNSDNTV
-1090 GIRFNSNAATILK
+1090 GIRFNSNAVKTLK
-1103 EGYWYEINFSY
+1103 EGYWYEIHFRYANADGSM
-1114 NNSSASTASCPGETF
+1114 ASCPGETF
-1129 VKMCIVPEYATWN
+1129 IKMCIVPEYATWN

-1161 TKAEIFKDSYTDY
+1161 TKAEIFKDSYADY

-1232 ATADGS
+1232 TADGS

-1267 YANYLNYNKAYVEKE
+1267 YANYLTYNKAYVEKE

-1293 PLKQTYAGDLYV
+1293 PLQQTYAGDLYV
-1305 QKDDG
+1305 PKDDG

-1315 AFKPITYKE
+1315 AFQPITYKE

-1337 SWDGNA
+1337 SWDGDA
-1343 QEVKDNVTNYSA
+1343 QEVMDNVTNYSA

-1362 VTTDNELSINSGYW
+1362 VTTDNELSINSVYW

-1382 VDELYTKGQA
+1382 VNEQYTKGQA

-1491 KANTAFENS
+1491 KANPAFENS

-1506 GVMKTHSVPVDLDY
+1506 GKVTAYTLALDEAY
-1520 DKKTDVIVN
+1520 DKKTDVLVS
-1529 PTQAFFVKVKEGE
+1529 PTQAFFVKLKTGE
-1542 TAPANVTFNATMLIN
+1542 SATEATFNASMLIN

-1566 LIIRPT
+1566 LVIRPT
-1572 VTLTTVNGERSSQ
+1572 LTLTTTDGVRN
-1585 SELIVNDEASRDY
+1585 SESKLIVNDEASRDY

-1738 MVYDISGALVTSNHS
+1738 MVYDVAGSLVTSNHS

-1773 TTKEDRTETFK
+1773 TTMEDRTETFK

>member
-1 MKSRKNNINRP
+1 MKSRKNNINRL
-12 APSRRLLLQLLTMM
+12 APSRRLLLQLLAMM

-39 FHQTGASGLPLD
+39 LGFHKNGKSGLPLD

-58 AEWNYY
+58 AEWHYN
-64 YYLPTGSTSMTL
+64 YYLPNNSNTMELELPFDGWEKSSTN
-76 DLPIMGWT
+76 D
-84 DNYANELEPYGWY
+84 LEPYGWI
-97 RWYDYNTD
+97 RWYDYTTD
-105 LNSANLTAYDVTS
+105 LKSNRLTVYSSSTSLNSLKDYNSKKDIGLIAGTLKNSARNYA
-118 SSWYGGTTHST
+118 
-129 QLKTNITDNSG
+129 
-140 KNIGLVAY
+140 
-148 KLSATYITRK
+148 
-158 HVGVNYSYSNSDATN
+158 GVKYNKPTGADAEDWPGET
-173 PNWKGDIV
+173 I

-186 RYIDYT
+186 RYNDYSIYT
-192 ISGTKVSKEPTLSVR
+192 NYVEKEPTLSIR
-207 YIFHIQSAAYL
+207 YIFHIKSAAYL
-218 AQKLKEALC
+218 AKRIKDALC
-227 EGSKSKAADLTFE
+227 DHSRAADLTLE
-240 DNKRIVFGAKDENAK
+240 DNKRIVFGAKDANAN
-255 MSLRT
+255 MTLRT
-260 NLKNS
+260 NMKNS
-265 GGQSYWFYPL
+265 GGQRYWFYPL
-275 STTKGK
+275 RTTKGK
-281 TVYPTTESQKITAAD
+281 TVYPTTEAQKITAAD
-296 FKTTMKQAD
+296 FNTTMKQAN
-305 KIVWKVYNEDKTK
+305 KIVWRVYNEDKTK
-318 FCQLSAT
+318 YCQL

-336 SALNSAT
+336 NALKNAT
-343 WYNVSNDATTTKP
+343 WYNVSNGATTSKP
-356 TDIGFEHT
+356 TDIGFEQT
-364 VYVVAWAANSND
+364 VYVVAWAANGD
-376 MCPVANFEVFIH
+376 YYMCPVANFEVFIH

-393 TKDEITADNNIDR
+393 MKDELTADGDVDR
-406 TLSYLEDED
+406 TLSYFEDK
-415 RYEKKMDISFD
+415 YERQMDISFD
-426 DDNADLTFDAP
+426 DDNPDLTLDAP
-437 TVNNN
+437 TTPENNM
-442 VSLKP
+442 SLKP

-453 AYGFTYANLADYDYF
+453 AYGFTYALLASNDYYYD
-468 YGTYMRQSW
+468 GSTPHHS
-477 TGKRPTYSSP
+477 KSP
-487 NHGDYGLYKSANKT
+487 IHGDYGLYKSGNLP
-501 GVSTTDYNKGYQ
+501 GISYDNQNGYQ
-513 WWANGNPE
+513 WWAAGSPT

-526 YERTSGK
+526 YAKTNGK
-533 QYGYFLYVDASDES
+533 QYGHFLYVDASNES

-560 TGSQLVFS
+560 TGSQLIFS

-574 TSGANAP
+574 TAAYNATAP
-581 QVMFRLYGIDKDENG
+581 QVMFRLYGINKDENG
-596 NEIGKKLIQS
+596 NVTDQKLIQS
-606 FSSGDFKTNTKSL
+606 FSSGDFKTNTKSHE
-619 QYGKWYQ
+619 YGKWYQ
-626 IYSKQVLQKSAG
+626 IYSKQVLQKSAA

-649 DNMCQG
+649 DNMCQN
-655 TDGADYCIDDLC
+655 TRGADYCIDDLC

-672 SKLDVLQNKPL
+672 SKLDVLQNRPL

-705 ETFQAMVNMKESKL
+705 ETFQAMVNQKESKL
-719 FYRICDATGKQ
+719 FYRICDATGKR
-730 VDNIDYD
+730 VENIDYN
-737 GDGQPDEYGTARIPA
+737 GDGKPDDYGIASIPA
-752 SYNAA
+752 SYNAGL
-757 YVLPPEAADGKNNV
+757 VLPPYAADNKTV
-771 AMFENDNSGN
+771 PMFENDNSGN

-829 IFQVVEQSIKLTD
+829 IFQVVEQNIKLTD

-853 NCDTK
+853 DCNSK

-884 KFDWFLSKPNKE
+884 KFDWFLSKPNAE
-896 NELYTTPGLLEALR
+896 NELYSTTGLLEALH
-910 AYRAKYPSDNGLN
+910 AYRAKYPEYNGLSPN
-923 TGFRSINYT
+923 FRNDNRT
-932 QYTLLKQYVDSKQLI
+932 QYNLLKMYVDSKQLI

-952 SMGNRTFEA
+952 SMGNRTFA
-961 NEMGL
+961 SDEMGL

-981 GQNYDI
+981 GQVYEI
-987 CADPMLVDLR
+987 CAAPMLVDLR
-997 VVTDGPNINLG
+997 VVTDGPNINFG
-1008 FSDVIYPNDAR
+1008 FPGVIYPNDAR

-1030 IADNNGALNLPMTG
+1030 IAEKNGALNLPMTG
-1044 IEGATSV
+1044 IEGAKSV
-1051 KMSDAQVY
+1051 EMIDEAQVS

-1068 NSTKQVIGVVTS
+1068 NSTKQMIGVVTS
-1080 STIKNSDKTV
+1080 NTIYNSSKTV
-1090 GIRFNSNAATILK
+1090 GIRFNPNAATILK

-1114 NNSSASTASCPGETF
+1114 DNADGSMASCPGETF
-1129 VKMCIVPEYATWN
+1129 IKMCIVPEYATWN

-1190 ANQKDKGKV
+1190 ANQNDKGKV

-1232 ATADGS
+1232 TADGS

-1267 YANYLNYNKAYVEKE
+1267 YANYLTYNKAYVEKE

-1293 PLKQTYAGDLYV
+1293 PLQQTYAGDLYV

-1315 AFKPITYKE
+1315 AFQPMTYKE

-1337 SWDGNA
+1337 SWDGDA
-1343 QEVKDNVTNYSA
+1343 KEIVDNTKFYQA
-1355 NHDGTVD
+1355 HEDGTVEE
-1362 VTTDNELSINSGYW
+1362 TTNDFFLTSGYW

-1382 VDELYTKGQA
+1382 VDEQYTKGQA

-1444 YRMLQGDVAGD
+1444 YRMLLGDVAGD

-1464 KENLHRDN
+1464 KENLHSEN

-1491 KANTAFENS
+1491 KANPAFENS

-1506 GVMKTHSVPVDLDY
+1506 GKVTAYTLALDEAY
-1520 DKKTDVIVN
+1520 DKKTDVLVS
-1529 PTQAFFVKVKEGE
+1529 PTQAFFVKLKTGE
-1542 TAPANVTFNATMLIN
+1542 TATEATFNASMLIN

-1566 LIIRPT
+1566 LVIRPT
-1572 VTLTTVNGERSSQ
+1572 LTLTTTDGVRN
-1585 SELIVNDEASRDY
+1585 SESKLIVNDEASRDY
-1598 VEGED
+1598 VDGED

-1694 NDHGRYYIT
+1694 NDHGRYYVT

-1738 MVYDISGALVTSNHS
+1738 VVYDISGALVTSNHS

>member
-39 FHQTGASGLPLD
+39 FHQTGASGMPLD

-58 AEWNYY
+58 AEWHYY
-64 YYLPTGSTSMTL
+64 YYLPTNSNTMELELPFDGWGKSSTN
-76 DLPIMGWT
+76 D
-84 DNYANELEPYGWY
+84 LEPYGWI
-97 RWYDYNTD
+97 RWYDYTTD
-105 LNSANLTAYDVTS
+105 LKSNRLTVYSSSTSLNSLKDYNSKKDIGLIAGTLRNSARNYA
-118 SSWYGGTTHST
+118 
-129 QLKTNITDNSG
+129 
-140 KNIGLVAY
+140 
-148 KLSATYITRK
+148 
-158 HVGVNYSYSNSDATN
+158 GVKYNKPTGADAEDWAGET
-173 PNWKGDIV
+173 I

-186 RYIDYT
+186 RYNDYS
-192 ISGTKVSKEPTLSVR
+192 ISTNYVEKEPTLSIR
-207 YIFHIQSAAYL
+207 YIFHIKSAAYL
-218 AQKLKEALC
+218 AKRIKDALC
-227 EGSKSKAADLTFE
+227 DHSRAADLTLE
-240 DNKRIVFGAKDENAK
+240 DNKRIVFGAKDANAN
-255 MSLRT
+255 MTLRT
-260 NLKNS
+260 NMKNS

-275 STTKGK
+275 RTTKGK

-296 FKTTMKQAD
+296 FNTTMKQAN
-305 KIVWKVYNEDKTK
+305 KIVWAVYNEDKTK
-318 FCQLSAT
+318 YCQL

-336 SALNSAT
+336 NALKNAT
-343 WYNVSNDATTTKP
+343 WRNVSNGATTAKP
-356 TDIGFEHT
+356 TDIGFEQT
-364 VYVVAWAANSND
+364 VYVVAWAANGD
-376 MCPVANFEVFIH
+376 YYMCPVANFEVFIH

-393 TKDEITADNNIDR
+393 TKDELTADGDVDR
-406 TLSYLEDED
+406 TLSYFEDK
-415 RYEKKMDISFD
+415 YEQQMDISFD
-426 DDNADLTFDAP
+426 DDNPDLTLDAP
-437 TVNNN
+437 TTPLNNM
-442 VSLKP
+442 SLKP

-453 AYGFTYANLADYDYF
+453 AYGFTYAQLASYDY
-468 YGTYMRQSW
+468 YYDGSTPHHS
-477 TGKRPTYSSP
+477 KSP
-487 NHGDYGLYKSANKT
+487 IHGDYGLYKSGNLP
-501 GVSTTDYNKGYQ
+501 GISYDNQNGYQ
-513 WWANGNPE
+513 WWAAGSPT

-526 YERTSGK
+526 YAKTNHK
-533 QYGYFLYVDASDES
+533 QYGHFLYVDASNES

-560 TGSQLVFS
+560 TGSQLIFS

-574 TSGANAP
+574 TATYNATAP
-581 QVMFRLYGIDKDENG
+581 QVMFRLYGINKDENG
-596 NEIGKKLIQS
+596 NVTDQKLIQS
-606 FSSGDFKTNTKSL
+606 FSSGDFATNTKTHA
-619 QYGKWYQ
+619 YGEWYQ
-626 IYSKQVLQKSAG
+626 IYSKQVLQKSAA

-649 DNMCQG
+649 DNMCQN
-655 TDGADYCIDDLC
+655 TRGADYCIDDLC

-691 TAPEE
+691 TAPDD

-705 ETFQAMVNMKESKL
+705 ETFQAMVNQKESKL
-719 FYRICDATGKQ
+719 FYRICDATGKK

-737 GDGQPDEYGTARIPA
+737 GDGQPDEYGIASIPA
-752 SYNAA
+752 SYNAGL
-757 YVLPPEAADGKNNV
+757 VLPSAAAGGKTNV
-771 AMFENDNSGN
+771 PMFENDNSGN

-810 PDVPGKWGK
+810 PDVPGDWGK

-829 IFQVVEQSIKLTD
+829 IFQVVEQNIKLTD

-853 NCDTK
+853 DCNSK

-876 GKVTIDNV
+876 GKVTIDKV
-884 KFDWFLSKPNKE
+884 KFDWFLSKPNAE
-896 NELYTTPGLLEALR
+896 NELYSTTGLLEALH
-910 AYRAKYPSDNGLN
+910 AYRAKYPSYNGLS
-923 TGFRSINYT
+923 TYFRSDSPT
-932 QYTLLKQYVDSKQLI
+932 QYALLKQYVDSKQLI

-952 SMGNRTFEA
+952 SMGNRTFA
-961 NEMGL
+961 SDEMGL

-971 IPVQA
+971 IPVQD

-981 GQNYDI
+981 GQVYEI
-987 CADPMLVDLR
+987 CAAPMLVDLR
-997 VVTDGPNINLG
+997 VVTDGPNINFG
-1008 FSDVIYPNDAR
+1008 FPNVIYPNDAR
-1019 TVRVGLPQIKA
+1019 TVRVGLPQINA
-1030 IADNNGALNLPMTG
+1030 IATKNGALNLPMTG
-1044 IEGATSV
+1044 IERATSV
-1051 KMSDAQVY
+1051 RMRDYAKVF
-1059 ISNTNDPDF
+1059 ISNTNDPSF
-1068 NSTKQVIGVVTS
+1068 NSTKQEIGVVTS
-1080 STIKNSDKTV
+1080 NTIHNSSKTV
-1090 GIRFNSNAATILK
+1090 GIRFNPNAATILK

-1114 NNSSASTASCPGETF
+1114 DNADGSMASCPGETF
-1129 VKMCIVPEYATWN
+1129 IKMCIVPEYATWN

-1161 TKAEIFKDSYTDY
+1161 TKAEIFKDSYADY

-1218 MKSFAYDFVAKWSD
+1218 MKSFAYDFVAKWSNT
-1232 ATADGS
+1232 TADGS

-1248 KWAGNFCDQIYFK
+1248 TWAGNFCDQIYFK

-1267 YANYLNYNKAYVEKE
+1267 YANYLTYNKAYVEKE

-1293 PLKQTYAGDLYV
+1293 PLQQTYAGDLYV
-1305 QKDDG
+1305 PKNNG
-1310 QEKSE
+1310 QEQSE
-1315 AFKPITYKE
+1315 AFQPITYKE

-1337 SWDGNA
+1337 SWDGDA
-1343 QEVKDNVTNYSA
+1343 QEVMDNVTNYSA

-1362 VTTDNELSINSGYW
+1362 VTTDNELSINSVYW

-1382 VDELYTKGQA
+1382 VNEQYTKGQA

-1464 KENLHRDN
+1464 KKNLHREN

-1491 KANTAFENS
+1491 KANPAFENS

-1506 GVMKTHSVPVDLDY
+1506 GKVTAYTLALDEAY
-1520 DKKTDVIVN
+1520 DKKTDVLVS
-1529 PTQAFFVKVKEGE
+1529 PTQAFFVKLKTGE
-1542 TAPANVTFNATMLIN
+1542 SATEATFNASMLIN

-1566 LIIRPT
+1566 LVIRPT
-1572 VTLTTVNGERSSQ
+1572 LTLTTTDGVRN
-1585 SELIVNDEASRDY
+1585 SESKLIVNDEASRDY
-1598 VEGED
+1598 VDGED

-1648 DIDVNISLNSK
+1648 DIDVNVSLNSK

-1714 TIDCFSPTENTI
+1714 TIDCFSPTDNTI

-1738 MVYDISGALVTSNHS
+1738 VVYDISGALVTSNHS
-1753 VNGGRCQLN
+1753 VNGGRCQFN

>member
-1 MKSRKNNINRP
+1 MKIRNNNINRL
-12 APSRRLLLQLLTMM
+12 ATSRRLLLQLLAMM

-39 FHQTGASGLPLD
+39 LGFHKKGQSGLPLN

-58 AEWNYY
+58 AEWHYY
-64 YYLPTGSTSMTL
+64 YYLPTGSNTMEL
-76 DLPIMGWT
+76 ELPFDGWGKSST
-84 DNYANELEPYGWY
+84 NDLEPYGWI
-97 RWYDYNTD
+97 RWYDYTTD
-105 LNSANLTAYDVTS
+105 LKSDRLTVYNSSSTSLYNSKDNTSNKDIGLIAGTLRNSARDYA
-118 SSWYGGTTHST
+118 
-129 QLKTNITDNSG
+129 
-140 KNIGLVAY
+140 
-148 KLSATYITRK
+148 
-158 HVGVNYSYSNSDATN
+158 GVKYNKPTGADAEDWAGET
-173 PNWKGDIV
+173 I

-186 RYIDYT
+186 RYNDYNL
-192 ISGTKVSKEPTLSVR
+192 TKRGYYPKYTNYVEHEPTLSIR
-207 YIFHIQSAAYL
+207 YIFHIKSAAYL
-218 AQKLKEALC
+218 AKRIKDALC
-227 EGSKSKAADLTFE
+227 DHSRAADLTLE
-240 DNKRIVFGAKDENAK
+240 DNKRIVFGAKDERAN
-255 MSLRT
+255 MTLRT
-260 NLKNS
+260 NMKNS

-275 STTKGK
+275 STTVGK
-281 TVYPTTESQKITAAD
+281 TVYPTTEAQKITAAD
-296 FKTTMKQAD
+296 FNTTMKQAN
-305 KIVWKVYNEDKTK
+305 KIVWTVYNEDKTK
-318 FCQLSAT
+318 FCQLS
-325 SSTTQFCDLTI
+325 STTQFCDLTI
-336 SALNSAT
+336 NALKNAT

-356 TDIGFEHT
+356 TDIGFEQT
-364 VYVVAWAANSND
+364 VYVVAWAANGD
-376 MCPVANFEVFIH
+376 YMCPVANFEVFIH

-393 TKDEITADNNIDR
+393 TKDEITADNNTDR

-426 DDNADLTFDAP
+426 DDNPDLTLDAP
-437 TVNNN
+437 TTPLNNM
-442 VSLKP
+442 SLKP

-453 AYGFTYANLADYDYF
+453 AYGFTYAELESYDY
-468 YGTYMRQSW
+468 YYNGSTPHHS
-477 TGKRPTYSSP
+477 KSP
-487 NHGDYGLYKSANKT
+487 IHGDYGLYKSGNLP
-501 GVSTTDYNKGYQ
+501 GISYDNQNGYQ
-513 WWANGNPE
+513 WWAAGSPT

-526 YERTSGK
+526 HAKTSGK
-533 QYGYFLYVDASDES
+533 QYGHFLYVDASNES

-560 TGSQLVFS
+560 TGSQLIFS

-574 TSGANAP
+574 TASYNATAP
-581 QVMFRLYGIDKDENG
+581 QVMFRLYGINKDENG
-596 NEIGKKLIQS
+596 NVTDQKLIQS
-606 FSSGDFKTNTKSL
+606 FSSGDFKTNTKTHE
-619 QYGKWYQ
+619 YGKWYQ
-626 IYSKQVLQKSAG
+626 IYSKQVLQKSAA

-649 DNMCQG
+649 DNMCQN
-655 TDGADYCIDDLC
+655 TKGADYCIDDLC

-683 CPNETGYE
+683 CPNETGYG
-691 TAPEE
+691 TAPDD

-705 ETFQAMVNMKESKL
+705 ETFQAMVNQKESKL
-719 FYRICDATGKQ
+719 FYRICDATGKR
-730 VDNIDYD
+730 VENIDYD
-737 GDGQPDEYGTARIPA
+737 GDGHPDEYGTARIPA

-757 YVLPPEAADGKNNV
+757 YVLPPAAAGGKTNV
-771 AMFENDNSGN
+771 PMFEYDNSGN

-810 PDVPGKWGK
+810 PNVPGDWGK

-829 IFQVVEQSIKLTD
+829 LFQVVEQNIKLTD

-853 NCDTK
+853 NCNTN

-876 GKVTIDNV
+876 GKVTIDKV
-884 KFDWFLSKPNKE
+884 KFDWFLSKPNAE
-896 NELYTTPGLLEALR
+896 NELYSTTGLLEALH
-910 AYRAKYPSDNGLN
+910 AYRAKYPEYNGLSPN
-923 TGFRSINYT
+923 FRNDNRT
-932 QYTLLKQYVDSKQLI
+932 QYNLLKMYVDSKQLI

-952 SMGNRTFEA
+952 SMGNRTFA
-961 NEMGL
+961 SDEMGL

-971 IPVQA
+971 IPVQD

-981 GQNYDI
+981 GQVYEI
-987 CADPMLVDLR
+987 CAAPMLVDLR
-997 VVTDGPNINLG
+997 VVTDGPNINFG
-1008 FSDVIYPNDAR
+1008 FPNVIYPNDAR
-1019 TVRVGLPQIKA
+1019 TVRVGLPQIQA
-1030 IADNNGALNLPMTG
+1030 IAEKNGALNLPMTG
-1044 IEGATSV
+1044 IEGAKSV
-1051 KMSDAQVY
+1051 KMRYNAKVS

-1068 NSTKQVIGVVTS
+1068 NSTKQAIGEVTS
-1080 STIKNSDKTV
+1080 SIINRTDNTV
-1090 GIRFNSNAATILK
+1090 GIRFNGNADKILK

-1114 NNSSASTASCPGETF
+1114 DNADGSTASCPGETF
-1129 VKMCIVPEYATWN
+1129 IKMCIVPEYATWN

-1161 TKAEIFKDSYTDY
+1161 TKAEIFKDSYADY

-1232 ATADGS
+1232 TADGS

-1293 PLKQTYAGDLYV
+1293 PLQQTYAGDLYV
-1305 QKDDG
+1305 PKNNG
-1310 QEKSE
+1310 QEQSE
-1315 AFKPITYKE
+1315 AFQPITYQE

-1337 SWDGNA
+1337 SWDGDA
-1343 QEVKDNVTNYSA
+1343 QEVIDNVTNYSA
-1355 NHDGTVD
+1355 NHDGTVN

-1382 VDELYTKGQA
+1382 VDEQYTKGQA

-1399 KYTAGAQGANATA
+1399 KYTAGAQDANAKA
-1412 VIRLPKADTQFSYYD
+1412 VVRLPKADTQFSYYD

-1433 VNVTVNRDANS
+1433 VNVTVNRDAKS

-1455 KTMAMTQPL
+1455 KTMTMTQPL

-1572 VTLTTVNGERSSQ
+1572 VTLTTFNGIRSSQ
-1585 SELIVNDEASRDY
+1585 SKLIVSDEASRDY

-1603 VEMLGEGNIAEIAQV
+1603 VDMLGEGNIAEIAQA

-1631 SDDINWMPVGVV
+1631 TDDINWMPIGVV
-1643 APKSK
+1643 ADKSRSTNVT
-1648 DIDVNISLNSK
+1648 VNLNSK
-1659 MLIKMNNEGSQ
+1659 MLRKMQDEGGK
-1670 LFLFDATTKTF
+1670 LFIYDATSKKF
-1681 SEIKDGMT
+1681 SEIADGMQIE
-1689 VKMMA
+1689 MLA

-1703 NQSSLNTTDIN
+1703 TNNWVVPTGIN
-1714 TIDCFSPTENTI
+1714 AIRCFSPAQGTI
-1726 VVATLKGDMKRV
+1726 IVAVLNGEVKQAK
-1738 MVYDISGALVTSNHS
+1738 VYDTAGALVTSS
-1753 VNGGRCQLN
+1753 RSTAGERCQLS
-1762 VPKAGIYVVKA
+1762 VQQPGVYIVKA
-1773 TTKEDRTETFK
+1773 TTMDDKTETFK
-1784 IVVR
+1784 IVVK

>member
-12 APSRRLLLQLLTMM
+12 APSRRLLLQLLAMM

-39 FHQTGASGLPLD
+39 LGFHKEGKSGLPLD

-58 AEWNYY
+58 AEWHYN
-64 YYLPTGSTSMTL
+64 YYLPNNSNTMELELPFDGWEKSSTN
-76 DLPIMGWT
+76 D
-84 DNYANELEPYGWY
+84 LEPYGWI
-97 RWYDYNTD
+97 RWYDYTTD
-105 LNSANLTAYDVTS
+105 LKSNRLTVYSSSTSLNSLKDYTSQKDIGLIAGTLRNSARDYA
-118 SSWYGGTTHST
+118 
-129 QLKTNITDNSG
+129 
-140 KNIGLVAY
+140 
-148 KLSATYITRK
+148 
-158 HVGVNYSYSNSDATN
+158 GVKFNKPTGADAEDWAGET
-173 PNWKGDIV
+173 I

-186 RYIDYT
+186 RYNDYSFQRVN
-192 ISGTKVSKEPTLSVR
+192 IGTKYNPKYTNRVENEPTLSIR
-207 YIFHIQSAAYL
+207 YIFHIKSAAYL
-218 AQKLKEALC
+218 AKRIKDALC
-227 EGSKSKAADLTFE
+227 DHSRAADLTLE
-240 DNKRIVFGAKDENAK
+240 DNKRIVFGAKDANAN
-255 MSLRT
+255 MTLRT
-260 NLKNS
+260 NMKNS

-275 STTKGK
+275 RTTVGK
-281 TVYPTTESQKITAAD
+281 TVYPTTEAQKITAAD
-296 FKTTMKQAD
+296 FNTTMKQAN
-305 KIVWKVYNEDKTK
+305 KIVWRVYNEDKTK
-318 FCQLSAT
+318 YCQL

-336 SALNSAT
+336 NALKNAT
-343 WYNVSNDATTTKP
+343 WYNVSNGATTSKP
-356 TDIGFEHT
+356 TDIGFEQT
-364 VYVVAWAANSND
+364 VYVVAWAANGD
-376 MCPVANFEVFIH
+376 YYMCPVANFEVFIH

-393 TKDEITADNNIDR
+393 MKDELTADGDVDR
-406 TLSYLEDED
+406 TLSYFEDK
-415 RYEKKMDISFD
+415 YERQMDISFD
-426 DDNADLTFDAP
+426 DDNPDLTLDAP
-437 TVNNN
+437 TTPENNM
-442 VSLKP
+442 SLKP

-453 AYGFTYANLADYDYF
+453 AYGFTYALLASNDYYYD
-468 YGTYMRQSW
+468 GSTPHHS
-477 TGKRPTYSSP
+477 KSP
-487 NHGDYGLYKSANKT
+487 IHGDYGLYKSGNLP
-501 GVSTTDYNKGYQ
+501 GISYDNQNGYQ
-513 WWANGNPE
+513 WWAAGSPT

-526 YERTSGK
+526 YAKTNGK
-533 QYGYFLYVDASDES
+533 QYGHFLYVDASNES

-560 TGSQLVFS
+560 TGSQLIFS

-574 TSGANAP
+574 TAAYNATAP
-581 QVMFRLYGIDKDENG
+581 QVMFRLYGINKDENG
-596 NEIGKKLIQS
+596 NVTDQKLIQS
-606 FSSGDFKTNTKSL
+606 FSSGDFKTNTKSHE
-619 QYGKWYQ
+619 YGKWYQ
-626 IYSKQVLQKSAG
+626 IYSKQVLQKSAA

-649 DNMCQG
+649 DNMCQN
-655 TDGADYCIDDLC
+655 TRGADYCIDDLC

-672 SKLDVLQNKPL
+672 SKLDVLQNRPL

-705 ETFQAMVNMKESKL
+705 ETFQAMVNQKESKL
-719 FYRICDATGKQ
+719 FYRICDATGKR
-730 VDNIDYD
+730 VENIDYN
-737 GDGQPDEYGTARIPA
+737 GDGKPDDYGIASIPA
-752 SYNAA
+752 SYNAGL
-757 YVLPPEAADGKNNV
+757 VLPPYAADNKTV
-771 AMFENDNSGN
+771 PMFENDNSGN

-829 IFQVVEQSIKLTD
+829 IFQVVEQNIKLTD

-853 NCDTK
+853 DCNSK

-884 KFDWFLSKPNKE
+884 KFDWFLSKPNAE
-896 NELYTTPGLLEALR
+896 NELYSTSGLLEALH
-910 AYRAKYPSDNGLN
+910 AYRAKYPEYNGLSPN
-923 TGFRSINYT
+923 FRNDNRT
-932 QYTLLKQYVDSKQLI
+932 QYNLLKMYVDSKQLI

-952 SMGNRTFEA
+952 SMGNRTFA
-961 NEMGL
+961 SDEMGL

-981 GQNYDI
+981 GQVYEI
-987 CADPMLVDLR
+987 CAAPMLVDLR
-997 VVTDGPNINLG
+997 VVTDGPNINFG
-1008 FSDVIYPNDAR
+1008 FPNVIYPNDAR
-1019 TVRVGLPQIKA
+1019 TVRVGLPQIQA
-1030 IADNNGALNLPMTG
+1030 IAEKNGALNLPMTG

-1051 KMSDAQVY
+1051 EMIDEAQVS
-1059 ISNTNDPDF
+1059 ISNTNDPAF
-1068 NSTKQVIGVVTS
+1068 NSTEQMIGVVTAN
-1080 STIKNSDKTV
+1080 TIKNSDNTV
-1090 GIRFNSNAATILK
+1090 GIRFNSNAVKTLK
-1103 EGYWYEINFSY
+1103 EGYWYEIHFRYANADGSM
-1114 NNSSASTASCPGETF
+1114 ASCPGETF
-1129 VKMCIVPEYATWN
+1129 IKMCIVPEYATWN

-1161 TKAEIFKDSYTDY
+1161 TKAEIFKDSYADY

-1232 ATADGS
+1232 TADGS

-1267 YANYLNYNKAYVEKE
+1267 YANYLTYNKAYVEKE

-1293 PLKQTYAGDLYV
+1293 PLQQTYAGDLYV
-1305 QKDDG
+1305 PKDDG

-1315 AFKPITYKE
+1315 AFQPITYKE

-1337 SWDGNA
+1337 SWDGDA
-1343 QEVKDNVTNYSA
+1343 QEVMDNVTNYSA

-1362 VTTDNELSINSGYW
+1362 VTTDNELSINSVYW

-1382 VDELYTKGQA
+1382 VNEQYTKGQA

-1491 KANTAFENS
+1491 KANPAFENS

-1506 GVMKTHSVPVDLDY
+1506 GKVTAYTLALDEAY
-1520 DKKTDVIVN
+1520 DKKTDVLVS
-1529 PTQAFFVKVKEGE
+1529 PTQAFFVKLKTGE
-1542 TAPANVTFNATMLIN
+1542 SATEATFNASMLIN

-1659 MLIKMNNEGSQ
+1659 MLRKMNNEGSQ

-1694 NDHGRYYIT
+1694 NDHGRYYVT

-1738 MVYDISGALVTSNHS
+1738 VVYDISGALVTSNHS

-1784 IVVR
+1784 IAVR

>member
-39 FHQTGASGLPLD
+39 LGFHKKGQSGLPLD

-58 AEWNYY
+58 AEWHYY
-64 YYLPTGSTSMTL
+64 YYLPTNSNTMELELPFDGWLKSSTN
-76 DLPIMGWT
+76 D
-84 DNYANELEPYGWY
+84 LEPYGWI
-97 RWYDYNTD
+97 RWYDYTTD
-105 LNSANLTAYDVTS
+105 LMSDRLTVYSRYYTSLKSLKDDTSKKDIGLIAGTLRNSARDYA
-118 SSWYGGTTHST
+118 
-129 QLKTNITDNSG
+129 
-140 KNIGLVAY
+140 
-148 KLSATYITRK
+148 
-158 HVGVNYSYSNSDATN
+158 GVKYNKPTGADAEDWPGET
-173 PNWKGDIV
+173 I

-186 RYIDYT
+186 RYNDYS
-192 ISGTKVSKEPTLSVR
+192 ISTNYVEKEPTLSIR
-207 YIFHIQSAAYL
+207 YIFHIKSAAYL
-218 AQKLKEALC
+218 AKRIKDALC
-227 EGSKSKAADLTFE
+227 DHSRAADLTLE
-240 DNKRIVFGAKDENAK
+240 DNKRIVFGAKDANAN
-255 MSLRT
+255 MTLRT
-260 NLKNS
+260 NMKNS
-265 GGQSYWFYPL
+265 RGQSYWFYPL
-275 STTKGK
+275 RTTVGK
-281 TVYPTTESQKITAAD
+281 TVYPTTEAQKITAAD
-296 FKTTMKQAD
+296 FNTTMKQAN
-305 KIVWKVYNEDKTK
+305 KIVWRVYNEDKTK
-318 FCQLSAT
+318 YCQL

-336 SALNSAT
+336 NALKNAT
-343 WYNVSNDATTTKP
+343 WYNVSNGATTSKP
-356 TDIGFEHT
+356 TDIGFEQT
-364 VYVVAWAANSND
+364 VYVVAWAANGD
-376 MCPVANFEVFIH
+376 YYMCPVANFEVFIH

-393 TKDEITADNNIDR
+393 TKDELTADGDVDR
-406 TLSYLEDED
+406 TISYFE
-415 RYEKKMDISFD
+415 EKKYEQQMDISFD
-426 DDNADLTFDAP
+426 DDNPDLTLDAP
-437 TVNNN
+437 TTPLNNM
-442 VSLKP
+442 SLKP

-453 AYGFTYANLADYDYF
+453 AYGFTYALLENNDYYYDRS
-468 YGTYMRQSW
+468 TPHHS
-477 TGKRPTYSSP
+477 KSP
-487 NHGDYGLYKSANKT
+487 IHGDYGLYKSGNLR
-501 GVSTTDYNKGYQ
+501 GISYDNENGYQ
-513 WWANGNPE
+513 WWAAGSPT
-521 IYDRT
+521 IFDRT
-526 YERTSGK
+526 HAKTSGK
-533 QYGYFLYVDASDES
+533 QYGHFLYVDASNES

-560 TGSQLVFS
+560 TGSQLIFS

-574 TSGANAP
+574 TAAYNATAP
-581 QVMFRLYGIDKDENG
+581 QVMFRLYGINKDANG
-596 NEIGKKLIQS
+596 NVTDQKLIQS
-606 FSSGDFKTNTKSL
+606 FSSGDFKTNTKTHE
-619 QYGKWYQ
+619 YGKWYQ
-626 IYSKQVLQKSAG
+626 IYSKQVLQKSAA

-649 DNMCQG
+649 DNMCQN
-655 TDGADYCIDDLC
+655 TKGADYCIDDLC

-691 TAPEE
+691 TAPDD

-705 ETFQAMVNMKESKL
+705 ETFQAMVNQKESKL
-719 FYRICDATGKQ
+719 FYRICDATGKR
-730 VDNIDYD
+730 VENIDYD
-737 GDGQPDEYGTARIPA
+737 GDGHPDEYGTARIPA

-810 PDVPGKWGK
+810 PNVPGDWGK

-829 IFQVVEQSIKLTD
+829 IFQVVEQNIKLTD

-853 NCDTK
+853 DCNSQ

-876 GKVTIDNV
+876 GKVTIDKV
-884 KFDWFLSKPNKE
+884 KFDWFLSKPNAE
-896 NELYTTPGLLEALR
+896 NELYSTSGLLEALH
-910 AYRAKYPSDNGLN
+910 AYRAKYPEYNGLSTDFLYVN
-923 TGFRSINYT
+923 NV
-932 QYTLLKQYVDSKQLI
+932 QYNLLKKYVDSKQLI

-952 SMGNRTFEA
+952 SMGNRKFEA
-961 NEMGL
+961 KETGL

-981 GQNYDI
+981 GQVYDI
-987 CADPMLVDLR
+987 CAAPMLVDLR
-997 VVTDGPNINLG
+997 VVTDGPNINFG
-1008 FSDVIYPNDAR
+1008 FPGVIYPNDAR
-1019 TVRVGLPQIKA
+1019 TVRVGLPQIQA
-1030 IADNNGALNLPMTG
+1030 IAEKNGALNLPMTG
-1044 IEGATSV
+1044 IEGAKSV
-1051 KMSDAQVY
+1051 KMRYNAKVS

-1068 NSTKQVIGVVTS
+1068 NSTKQAIGEVTS
-1080 STIKNSDKTV
+1080 SIINRTDNTV
-1090 GIRFNSNAATILK
+1090 GIRFNGNADKILK

-1114 NNSSASTASCPGETF
+1114 DNADGSTASCPGETF
-1129 VKMCIVPEYATWN
+1129 IKMCIVPEYATWN

-1218 MKSFAYDFVAKWSD
+1218 MKSFAYDFVAKWSNTTD
-1232 ATADGS
+1232 DGS

-1267 YANYLNYNKAYVEKE
+1267 YANYLTYNKAYVEKE

-1293 PLKQTYAGDLYV
+1293 PLQQTYAGDLYV
-1305 QKDDG
+1305 PKNDG

-1315 AFKPITYKE
+1315 AFQPITYKE

-1337 SWDGNA
+1337 SWDGDA
-1343 QEVKDNVTNYSA
+1343 KEIVDNTKFYQA
-1355 NHDGTVD
+1355 HEDGTVEE
-1362 VTTDNELSINSGYW
+1362 TTNDFFLTSGYW

-1382 VDELYTKGQA
+1382 VDEQYTKGQA

-1464 KENLHRDN
+1464 KENLHSEN

-1506 GVMKTHSVPVDLDY
+1506 GKVTAYTLALDEAY
-1520 DKKTDVIVN
+1520 DKKTDVLVS
-1529 PTQAFFVKVKEGE
+1529 PTQAFFVKLKTGE
-1542 TAPANVTFNATMLIN
+1542 SATEATFNASMLIN

-1566 LIIRPT
+1566 LVIRPT
-1572 VTLTTVNGERSSQ
+1572 LTLTTTDGVRN
-1585 SELIVNDEASRDY
+1585 SESKLIVNDEASRDY

-1714 TIDCFSPTENTI
+1714 TIECFSPTENTI

-1738 MVYDISGALVTSNHS
+1738 VVYDVAGSLVTSNHS

>member
-31 PSSVYAQS
+31 PSCVYAQNLG
-39 FHQTGASGLPLD
+39 FHKKGQSGLPLD

-58 AEWNYY
+58 AEWHYY
-64 YYLPTGSTSMTL
+64 YYLPTNSNTMELELPFDGWGKSSTN
-76 DLPIMGWT
+76 D
-84 DNYANELEPYGWY
+84 LEPYGWI
-97 RWYDYNTD
+97 RWYDYTTD
-105 LNSANLTAYDVTS
+105 LKSDRLTVYSRSTYLKSLKDKTSEKYIGLIAGSLRNSARDYA
-118 SSWYGGTTHST
+118 
-129 QLKTNITDNSG
+129 
-140 KNIGLVAY
+140 
-148 KLSATYITRK
+148 
-158 HVGVNYSYSNSDATN
+158 GVKYNKPTGADAEDWAGET
-173 PNWKGDIV
+173 I

-186 RYIDYT
+186 RYNDYSIYT
-192 ISGTKVSKEPTLSVR
+192 NYVEKEPTLSIR
-207 YIFHIQSAAYL
+207 YIFHIKSAAYL
-218 AQKLKEALC
+218 AKRIKDALC
-227 EGSKSKAADLTFE
+227 DHSRAADLTLE
-240 DNKRIVFGAKDENAK
+240 DNKRIVFGAKDANAN
-255 MSLRT
+255 MTLRT
-260 NLKNS
+260 NMKNS

-275 STTKGK
+275 RTTVGK
-281 TVYPTTESQKITAAD
+281 TVYPTTEAQKITAAD
-296 FKTTMKQAD
+296 FNTTMKQAN
-305 KIVWKVYNEDKTK
+305 KIVWIVYNEDKTK
-318 FCQLSAT
+318 FCQLS
-325 SSTTQFCDLTI
+325 STTQFCDLTI
-336 SALNSAT
+336 NALKNAT
-343 WYNVSNDATTTKP
+343 WYNVSNDAKTSKP
-356 TDIGFEHT
+356 TDIGFEQT
-364 VYVVAWAANSND
+364 VYVVAWAANGD
-376 MCPVANFEVFIH
+376 YMCPVANFEVFIH

-393 TKDEITADNNIDR
+393 MKDELTADGDVDR
-406 TLSYLEDED
+406 TISYFEDK
-415 RYEKKMDISFD
+415 YEQQMDISFD
-426 DDNADLTFDAP
+426 DDNPDLTLDAP
-437 TVNNN
+437 TTPLNNM
-442 VSLKP
+442 SLKP

-453 AYGFTYANLADYDYF
+453 AYGFTYAELARYDY
-468 YGTYMRQSW
+468 YYDGSTPHHS
-477 TGKRPTYSSP
+477 KSP
-487 NHGDYGLYKSANKT
+487 IHGDYGLYKSGNLR
-501 GVSTTDYNKGYQ
+501 GISYDNENGYQ
-513 WWANGNPE
+513 WWAAGSPT

-526 YERTSGK
+526 HAKTSGK
-533 QYGYFLYVDASDES
+533 QYGHFLYVDASNES

-560 TGSQLVFS
+560 TGSQLIFS

-574 TSGANAP
+574 TASYNATAP
-581 QVMFRLYGIDKDENG
+581 QVMFRLYGINKDENG
-596 NEIGKKLIQS
+596 NVTDQKLIQS
-606 FSSGDFKTNTKSL
+606 FSSGDFKTNTKSHE
-619 QYGKWYQ
+619 YGKWYQ
-626 IYSKQVLQKSAG
+626 IYSKQVLQKSAA

-649 DNMCQG
+649 DNMCQN
-655 TDGADYCIDDLC
+655 TKGADYCIDDLC

-691 TAPEE
+691 TAPDD

-705 ETFQAMVNMKESKL
+705 ETFQAMVNQKESKL

-730 VDNIDYD
+730 VENIDYD
-737 GDGQPDEYGTARIPA
+737 GDGHPDEYGIALIPA
-752 SYNAA
+752 SYNAGL
-757 YVLPPEAADGKNNV
+757 VLPPEAADGKTV
-771 AMFENDNSGN
+771 PMFENDNSGN

-810 PDVPGKWGK
+810 PDVPGKWGI

-829 IFQVVEQSIKLTD
+829 IFQVVEQNIKLTD

-853 NCDTK
+853 NCNTH

-884 KFDWFLSKPNKE
+884 KFDWFLSKPNAE
-896 NELYTTPGLLEALR
+896 NELYTTTGLLEALH
-910 AYRAKYPSDNGLN
+910 AYRAKYPEYNGLS
-923 TGFRSINYT
+923 TYFRNDNRT
-932 QYTLLKQYVDSKQLI
+932 QYDLLKKYVDSKQLI

-952 SMGNRTFEA
+952 SMGNRTFA
-961 NEMGL
+961 SDEMGL

-981 GQNYDI
+981 GQVYEI
-987 CADPMLVDLR
+987 CAAPMLVDLR
-997 VVTDGPNINLG
+997 VVTDGPNINFG
-1008 FSDVIYPNDAR
+1008 FPGIIYPNDAR
-1019 TVRVGLPQIKA
+1019 TVRVGLSQIKA
-1030 IADNNGALNLPMTG
+1030 IAEKNGALNLPMTG
-1044 IEGATSV
+1044 IEGAKSV
-1051 KMSDAQVY
+1051 NMSEEDAQVC

-1068 NSTKQVIGVVTS
+1068 NSTKQAIGVVTAN
-1080 STIKNSDKTV
+1080 TIYETDKTV
-1090 GIRFNSNAATILK
+1090 GIRFNPNAATILK
-1103 EGYWYEINFSY
+1103 EGYWYEIHFRY
-1114 NNSSASTASCPGETF
+1114 NNADGSMASCPGETF
-1129 VKMCIVPEYATWN
+1129 IKMCIVPEYATWN

-1161 TKAEIFKDSYTDY
+1161 TKAEIFKDSYADY

-1190 ANQKDKGKV
+1190 ANQNDKGKV

-1218 MKSFAYDFVAKWSD
+1218 MKSFAYDFVAKWSNTTD
-1232 ATADGS
+1232 DGS
-1238 DNGNGTFSCE
+1238 DTGNGTFSCE

-1293 PLKQTYAGDLYV
+1293 PLQQTYAGDLYV
-1305 QKDDG
+1305 LKNNG
-1310 QEKSE
+1310 QEQSE
-1315 AFKPITYKE
+1315 AFKPMTYKE
-1324 GVNDRSAYPVYQR
+1324 GVNDRSAYPIYQR
-1337 SWDGNA
+1337 SWDGDA

-1382 VDELYTKGQA
+1382 VDEQYTKGQA

-1399 KYTAGAQGANATA
+1399 KYTAGAQGANAKA

-1427 SESQKP
+1427 SESQKQ

-1506 GVMKTHSVPVDLDY
+1506 GKVTAYTLALDDVY
-1520 DKKTDVIVN
+1520 DKKTDVLVG
-1529 PTQAFFVKVKEGE
+1529 PTQAFFVKLKAGASATE
-1542 TAPANVTFNATMLIN
+1542 ATFNASMLIN

-1566 LIIRPT
+1566 LVIRPT
-1572 VTLTTVNGERSSQ
+1572 LMLTTTDGVRN
-1585 SELIVNDEASRDY
+1585 SESKLIVNDEACREY

-1773 TTKEDRTETFK
+1773 TTMEDRTETFK